1 MNYRDKI
8 QKFSIRKYTVGTF
21 STVIAT
27 LVFLG
32 FNTSQAHAAETN
44 QPASVVKQK
53 QQSNNEQNENRESQA
68 QNSQNSQ
75 NGQSLSATHE
85 NEQPNIS
92 QANLVDQKVAQS
104 STTNDEQPASQNVNT
119 KKDSATAATTQP
131 DKEESKHKQ
140 NESQSANKNGNDS
153 RAAHVENHEANV
165 VTASDSSD
173 NGNVQHDRNELQ
185 AFFDANYHDYRF
197 IDRENADSG
206 TFNYVKGIFDKIN
219 TLLGSNDPINNKDLQ
234 LAYKELEQ
242 AVALIRTMPQ
252 RQQTSRRSNRI
263 QTRSVESRA
272 AEPRSVSSYQNADS
286 SYYVENANDGS
297 GYPVGTYI
305 NASNKG
311 APYYLPTA
319 PWNTLKAS
327 AAKEIV
333 LMTAKQT
340 GDGYQ
345 WVIKFNKGHA
355 PHENMIFWFALPSD
369 QVPVG
374 RTDFVTVNAD
384 GTNVQWSNGAGQGA
398 NKPLPQMWP
407 YGVNDSRSRDFKV
420 RSRSGQV
427 IYDWSNVHVN
437 TLRDL
442 ARAGDYFSEAGAP
455 AATKAIGEQTFKYIN
470 GERPTESP
478 GASTVYTFIGAGDA
492 SYTISFKTQGP
503 TTNKLYYAA
512 GGRALEYNQLFM
524 YSQLYVESTQDHQQR
539 LDGLRQTVNRTYRIG
554 TTKNVEVGQNNY
566 KMKKVLEST
575 NLNIDD
581 FIDDPLSYV
590 RTPSNK
596 VLGFYPT
603 NANTNAF
610 RPGGAQQLNEYQL
623 SQLFTDQKL
632 QEAART
638 RNPIRLMIGFD
649 YPDGHGN
656 AETLVPVNLTVLPE
670 IQHNI
675 KFFKNDDTQNIA
687 EKPFSK
693 QAGHPVFYVYAG
705 NQGNASVNL
714 GGSVTSIQPLRI
726 NLTSN
731 ENFTDKDWQITGIPR
746 TLHIENSTNRT
757 NNARER
763 NIELVGNLL
772 PGDYFGTI
780 RFGRKEQLFEIRVKP
795 HTPTITTTAEQ
806 LRGTALQ
813 KVPVNISGIPLDPS
827 ALVYLVAPTNQT
839 TNGGSEADQIPSGY
853 TILAT
858 GTPDGVHNTIT
869 IRPQDYVVFI
879 PPVGKQIRAVVYY
892 NKVVASNMSNAVTI
906 LPDDI
911 PPTINNPVGINA
923 KYYRG
928 DEVNFTMGVSDRHT
942 GIKNTTITTLPNGW
956 TSNLTK
962 ADKNNGSLSITG
974 RVSMNQTFNSDITFK
989 VSATDNANN
998 TTNDSQ
1004 SKHVSIHVGKISEDA
1019 HPIVLGNTEKVVVV
1033 NPTAVSND
1041 EKQSI
1046 ITAFMNKNQN
1056 IRGYLASTNPVTV
1069 DNNGNVTLHYR
1080 DGSSTTLDATN
1091 VMTYEPI
1098 VKPEYQTTNAPKTAT
1113 VTIAKGQSF
1122 NIGDIKQ
1129 YFTLSNGQ
1137 GIPSGTFTNITS
1149 DRTIPTAQE
1158 VSQMNAGT
1166 QLYHIV
1172 ASNAYHKDTEDFY
1185 ISLKIVDVK
1194 QPEGD
1199 QRVYRT
1205 STYDLTTDEISKV
1218 KQAFINANR
1227 DVITL
1232 AEGDISVTNTPNGAN
1247 VSTITVNINKGRL
1260 TKSFA
1265 SNLANMNFLR
1275 WVNFPQDYT
1284 VTWTNAKIANRPTD
1298 GGLSWSDDHKSLI
1311 YRYDATLGTQITTN
1325 DILTMLKATTTVPG
1339 LRNNIT
1345 GNEKAQAEAGGRP
1358 NYRTTGYS
1366 QANASSDGQRQYT
1379 LNGQVIQIL
1388 DIINPSNGYGGQPV
1402 TNSNTR
1408 ANHSNATVVNVNE
1421 PAANGAGAF
1430 TIDHVVKS
1438 NSTHNAS
1445 DAVYKAQLY
1454 LTPYG
1459 PKQYVEHLNQNTGN
1473 TTDAINIYFVPS
1485 DLVNPTISVG
1495 NYTNHQVFSGETF
1508 TNTITAND
1516 NFGVQSVT
1524 VPTTSQITGTVDNNH
1539 QHVSATAPNV
1549 TSATTKTINLL
1560 ATDTSG
1566 NTATTSF
1573 NVTVKPLRDKY
1584 RVGTSSTAANP
1595 VRIANISNNATVS
1608 QADQTA
1614 IINSLTF
1621 TSNAPNRNY
1630 ATASANEITS
1640 KTVSNVSRT
1649 GNNAN
1654 VTVTVTYQDGTTST
1668 VTVPVKHVIPEI
1680 VAHSHYTVQGQDF
1693 PAGNGSSA
1701 SDYFKLSNGS
1711 AIPDAT
1717 ITWVSGQAPNKDN
1730 TRIGQDIN
1738 VTAHILIDG
1747 ETTPITKTATYKV
1760 VSSVPKHVFE
1770 TNRGAVFPGVSDV
1783 YDAKQYVKPV
1793 NDSWTQ
1799 NAQRM
1804 NFQFTNSYGPSKDV
1818 VGISTRD
1825 IRVTYDNHQTQI
1837 IKILAK
1843 VKPDPPRIDG
1853 NSVTYKAG
1861 LTNQQIKINNVL
1873 SSSSIKLFKAD
1884 NTPLTITNTTY
1895 GSGNTAVVTVSDAL
1909 PNGVIKARSSITMNN
1924 VTYTTQDEHGRA
1936 IDVTRNESVDSNDSA
1951 TVTVTPQLQA
1961 TTEGAVFIKG
1971 GDGFDFGHVE
1981 RFIQNPPHGA
1991 TVAWHDNP
1999 DTWKNTVGNTHKTAV
2014 VTLPSGQ
2021 GTRNVEVPVKVY
2033 PVANAKAPSRDVKG
2047 QNLTNGTDAMNYITF
2062 DPNTNTNGI
2071 TAAWANRQ
2079 QPNNQQAGVQHL
2091 NVDVTYPGIS
2101 AAKRVPVTVN
2111 VYQFEFP
2118 QTTYTT
2124 TVGGTLASGTQASG
2138 YAHMQNAN
2146 GLPTD
2151 GFTYKWNNAATGT
2164 NDANWAA
2171 MNKPNAAKVVNAKY
2185 DVIYNGRTFATSLPA
2200 KFVVKD
2206 VQPAKPTVTETA
2218 AGAITIA
2225 PGANQTVNTHAGNV
2239 TTYADKLVIKRNGNV
2254 VTTFT
2259 RHNNTS
2265 PWVKE
2270 ASAATVAGI
2279 AGTNNGITVAAGT
2292 FNPADTIQVVATQG
2306 SGETVSDEQRS
2317 DDFTV
2322 VAPQPNQATTK
2333 IWQNGHI
2340 DITPNNPSGH
2350 LINPT
2355 QAMDIAY
2362 TEKVGNGAEHS
2373 KTINVVRGQNNQW
2386 TIANKPDYVTL
2397 DAQTGKVTFNANT
2410 IKPNSA
2416 ITITPKAGT
2425 GHSAS
2430 SNPSTLTA
2438 PATHTVNTTEIVK
2451 DYGSN
2456 VTAAEIN
2463 NAVQVANKRTATI
2476 KNGTAM
2482 PTNLAGGSTTTI
2494 PVTVTYN
2501 DGSTEEVQ
2509 ESIFTKA
2516 DKRELITAKNHL
2528 DDPVST
2534 DGKKPGTITQYNN
2547 AIHNAQQQINTA
2559 KTEAQQVI
2567 NNERATPQQV
2577 SDALTKVRAA
2587 QTKIDQAKALLQNKE
2602 DNSQLVTSKNNLQS
2616 SVNQVPSTAGM
2627 TQQSIDNYNAKK
2639 REAES
2644 EITAAQRVID
2654 NGDATAQQIS
2664 DEKHRVDNA
2673 LTALNQAKQNLTA
2686 DTHALE
2692 QAVQQLNRTGT
2703 TTGKKPA
2710 SITAYNNSI
2719 RALQSDLTSAKNSAN
2734 AIIQKPIRTVQEVQ
2748 SALTNVNRVNERL
2761 TQAINQLVPLADN
2774 SALRTAK
2781 TKLDEEINKSVTT
2794 DGMTQSSIQAYENA
2808 KRAGQTESTNAQ
2820 NVINNGD
2827 ATDQQIA
2834 AEKAKVEEKYN
2845 SLKQAIAGL
2854 TPDLAPLQA
2863 AKTQLQNDIDQ
2874 PTSTTGMTSA
2884 SVATFN
2890 EKLSA
2895 ARTKIQ
2901 EIDRVLA
2908 SHPDVATIRQNV
2920 TAANAAKSALDQA
2933 RNGLTVDKAPLENAK
2948 NQLQHSIDTQTSTT
2962 GMTQDSVNAY
2972 NAKLTAARNKIQ
2984 KINQV
2989 LAGSPTVDQINT
3001 NTSAANQAKSDL
3013 DHARQAL
3020 TPDKAPLQT
3029 AKTQLEQSINQPTD
3043 TTGMT
3048 IASLNAYNQKLQAA
3062 RQKLTEIN
3070 QVLNGNPT
3078 VQNIND
3084 KVAEANQAK
3093 DQLNTARQGLT
3104 LDRQPALTTLHGA
3117 SNLNQ
3122 AQQNNFTQQIN
3133 AAQNHAA
3140 LETIKS
3146 NITALNN
3153 AMTKLKESVADNN
3166 TIKSGQNYTD
3176 ATPANKQAYD
3186 NAVNAAKGVIGETN
3200 NPTMDV
3206 NTVNQKAASVKS
3218 TKDAL
3223 DGQQNLQRAKTE
3235 ATNAITH
3242 ASDLNQAQ
3250 KNALTQQVN
3259 SAQNVQAVNDIKQTT
3274 QSLNTAM
3281 TGLKRGVANHNQVVQ
3296 SDNYVNADTNKKN
3309 DYNNAY
3315 NHANDII
3322 NGNAQHPVITP
3333 SDVNNA
3339 LSNVTSK
3346 EHALNGEAKLNTAK
3360 QEANTALGQLNNLN
3374 NAQRQNLQS
3383 QINGAHQIETV
3394 NTIKQNATNLN
3405 SAMGNLRQV
3414 VADKDQVK
3422 RTEDYADADTAKQ
3435 NAYNSAVS
3443 SAETIINQSTNPTMS
3458 VNDVNSATS
3467 AVTTNKNALNGDEK
3481 LAQSKTDAVRA
3492 IDALPHLN
3500 NAQKAD
3506 VKSKINAASNIAGV
3520 NTVKQQGTDLNTAM
3534 GNLQGAINDEQTTL
3548 NSQNYQDATPS
3559 KKTAYTNAVQAA
3571 KDILNKSNGQNK
3583 TKDQVAEAMNQ
3594 VNSAKNNLDGTR
3606 LLDQAKQTAKQ
3617 QLNNMTHLTTAQKTN
3632 LTNQINSGT
3641 TVAGVHTV
3649 QSNANTLDQAMNTL
3663 RQSIANKDATKASED
3678 YVDANNDKQTAYN
3691 NAVAAAETIINANS
3705 NPEMNPSTITQ
3716 KADQVNSSKTALNGD
3731 ENLAAAKQN
3740 AKTYLNTLTSIT
3752 DAQKNNLI
3760 SQITSATRVSGV
3772 DTVKQNAQHLDQAMA
3787 SLQSGINNESQVKSS
3802 EKYRDADTNKQQE
3815 YDNAITAAKA
3825 ILNKQH
3831 GPNTAQNAVEA
3842 ALQRVNTA
3850 KDALNGDAKLI
3861 AAQNAAKQHLG
3872 TLTHITTAQRN
3883 DLTNQISQATN
3894 LAGVES
3900 VKQSANSLDGAM
3912 GNLQTAINDK
3922 SGTLASQNFLD
3933 ADEQKRNAYNQAVS
3947 AAETIL
3953 NKQTGPN
3960 TAKTAVEQ
3968 ALNNVNNAKHALNG
3982 TQNLNNAKQAAITA
3996 INGASDLN
4004 QHQKDALKAQANGAQ
4019 RVSNAQD
4026 VQRNATELN
4035 TAMGTLK
4042 HAIADKTNTL
4052 ASSKYVNADSTK
4064 QNAYTTKVTNAEH
4077 IISGTPTVVTTPSE
4091 VTAAANQV
4099 NSAKQELN
4107 GDERLRVAKQNAN
4120 TAIDALTQ
4128 LNTPQKAKLKEQVG
4142 QANRLEDVQTVQT
4155 NGQSLNNAMKGLR
4168 DSIANETTVKASQN
4182 YTDASPNNQSTYNS
4196 AVSNAKGIINQTNNP
4211 TMDTS
4216 AITQA
4221 TTQVNNA
4228 KTALNGDA
4236 RLNEAKNTAKQQLAT
4251 MSHLTDTQKANL
4263 TSQIES
4269 GTTVAGVQGIQA
4281 NAGTLDQAMNQ
4292 LRQSIASKD
4301 ATKASEDYQDAN
4313 ADLQNAYNR
4322 AVSDAEGII
4331 SATNNPEMNPDTI
4344 NQKASQV
4351 NSAKSALNGDEKLA
4365 TAKQSAKS
4373 DIGRLSD
4380 LNNAQRTAAN
4390 AEVDH
4395 APNLAAV
4402 TAAKNKATSLNTAM
4416 GNLKHA
4422 LAEKDNTKRS
4432 VNYTDADQ
4440 PKQQAYD
4447 TAVTQAEG
4455 ITNANGSNA
4464 NETQVQAALNQ
4475 LNQAKNDLN
4484 GDNKVAQAKEAAKRA
4499 LASYNNLNNAQSTA
4513 AISQIDNAT
4522 TVAGVTAAQNT
4533 ANELN
4538 TAMGQLQNG
4547 INDQNT
4553 VKQQVNFTDADQG
4566 KKDAYTNAVTNAQG
4580 ILDKAHGQNMTKAQV
4595 EAALNQVT
4603 TAKNALNGDA
4613 NVRQAKSDA
4622 KANLGTLTHL
4632 NNAQKQDLTSQ
4643 IEGATTVNGVN
4654 GVKTKAQDLD
4664 GAMQRLESAI
4674 ANKDQTKASENY
4686 IDADPTKKT
4695 AFDNAI
4701 TQAESYLNKDH
4712 GANKDKQAVEQA
4724 IQSVTTAKNALNG
4737 DANLQRA
4744 KTEATQAIDNLTH
4757 LNTAQKTALKQQV
4770 NAAQR
4775 VSGVT
4780 DLKNSATSL
4789 NNAMD
4794 QLKQAIADH
4803 DTIVAGGNYTNA
4815 SPDKQGAY
4823 TDAYN
4828 AAKNIVNGSPNVITN
4843 AADVTAATQRV
4854 NNAETGLNGDTN
4866 LATAK
4871 QQAKEALRQMT
4882 HLSDAQKQSIT
4893 GQIDNATLVTG
4904 VQSVKDNATNLDN
4917 AMNQLRNSIANKDEV
4932 KASQPYVDADTDK
4945 QNAYNTAVTSAENI
4959 INATSQ
4965 PTLDPSA
4972 VTQAANQVNTNK
4984 TALNGA
4990 QNLANK
4996 KQETTANINQLSH
5009 LNNAQK
5015 QDLNTQV
5022 TNAPNISTV
5031 NQVKT
5036 KAEQLDQAMERLI
5049 NGIQDKDQVKQSV
5062 NFTDADPEK
5071 QTAYNNAVTAAENI
5085 INQANGT
5092 NANQSQVEAALS
5104 TVTTT
5109 KQALN
5114 GDRKVTD
5121 AKNNANQTLSTLD
5134 NLNNV
5139 QKGAVTG
5146 NINQAHTVAE
5156 VTQAIQTAQELNT
5169 AMGNLKNSLN
5179 DKDTTLGS
5187 QNFADADPEKKNAYN
5202 EAVRNAENILNKS
5215 TGTNVPKDQVEA
5227 AMNQVNTTK
5236 AALNGT
5242 QNLEKAKQ
5250 HANTVIDGL
5259 SHLTN
5264 AQKDALKQLVQQ
5276 STTVAEA
5283 QGNEQKANNVDA
5295 AMDKL
5300 RQSIADN
5307 ATTKQNQNYTD
5318 ASPNKKDAYNNAVTT
5333 AQGII
5338 DQTTS
5343 PTLDPTVI
5351 NQAAGQV
5358 STTKNALNGNENLE
5372 AAKQQAT
5379 QSLGSLDNLNNA
5391 QKQAVTNQINGAHTV
5406 DEANQIKQ
5414 NAQNLNTAMGNLKQ
5428 AIADKD
5434 ATKATVNF
5442 TDADQAKQQAYNTAV
5457 TNAENIISK
5466 ANGGNATQSEVEQAI
5481 QQVNATKQALNGNAN
5496 VQHAKDEATALINS
5510 SNDLNQAQ
5518 KDALKQQVQN
5528 ATTVAG
5534 VNNVKQTAQ
5543 ELNNAMTQLKQGIAD
5558 KEQTK
5563 ADGNFVN
5570 ADPDKQNAYNQA
5582 VAKAEALI
5590 SGTPDVVVTP
5600 SEITAALNKVTQAKN
5615 DLNGN
5620 TNLATAKQNV
5630 QHAIDQLPNLNQAQR
5645 DEYSKQ
5651 ITQATL
5657 VPNVNAIEQ
5666 AATTLNDAMTQLK
5679 QGIANK
5685 AQIKGSENYHD
5696 ADTDKQ
5702 TAYDNAVTKA
5712 EELLKQT
5719 TNPTMDPNTIQQA
5732 LTKVN
5737 DTNQALNGNQK
5748 LADAK
5753 QAAKTNLG
5761 TLDHLNDAQKQ
5772 ALTTQVEQAPDIATV
5787 NNVKQNAQN
5796 LNNAMTNLN
5805 NALHDKTETLNSI
5818 NFTDADQAKKDAY
5831 TNAVAHAEGI
5841 LSKAN
5846 GSNASQT
5853 EVEQAMQ
5860 RVNEAKQAL
5869 NGNDNVQRA
5878 KDAAKQVITNENDL
5892 NQAQKDALKQQVDA
5906 AQTVANVNTIKQTAQ
5921 DLNQAMTQLKQGIAD
5936 KDQTKANGNFVN
5948 ADTDKQN
5955 AYNNAV
5961 AHAEQIISGT
5971 PNANVDPQQVA
5982 QALQQVTQA
5991 KGDLNGNHNLQVAKD
6006 NANTAIDQLPNLN
6019 QPQKTAL
6026 KDQVSH
6032 AELVTGVNAI
6042 KQNADALNNAMGT
6055 LKQQIQA
6062 NSQVPQSVDF
6072 TQADQ
6077 DKQQAYNNAANQAQ
6091 QIANGTPTPVLT
6103 PDTVTQAVTTMNQ
6116 AKDALNGDEKLAQ
6129 AKQDAIANLDTL
6141 RDLNQPQRDALR
6153 NQINQAQA
6161 LATVEQTK
6169 QNAQNVNTAMSNLK
6183 QGIANKDTVKASE
6196 NYHDAD
6202 ADKQTAYTNA
6212 VSQAEGIINQMQNPT
6227 LNPDE
6232 ITRALT
6238 QVTDAKNSLNG
6249 EAKLA
6254 TEKQNAKDAVNAMT
6268 HLNDAQKQALKG
6280 QIDQSP
6286 EIATVTQVKQTAT
6299 SLDQAMNQLSQAI
6312 NDKTQTLT
6320 DGNYL
6325 NADPDKQN
6333 AYKQAVAKAEALLN
6347 KQSGTNEVQAQVES
6361 ITNEVNA
6368 AKQALNGNDNLANA
6382 KQQAKQQLANL
6393 THLNDAQKQS
6403 FESQITQAPL
6413 VTDVTT
6419 INQKAQALDYAME
6432 LLRNSIADNQATL
6445 ASEDYHDATA
6455 QRQND
6460 YNQAVTAAKNIINQ
6474 TTSPTMNPDEVNRA
6488 TTQVNNTKVA
6498 LDGDE
6503 NLAATKQQANNR
6515 LNQLDH
6521 LNNAQKQQLQS
6532 QITQS
6537 SDIATVNGHKQT
6549 AESLN
6554 TAMGNLINAIADHQA
6569 VEQRGNFINADTD
6582 KQTAHTT
6589 AVNEAEAMINKQTG
6603 QNANQTEVEQAI
6615 TKVQTTLQALNGD
6628 HNLQV
6633 AKTNATQA
6641 IDALPN
6647 LNQPQKT
6654 ALKDQVTAATL
6665 VTAVHQIEQTAN
6677 TLNQAMHGL
6686 RESIQD
6692 NAATKANSKYIN
6704 EDQPEQQ
6711 NYDQAVQ
6718 AANNI
6723 INEQTA
6729 TLDNNAINQA
6739 ATTVNTTKAALHG
6752 DVKLQNDKDHAK
6764 QTVSQLAHLN
6774 NAQKHMED
6782 TLIDSE
6788 TTRTAVKQDLTEAQ
6802 ALDQLMNTLQQ
6813 SIADKDATRASSAY
6827 VNAEPN
6833 KKQAYDEAVQNAE
6846 SIIAGLNNPTINKGN
6861 VSSATQAVTSS
6872 KNALD
6877 GVERLAQDK
6886 QTAGNSLNHL
6896 DQLTPAQQQALEN
6909 QINNA
6914 TTRDKVAEIIAQA
6927 QALNEAMKA
6936 LKESIKDQPQ
6946 TEASSKFI
6954 NEDQAQKDA
6963 YTQAVQHAKDL
6974 INKTTDPTLVKSVID
6989 QATQAVNDAKNN
7001 LHGDQKLAQDKQRA
7015 TETLNNLSNLN
7026 TPQRQ
7031 ALENQINNAAT
7042 RGEVAQKLT
7051 EAQALNQAMEA
7062 LRNSIQDQQQTE
7074 AGSKFINEDKP
7085 QKDAYQAAVQHAKDL
7100 INQTSNP
7107 TLDKAQVEQLTQGVN
7122 QAKDNLH
7129 GDQKLADDKQHAV
7142 TDLNQLNS
7150 LNNPQRQALESQINN
7165 AATRDEVAQKLAE
7178 AQALDQAMQ
7187 ALRNSI
7193 QDQQQT
7199 ESGSKFINEDKPQK
7213 DAYQAAVQ
7221 HAKDLINQ
7229 TGNPTLD
7236 KSQVEQL
7243 TQAVTTAKDN
7253 LHGDQKL
7260 ARDQQQAVTTVN
7272 ALPNLNHAQQQAL
7285 TDAINAAPTRTEV
7298 AQHVQT
7304 ATELDHAM
7312 ETLKNKVDQVNTDK
7326 AQPNYTEASTDKKE
7340 AVDQALQAA
7349 ESITDPTNGSNANKD
7364 AVEQALTKLQE
7375 KVNELNGNERVA
7387 EAKAQAK
7394 QTIDQLAHLNAD
7406 QIATAKQNID
7416 QATKLQPI
7424 AELVDQATQLNQ
7436 SMDQLQQ
7443 AVNEHANVEQTVD
7456 YTQADS
7462 DKQNAYKQAIAEA
7475 ENVLKQNSNKQ
7486 QVDQAL
7492 QNILNAKQALNGDER
7507 VALAKTNGKHD
7518 IDQLNALNN
7527 AQQDGFKG
7535 RIDQSHDL
7543 NQIQQIVD
7551 EAKALNRAMDQLSQ
7565 EITGNEGRTK
7575 GSTNYVNA
7583 DTQVKQVYDEAVD
7596 KAKQAL
7602 DKSTGQNLTAEQ
7614 VIKLNDAVTAA
7625 KKALNGEERLN
7636 NRKSEA
7642 LQRLD
7647 QLTHLNNAQ
7656 RQLAIQQI
7664 NNAETLNKASRAIN
7678 RATKLDNAMGAVQQ
7692 YIDEQ
7697 HLGVISSTN
7706 YINADNNLK
7715 ANYDNAIANAAH
7727 ELDKVQGNAIA
7738 KAEAEQLKQNII
7750 DAQNA
7755 LNGDQNLANTKDK
7768 ANAFVNSLNG
7778 LNLQQQDLA
7787 HKAIN
7792 NADTVSDVTDI
7803 VNNQIDLN
7811 DAMETLKHLVDN
7823 EIPNAEQTVNYQ
7835 NADDNAKTNFDDA
7848 KRLANTLLNSDN
7860 TNVNDINGAIQAVN
7874 DAIQNLNGDQRLQD
7888 AKDKAIQSIN
7898 QALTNKLKEI
7908 EASNATEQDKL
7919 IAKNKAEEL
7928 ANSIINNINK
7938 ATSNQDVSQVQTAG
7952 KQAIE
7957 QVHANEIPKAKI
7969 DANKDADKQVQAL
7982 IDEID

>member
-53 QQSNNEQNENRESQA
+53 QQSNNEQTENRESQV

-75 NGQSLSATHE
+75 NSQSLSATHE
-85 NEQPNIS
+85 NEQPNNS
-92 QANLVDQKVAQS
+92 QANLVNQKVAQS

-140 NESQSANKNGNDS
+140 NESQSANKNGNDN

-272 AEPRSVSSYQNADS
+272 AEPRSVSDYQNANS

-305 NASNKG
+305 NASSKG
-311 APYYLPTA
+311 APYNLPTT

-327 AAKEIV
+327 DSKEIA

-355 PHENMIFWFALPSD
+355 PHQNMIFWFALPAD

-374 RTDFVTVNAD
+374 RTDFVTVNSD
-384 GTNVQWSNGAGQGA
+384 GTNVQWSHGAGAGA
-398 NKPLPQMWP
+398 NKPLQQMWE
-407 YGVNDSRSRDFKV
+407 YGVNDPDRSHDFKI
-420 RSRSGQV
+420 RNRSGQV
-427 IYDWSNVHVN
+427 IYSWPTVHVYS
-437 TLRDL
+437 LEDL
-442 ARAGDYFSEAGAP
+442 SRASDYFSEAGATP
-455 AATKAIGEQTFKYIN
+455 ATKAFGRQNFEYIN
-470 GERPTESP
+470 GQKPAESP
-478 GASTVYTFIGAGDA
+478 GVPKVYTFIGQGDA

-503 TTNKLYYAA
+503 TVNKLYYAA

-539 LDGLRQTVNRTYRIG
+539 LNGLRQVVNRTYRIG
-554 TTKNVEVGQNNY
+554 TTKRVEVSQGNVQT
-566 KMKKVLEST
+566 KKVLEST

-581 FIDDPLSYV
+581 FVDDPLSYV
-590 RTPSNK
+590 KTPSNK

-610 RPGGAQQLNEYQL
+610 RPGGVQELNEYQL

-649 YPDGHGN
+649 YPDGYGN
-656 AETLVPVNLTVLPE
+656 SETLVPVNLTVLPE

-928 DEVNFTMGVSDRHT
+928 DEVNFTMGVSDRHS
-942 GIKNTTITTLPNGW
+942 GIKNTTITTLPSGW

-962 ADKNNGSLSITG
+962 SDNKNGSLAITG
-974 RVSMNQTFNSDITFK
+974 RVSMNQAFNSDITFK
-989 VSATDNANN
+989 VSATDNVNN

-1056 IRGYLASTNPVTV
+1056 IRGYLASTDPVTV

-1091 VMTYEPI
+1091 VMTYEPV
-1098 VKPEYQTTNAPKTAT
+1098 VKSEYQTANAAKTAT

-1137 GIPSGTFTNITS
+1137 AIPNGTFTNITS

-1366 QANASSDGQRQYT
+1366 QSNATTDGQRQFT

-1408 ANHSNATVVNVNE
+1408 ANHSNSTVVNVNE

-1524 VPTTSQITGTVDNNH
+1524 VPNTSQITGTVDNNH

-1549 TSATTKTINLL
+1549 TSATSKTINLL

-1608 QADQTA
+1608 QADQTT

-1654 VTVTVTYQDGTTST
+1654 VTVTVTHQDGTTST

-1701 SDYFKLSNGS
+1701 ADYFKLSNGS

-1730 TRIGQDIN
+1730 TRIGEDIT

-1760 VSSVPKHVFE
+1760 VRTVPKHVFE
-1770 TNRGAVFPGVSDV
+1770 TARGVLYPGVSDM

-1793 NDSWTQ
+1793 NNSWST
-1799 NAQRM
+1799 NAQHM
-1804 NFQFTNSYGPSKDV
+1804 NFQFVGTYGPNKDV
-1818 VGISTRD
+1818 VGISTRL
-1825 IRVTYDNHQTQI
+1825 IRVTYDNRQTEDLT
-1837 IKILAK
+1837 ILSK
-1843 VKPDPPRIDG
+1843 VKPDPPRIDA

-1861 LTNQQIKINNVL
+1861 LTNQEIKVNNVL
-1873 SSSSIKLFKAD
+1873 NNSSVKLFKAD
-1884 NTPLTITNTTY
+1884 NTPLNVTNITH
-1895 GSGNTAVVTVSDAL
+1895 GSGFSSVVTVSDAL
-1909 PNGVIKARSSITMNN
+1909 PNGGIKAKSSISMNN
-1924 VTYTTQDEHGRA
+1924 VTYTTQDEHGQVVT
-1936 IDVTRNESVDSNDSA
+1936 VTRNESVDSNDSA
-1951 TVTVTPQLQA
+1951 SVTVTPQLQA

-1991 TVAWHDNP
+1991 TVAWHDSP

-2047 QNLTNGTDAMNYITF
+2047 QNLTHGTNAIDYITF

-2138 YAHMQNAN
+2138 YAHMQNAS

-2151 GFTYKWNNAATGT
+2151 GFTYKWNRDTTGT

-2171 MNKPNAAKVVNAKY
+2171 MNKPNTAQVVNAKY
-2185 DVIYNGRTFATSLPA
+2185 DVIYNGHTFATSLPA

-2259 RHNNTS
+2259 RRNNTS

-2270 ASAATVAGI
+2270 ASADNVTGI
-2279 AGTNNGITVAAGT
+2279 VGTNNGITVAAGT

-2306 SGETVSDEQRS
+2306 SGETISDEQRS

-2410 IKPNSA
+2410 IKPNSS

-2425 GHSAS
+2425 GHSVS

-2438 PATHTVNTTEIVK
+2438 PAAHTVNTTEIVK

-2534 DGKKPGTITQYNN
+2534 EGKKPGTITQYNN
-2547 AIHNAQQQINTA
+2547 AMHNAQQQINTA

-2639 REAES
+2639 REAET

-2673 LTALNQAKQNLTA
+2673 LTALNQAKHDLTA

-2808 KRAGQTESTNAQ
+2808 KRAGQTETTNAQ

-2834 AEKAKVEEKYN
+2834 AEKTKVEEKYN

-2854 TPDLAPLQA
+2854 TPDLAPLQT

-2884 SVATFN
+2884 SVAAFN
-2890 EKLSA
+2890 DKLSA

-2920 TAANAAKSALDQA
+2920 TAANAAKTALDQA

-2962 GMTQDSVNAY
+2962 GMTQDSINAY
-2972 NAKLTAARNKIQ
+2972 NAKLTAARNKVQ
-2984 KINQV
+2984 QINQV

-3020 TPDKAPLQT
+3020 TPDKAPLQN

-3048 IASLNAYNQKLQAA
+3048 TASLNAYNQKLQAA

-3146 NITALNN
+3146 NITALNT
-3153 AMTKLKESVADNN
+3153 AMTKLKDSVADNN

-3186 NAVNAAKGVIGETN
+3186 NAVNAAKGVIGETT

-3250 KNALTQQVN
+3250 KDKLKQQVQQ
-3259 SAQNVQAVNDIKQTT
+3259 AQNVAGVDTVKSSANTLNGAMGTLRNSIQD
-3274 QSLNTAM
+3274 NTA
-3281 TGLKRGVANHNQVVQ
+3281 TKNGQ
-3296 SDNYVNADTNKKN
+3296 NYLDATERNKTN
-3309 DYNNAY
+3309 YNNAVDS
-3315 NHANDII
+3315 ANGVI
-3322 NGNAQHPVITP
+3322 NATSNPNMDANAINQIATQVT
-3333 SDVNNA
+3333 STKNA
-3339 LSNVTSK
+3339 LDGTHNLTQ
-3346 EHALNGEAKLNTAK
+3346 AK
-3360 QEANTALGQLNNLN
+3360 QTAT
-3374 NAQRQNLQS
+3374 NA
-3383 QINGAHQIETV
+3383 IDG
-3394 NTIKQNATNLN
+3394 ATNLN
-3405 SAMGNLRQV
+3405 KAQKDALKAQV
-3414 VADKDQVK
+3414 
-3422 RTEDYADADTAKQ
+3422 
-3435 NAYNSAVS
+3435 
-3443 SAETIINQSTNPTMS
+3443 
-3458 VNDVNSATS
+3458 TS
-3467 AVTTNKNALNGDEK
+3467 AQRVANVT
-3481 LAQSKTDAVRA
+3481 S
-3492 IDALPHLN
+3492 I
-3500 NAQKAD
+3500 
-3506 VKSKINAASNIAGV
+3506 
-3520 NTVKQQGTDLNTAM
+3520 QQTANELNTAM
-3534 GNLQGAINDEQTTL
+3534 GQLQHGIDDENATKQT
-3548 NSQNYQDATPS
+3548 QKYRDAEQS
-3559 KKTAYTNAVQAA
+3559 KKTAY
-3571 KDILNKSNGQNK
+3571 
-3583 TKDQVAEAMNQ
+3583 
-3594 VNSAKNNLDGTR
+3594 
-3606 LLDQAKQTAKQ
+3606 DQA
-3617 QLNNMTHLTTAQKTN
+3617 
-3632 LTNQINSGT
+3632 
-3641 TVAGVHTV
+3641 VA
-3649 QSNANTLDQAMNTL
+3649 
-3663 RQSIANKDATKASED
+3663 
-3678 YVDANNDKQTAYN
+3678 
-3691 NAVAAAETIINANS
+3691 
-3705 NPEMNPSTITQ
+3705 
-3716 KADQVNSSKTALNGD
+3716 
-3731 ENLAAAKQN
+3731 
-3740 AKTYLNTLTSIT
+3740 
-3752 DAQKNNLI
+3752 
-3760 SQITSATRVSGV
+3760 
-3772 DTVKQNAQHLDQAMA
+3772 
-3787 SLQSGINNESQVKSS
+3787 
-3802 EKYRDADTNKQQE
+3802 
-3815 YDNAITAAKA
+3815 AAKA
-3825 ILNKQH
+3825 ILNKQT
-3831 GPNTAQNAVEA
+3831 GSNSDKAAVDR
-3842 ALQRVNTA
+3842 ALQQVTST
-3850 KDALNGDAKLI
+3850 KDALNGDAKLAEAKAAARQNLGTLNHITNAQRTALEGQINQATTVDGVNTVKTNANTLDGAMNSLQGAINDKDATLRNQNYLDADESKRNAYTQAVTAAEGILNKQTGGNTSKADVDNALNAVTRAKAALNGAENLRNAKTSATNTINGLPNLTQLQKDNLKHQVEQAQNVVGVNGVKDKGNTLNTAMGALRTSIQNDNTTKTSQNYLDASDSNKNNYNTAVNNANGVINATYNPNMDANAINDMANQVNTTKAALNGAQNLAQAKTNATNTINNAQDLNQKQKDALKTQVNNAQRVSDANNVQHTATELNGAMTALKAAI
-3861 AAQNAAKQHLG
+3861 ADKERTKASGNYVNADQEKRQAYDSKVTNAENIINGTPNATLTVNDVNSAASQVNAAKTALNGDNNLRVAKEHANNTIDGLAQLNNVQKAKLKEQVQSATTLDGVQTVKNSSQTLNTAMKGLRDSIANEATIKAGQNYTDASPNNRNEYDSAVTAAKAIINQTSNPTMEPNTITQATSQVTTKEHALNGAQNLAQAKTTAKNNLNNLTSINNAQKDALTRNIDGATTVAGVNQETAKATELNNAMHSLQNGINDETQTKQTQKYLDAEPSKKSAYDQAVNAAKAILTKASGQNVDKAAVEQALQNVNSTKTALNGDAKLNEAKAAAKQTLG
-3872 TLTHITTAQRN
+3872 TLTHINNAQRN
-3883 DLTNQISQATN
+3883 ALDNEITQATN
-3894 LAGVES
+3894 VEGVNT
-3900 VKQSANSLDGAM
+3900 VKAKAQQLDGAM
-3912 GNLQTAINDK
+3912 GQLETSIRDKDTTLQ
-3922 SGTLASQNFLD
+3922 SQNYQD
-3933 ADEQKRNAYNQAVS
+3933 ADDAKRTAYSQAVN
-3947 AAETIL
+3947 AAATIL
-3953 NKQTGPN
+3953 NKTAGGN
-3960 TAKTAVEQ
+3960 TPKADVERAMQAVTQ
-3968 ALNNVNNAKHALNG
+3968 ANTALNG
-3982 TQNLNNAKQAAITA
+3982 IQNLERAKQAANTA
-3996 INGASDLN
+3996 ITNASDLN
-4004 QHQKDALKAQANGAQ
+4004 TKQKEALKAQVTSAGRVSAANG
-4019 RVSNAQD
+4019 VEHT
-4026 VQRNATELN
+4026 ATELN
-4035 TAMGTLK
+4035 TAMTALK
-4042 HAIADKTNTL
+4042 RAIADKADTK
-4052 ASSKYVNADSTK
+4052 ASGNYVNADANK
-4064 QNAYTTKVTNAEH
+4064 RQAYDEKVTAAEH
-4077 IISGTPTVVTTPSE
+4077 IVSGTPTPTLTPSD
-4091 VTAAANQV
+4091 VTNAATQV
-4099 NSAKQELN
+4099 TNAKTQLN
-4107 GDERLRVAKQNAN
+4107 GNHNLEVAKQNAN
-4120 TAIDALTQ
+4120 TAIDGLTS
-4128 LNTPQKAKLKEQVG
+4128 LNGPQKAKLKEQVG
-4142 QANRLEDVQTVQT
+4142 QATTLPNVQTVRDNAQT
-4155 NGQSLNNAMKGLR
+4155 LNTAMKGLR
-4168 DSIANETTVKASQN
+4168 DSIANEATIKAGQN
-4182 YTDASPNNQSTYNS
+4182 YTDASQNKQNDYNN
-4196 AVSNAKGIINQTNNP
+4196 AVTAAKAIIGQTTSPSMIAQEINQAKDQVTAKQQALNGQENLRTAQTNAKQHLNGLSDLTNAQKDAAKRQIEGATHVNEV
-4211 TMDTS
+4211 
-4216 AITQA
+4216 TQA
-4221 TTQVNNA
+4221 QNNADALNTAMTNLKNGIQDQNTIKQGVNFTDADEAKRNAYTNAVTQAEQILNKAQGPNTAKDGVETALQNVQRAKNELNGNQNVANAKTTAKNALNNLTSINNAQKAALKSQIEGATTVAGVNQVSTMASELNTAMSNLQRGINDEAATKAAQKYTEADRDKQTAYNDAVTAAKTLLDKTAGSNDNKVAVEQALQRVNTA

-4251 MSHLTDTQKANL
+4251 MSHLTNAQKANL
-4263 TSQIES
+4263 TEQIER

-4281 NAGTLDQAMNQ
+4281 NAGTLNQAMNQ

-4301 ATKASEDYQDAN
+4301 ATKSSEDYQDAN
-4313 ADLQNAYNR
+4313 ADLQNAYND
-4322 AVSDAEGII
+4322 AVTNAEGII

-4365 TAKQSAKS
+4365 AAKQTAKS
-4373 DIGRLSD
+4373 DIGRLTD

-4390 AEVDH
+4390 AEVDQ

-4447 TAVTQAEG
+4447 TAVTQAEA

-4484 GDNKVAQAKEAAKRA
+4484 GDNKVAQAKETAKRA
-4499 LASYNNLNNAQSTA
+4499 LASYSNLNNAQSTA
-4513 AISQIDNAT
+4513 ATSQIDNAT
-4522 TVAGVTAAQNT
+4522 TVADVTAAQNT

-4580 ILDKAHGQNMTKAQV
+4580 ILDKANGQNMTKAQV

-4654 GVKTKAQDLD
+4654 SVKTKAQDLD

-4712 GANKDKQAVEQA
+4712 GTNKDKQAVEQA
-4724 IQSVTTAKNALNG
+4724 IQSVTSTENALNG
-4737 DANLQRA
+4737 DANLQCA
-4744 KTEATQAIDNLTH
+4744 KTEATQAIDNLTQ
-4757 LNTAQKTALKQQV
+4757 LNTPQKTALKQQV

-4794 QLKQAIADH
+4794 QLKQAIGDH

-4854 NNAETGLNGDTN
+4854 NNAETSLNGDTN

-4871 QQAKEALRQMT
+4871 QQAKDALRQMT

-4893 GQIDNATLVTG
+4893 GQIDSATQVTG

-4996 KQETTANINQLSH
+4996 KQETTANINRLSH

-5134 NLNNV
+5134 NLNNA

-5250 HANTVIDGL
+5250 HANTAIDGL

-5264 AQKDALKQLVQQ
+5264 AQKEALKQLVQQ

-5338 DQTTS
+5338 DQTTNPS
-5343 PTLDPTVI
+5343 LDPTVI

-5358 STTKNALNGNENLE
+5358 STSKNALNGNENLE

-5466 ANGGNATQSEVEQAI
+5466 ANGGNATQTEVEQAI
-5481 QQVNATKQALNGNAN
+5481 QQVNAAKQALNGNAN
-5496 VQHAKDEATALINS
+5496 VQHAKDEATALINN

-5570 ADPDKQNAYNQA
+5570 ADSDKQNAYNQA

-5657 VPNVNAIEQ
+5657 VPNVNAIQQ

-5753 QAAKTNLG
+5753 QDAKTTLG

-5805 NALHDKTETLNSI
+5805 NALQDKTETLNSI
-5818 NFTDADQAKKDAY
+5818 NFTDADQAKKDDY
-5831 TNAVAHAEGI
+5831 TNAVSHAEGI

-5878 KDAAKQVITNENDL
+5878 KDAAKQVITNANDL

-5982 QALQQVTQA
+5982 QALQQVNQA

-6091 QIANGTPTPVLT
+6091 QIANGTPTPVLA
-6103 PDTVTQAVTTMNQ
+6103 PDTVTKAVTTMNQ

-6129 AKQDAIANLDTL
+6129 AKQDALANLDTL

-6169 QNAQNVNTAMSNLK
+6169 QNAQNVNTAMGNLK

-6202 ADKQTAYTNA
+6202 VDKQTAYTNA
-6212 VSQAEGIINQMQNPT
+6212 VSQAEGIINQTTNPT
-6227 LNPDE
+6227 LNPDD

-6254 TEKQNAKDAVNAMT
+6254 TEKQNAKDAVSGMT

-6286 EIATVTQVKQTAT
+6286 EIATVNQVKQTAT
-6299 SLDQAMNQLSQAI
+6299 SLDQAMDQLSQAI
-6312 NDKTQTLT
+6312 NDKDQILA

-6419 INQKAQALDYAME
+6419 INQKAQTLDHAME
-6432 LLRNSIADNQATL
+6432 LLRNSVADNQTTL

-6460 YNQAVTAAKNIINQ
+6460 YNKAVTAANNIINQ
-6474 TTSPTMNPDEVNRA
+6474 TTSPTMNPDDVNGA

-6503 NLAATKQQANNR
+6503 NLAAAKQQANNR
-6515 LNQLDH
+6515 LDQLDH

-6537 SDIATVNGHKQT
+6537 SDIAAVNGHKQT

-6582 KQTAHTT
+6582 KQTAYNT
-6589 AVNEAEAMINKQTG
+6589 AVNEAAAMINKQTG

-6641 IDALPN
+6641 IDALTS
-6647 LNQPQKT
+6647 LNDPQKT

-6665 VTAVHQIEQTAN
+6665 VTAVHQIEQNAN

-6686 RESIQD
+6686 RQSIQD

-6729 TLDNNAINQA
+6729 TLDNNAINQVA
-6739 ATTVNTTKAALHG
+6739 ATVNTTKAALHG

-6788 TTRTAVKQDLTEAQ
+6788 TTRTAVKQDLTEVQ
-6802 ALDQLMNTLQQ
+6802 ALDQLMDALQQ

-6861 VSSATQAVTSS
+6861 VSSATQAVISS

-6974 INKTTDPTLVKSVID
+6974 INKTTDPTLAKSIID
-6989 QATQAVNDAKNN
+6989 QATQAVTDAKNN

-7074 AGSKFINEDKP
+7074 
-7085 QKDAYQAAVQHAKDL
+7085 
-7100 INQTSNP
+7100 
-7107 TLDKAQVEQLTQGVN
+7107 
-7122 QAKDNLH
+7122 
-7129 GDQKLADDKQHAV
+7129 
-7142 TDLNQLNS
+7142 
-7150 LNNPQRQALESQINN
+7150 
-7165 AATRDEVAQKLAE
+7165 
-7178 AQALDQAMQ
+7178 
-7187 ALRNSI
+7187 
-7193 QDQQQT
+7193 
-7199 ESGSKFINEDKPQK
+7199 SGSKF
-7213 DAYQAAVQ
+7213 
-7221 HAKDLINQ
+7221 
-7229 TGNPTLD
+7229 
-7236 KSQVEQL
+7236 
-7243 TQAVTTAKDN
+7243 
-7253 LHGDQKL
+7253 
-7260 ARDQQQAVTTVN
+7260 
-7272 ALPNLNHAQQQAL
+7272 
-7285 TDAINAAPTRTEV
+7285 
-7298 AQHVQT
+7298 
-7304 ATELDHAM
+7304 
-7312 ETLKNKVDQVNTDK
+7312 
-7326 AQPNYTEASTDKKE
+7326 
-7340 AVDQALQAA
+7340 
-7349 ESITDPTNGSNANKD
+7349 
-7364 AVEQALTKLQE
+7364 
-7375 KVNELNGNERVA
+7375 
-7387 EAKAQAK
+7387 
-7394 QTIDQLAHLNAD
+7394 
-7406 QIATAKQNID
+7406 
-7416 QATKLQPI
+7416 
-7424 AELVDQATQLNQ
+7424 
-7436 SMDQLQQ
+7436 
-7443 AVNEHANVEQTVD
+7443 
-7456 YTQADS
+7456 
-7462 DKQNAYKQAIAEA
+7462 
-7475 ENVLKQNSNKQ
+7475 
-7486 QVDQAL
+7486 
-7492 QNILNAKQALNGDER
+7492 
-7507 VALAKTNGKHD
+7507 
-7518 IDQLNALNN
+7518 
-7527 AQQDGFKG
+7527 
-7535 RIDQSHDL
+7535 
-7543 NQIQQIVD
+7543 
-7551 EAKALNRAMDQLSQ
+7551 
-7565 EITGNEGRTK
+7565 
-7575 GSTNYVNA
+7575 
-7583 DTQVKQVYDEAVD
+7583 
-7596 KAKQAL
+7596 
-7602 DKSTGQNLTAEQ
+7602 
-7614 VIKLNDAVTAA
+7614 
-7625 KKALNGEERLN
+7625 
-7636 NRKSEA
+7636 
-7642 LQRLD
+7642 
-7647 QLTHLNNAQ
+7647 
-7656 RQLAIQQI
+7656 
-7664 NNAETLNKASRAIN
+7664 
-7678 RATKLDNAMGAVQQ
+7678 
-7692 YIDEQ
+7692 
-7697 HLGVISSTN
+7697 
-7706 YINADNNLK
+7706 
-7715 ANYDNAIANAAH
+7715 
-7727 ELDKVQGNAIA
+7727 
-7738 KAEAEQLKQNII
+7738 
-7750 DAQNA
+7750 
-7755 LNGDQNLANTKDK
+7755 
-7768 ANAFVNSLNG
+7768 
-7778 LNLQQQDLA
+7778 
-7787 HKAIN
+7787 
-7792 NADTVSDVTDI
+7792 
-7803 VNNQIDLN
+7803 
-7811 DAMETLKHLVDN
+7811 
-7823 EIPNAEQTVNYQ
+7823 
-7835 NADDNAKTNFDDA
+7835 
-7848 KRLANTLLNSDN
+7848 
-7860 TNVNDINGAIQAVN
+7860 
-7874 DAIQNLNGDQRLQD
+7874 
-7888 AKDKAIQSIN
+7888 
-7898 QALTNKLKEI
+7898 
-7908 EASNATEQDKL
+7908 
-7919 IAKNKAEEL
+7919 
-7928 ANSIINNINK
+7928 
-7938 ATSNQDVSQVQTAG
+7938 
-7952 KQAIE
+7952 
-7957 QVHANEIPKAKI
+7957 
-7969 DANKDADKQVQAL
+7969 
-7982 IDEID
+7982 

>member
-53 QQSNNEQNENRESQA
+53 QQSNNEQTENRESQV

-131 DKEESKHKQ
+131 DKEQSKHKQ
-140 NESQSANKNGNDS
+140 NESQSANKNGNDN

-272 AEPRSVSSYQNADS
+272 AEPRSVSDYQNANS

-305 NASNKG
+305 NASSKG
-311 APYYLPTA
+311 APYNLPTT

-327 AAKEIV
+327 DSKEIA

-355 PHENMIFWFALPSD
+355 PHQNMIFWFALPAD

-374 RTDFVTVNAD
+374 RTDFVTVNSD
-384 GTNVQWSNGAGQGA
+384 GTNVQWSHGAGAGA
-398 NKPLPQMWP
+398 NKPLQQMWE
-407 YGVNDSRSRDFKV
+407 YGVNDPHRSHDFKI
-420 RSRSGQV
+420 RNRSGQV
-427 IYDWSNVHVN
+427 IYDWPTVHIYS
-437 TLRDL
+437 LEDL
-442 ARAGDYFSEAGAP
+442 SRASDYFSEAGATP
-455 AATKAIGEQTFKYIN
+455 ATKAFGRQNFEYIN
-470 GERPTESP
+470 GQKPAESP
-478 GASTVYTFIGAGDA
+478 GVPKVYTFIGQGDA

-503 TTNKLYYAA
+503 TVNKLYYAA

-539 LDGLRQTVNRTYRIG
+539 LNGLRQVVNRTYRIG
-554 TTKNVEVGQNNY
+554 TTKRVEVSQGNVQT
-566 KMKKVLEST
+566 KKVLEST

-581 FIDDPLSYV
+581 FVDDPLSYV
-590 RTPSNK
+590 KTPSNK
-596 VLGFYPT
+596 VLGFYSN

-649 YPDGHGN
+649 YPDAYGN
-656 AETLVPVNLTVLPE
+656 SETLVPVNLTVLPE

-746 TLHIENSTNRT
+746 TLHIENSTNRP

-923 KYYRG
+923 KYYQG
-928 DEVNFTMGVSDRHT
+928 DEVNFTMGVSDRHS

-974 RVSMNQTFNSDITFK
+974 RVSMNQAFNSDITFK
-989 VSATDNANN
+989 VSATDNVNN

-1056 IRGYLASTNPVTV
+1056 IRGYLASTDPVTV

-1091 VMTYEPI
+1091 VMTYEPV
-1098 VKPEYQTTNAPKTAT
+1098 VKPEYQTVNAAKTAT

-1122 NIGDIKQ
+1122 SIGDIKQ

-1137 GIPSGTFTNITS
+1137 PIPSGTFTNITS

-1166 QLYHIV
+1166 QLYHIT
-1172 ASNAYHKDTEDFY
+1172 ATNAYHKDSEDFY
-1185 ISLKIVDVK
+1185 ISLKIIDVK

-1345 GNEKAQAEAGGRP
+1345 GNEKSQAEAGGRP
-1358 NYRTTGYS
+1358 NFRTTGYS
-1366 QANASSDGQRQYT
+1366 QSNATTDGQRQFT
-1379 LNGQVIQIL
+1379 LNGQVIQVL

-1408 ANHSNATVVNVNE
+1408 ANHSNSTVVNVNE

-1524 VPTTSQITGTVDNNH
+1524 VPNTSQITGTVDNNH

-1549 TSATTKTINLL
+1549 TSATNKTINLL

-1608 QADQTA
+1608 QADQTT

-1621 TSNAPNRNY
+1621 TETVPNRSY
-1630 ATASANEITS
+1630 ARASANEITS

-1711 AIPDAT
+1711 DIADAT

-1730 TRIGQDIN
+1730 TRIGEDIT

-1760 VSSVPKHVFE
+1760 VRTVPKHVFE
-1770 TNRGAVFPGVSDV
+1770 TARGVLYPGVSDM

-1793 NDSWTQ
+1793 NNSWST
-1799 NAQRM
+1799 NAQHM
-1804 NFQFTNSYGPSKDV
+1804 NFQFVGTYGPNKDV
-1818 VGISTRD
+1818 VGISTRL
-1825 IRVTYDNHQTQI
+1825 IRVTYDNRQTEDLT
-1837 IKILAK
+1837 ILSK
-1843 VKPDPPRIDG
+1843 VKPDPPRIDA

-1861 LTNQQIKINNVL
+1861 LTNQEIKVNNVL
-1873 SSSSIKLFKAD
+1873 NNSSVKLFKAD
-1884 NTPLTITNTTY
+1884 NTPLNVTNITH
-1895 GSGNTAVVTVSDAL
+1895 GSGFSSVVTVSDAL
-1909 PNGVIKARSSITMNN
+1909 PNGGIKAKSSISMNN
-1924 VTYTTQDEHGRA
+1924 VTYTTQDEHGQVVT
-1936 IDVTRNESVDSNDSA
+1936 VTRNESVDSNDSA

-1991 TVAWHDNP
+1991 TVAWHDSP

-2014 VTLPSGQ
+2014 VTLPNGQ

-2138 YAHMQNAN
+2138 YAHMQNAT

-2151 GFTYKWNNAATGT
+2151 GFTYKWNRDTTGT
-2164 NDANWAA
+2164 NDANWSA
-2171 MNKPNAAKVVNAKY
+2171 MNKPNVAKVVNAKY
-2185 DVIYNGRTFATSLPA
+2185 DVIYNGHTFATSLPA

-2259 RHNNTS
+2259 RRNNTS

-2410 IKPNSA
+2410 IKPNSS

-2425 GHSAS
+2425 GHSVS

-2438 PATHTVNTTEIVK
+2438 PAAHTVNTTEIVK

-2534 DGKKPGTITQYNN
+2534 EGKKPGTITQYNN
-2547 AIHNAQQQINTA
+2547 AMHNAQQQINTA

-2639 REAES
+2639 REAET

-2673 LTALNQAKQNLTA
+2673 LTALNQAKHDLTA

-2774 SALRTAK
+2774 SALKTAK

-2834 AEKAKVEEKYN
+2834 AEKTKVEEKYN

-2854 TPDLAPLQA
+2854 TPDLAPLQT

-2884 SVATFN
+2884 SIAAFN

-2962 GMTQDSVNAY
+2962 GMTQDSINAY

-2984 KINQV
+2984 QINQV
-2989 LAGSPTVDQINT
+2989 LAGSPTVEQINT
-3001 NTSAANQAKSDL
+3001 NTSTANQAKSDL

-3048 IASLNAYNQKLQAA
+3048 TASLNAYNQKLQAA

-3084 KVAEANQAK
+3084 KVTEANQAK

-3146 NITALNN
+3146 NITALNT
-3153 AMTKLKESVADNN
+3153 AMTKLKDSVADNN
-3166 TIKSGQNYTD
+3166 TIKSDQNYTD

-3186 NAVNAAKGVIGETN
+3186 NAVNAAKGVIGETT

-3346 EHALNGEAKLNTAK
+3346 EHALNGEAKLNAAK
-3360 QEANTALGQLNNLN
+3360 QEANTALGHLNNLN

-3383 QINGAHQIETV
+3383 QINGAHQIDAV

-3405 SAMGNLRQV
+3405 SAMGNLRQA

-3443 SAETIINQSTNPTMS
+3443 SAETIINQTTNPTMS
-3458 VNDVNSATS
+3458 VDDVNRATS
-3467 AVTTNKNALNGDEK
+3467 AVTSNKNALNGYEK
-3481 LAQSKTDAVRA
+3481 LAQSKTDAARA

-3583 TKDQVAEAMNQ
+3583 TKDQVTEAMNQ

-3641 TVAGVHTV
+3641 TVAGVQTV

-3716 KADQVNSSKTALNGD
+3716 KAEQVNSSKTALNGD

-3787 SLQSGINNESQVKSS
+3787 SLQNGINNESQVKSS

-3825 ILNKQH
+3825 ILNKST

-3842 ALQRVNTA
+3842 ALQRVNNA

-3900 VKQSANSLDGAM
+3900 VKQNANSLDGAM

-4004 QHQKDALKAQANGAQ
+4004 QKQKDALKAQANGAQ

-4026 VQRNATELN
+4026 VQHNATELN

-4107 GDERLRVAKQNAN
+4107 GDERLREAKQNAN

-4155 NGQSLNNAMKGLR
+4155 NGQALNNAMKGLR
-4168 DSIANETTVKASQN
+4168 DSIANETTVKTSQN

-4228 KTALNGDA
+4228 KNGLNGAENLRNAQNTAKQNLNTLSHLTNNQKSAISSQIDRAGHVSEVTATKNAATELNTQMGNLEQAIHDQNTVKQSVKFTDADKAKRDAYTNAVSRAEAILNKTQGANTSKQDVEAAIQNVSSAKNALNGDQ
-4236 RLNEAKNTAKQQLAT
+4236 NVTNAKNAAKNALN
-4251 MSHLTDTQKANL
+4251 NL
-4263 TSQIES
+4263 TSI
-4269 GTTVAGVQGIQA
+4269 
-4281 NAGTLDQAMNQ
+4281 
-4292 LRQSIASKD
+4292 
-4301 ATKASEDYQDAN
+4301 
-4313 ADLQNAYNR
+4313 
-4322 AVSDAEGII
+4322 
-4331 SATNNPEMNPDTI
+4331 
-4344 NQKASQV
+4344 
-4351 NSAKSALNGDEKLA
+4351 
-4365 TAKQSAKS
+4365 
-4373 DIGRLSD
+4373 
-4380 LNNAQRTAAN
+4380 NNAQKRDLT
-4390 AEVDH
+4390 
-4395 APNLAAV
+4395 
-4402 TAAKNKATSLNTAM
+4402 
-4416 GNLKHA
+4416 
-4422 LAEKDNTKRS
+4422 TKI
-4432 VNYTDADQ
+4432 DQ
-4440 PKQQAYD
+4440 
-4447 TAVTQAEG
+4447 
-4455 ITNANGSNA
+4455 
-4464 NETQVQAALNQ
+4464 
-4475 LNQAKNDLN
+4475 
-4484 GDNKVAQAKEAAKRA
+4484 
-4499 LASYNNLNNAQSTA
+4499 
-4513 AISQIDNAT
+4513 AT
-4522 TVAGVTAAQNT
+4522 TVAGVEAVSNTSTQLNTAMANLQNGINDKTNTLASENYHDADSDKKTAYTQAVTNAENILNKNSGSNLDKTAVENALSQVANAKGALNGNHNLEQAKSNANTTINGLQHLTTAQKDKLKQQVQQAQNVAGVDTVKSSANTLNGAMGTLRNSIQDNTATKNGQNYLDATERNKTNYNNAVDSANGVINATSNPNMDANAINQIATQVTSTKNALDGTHNLTQAKQTATNAIDGATNLNKVQKDALKAQVTSAQRVANVTSIQQT

-4538 TAMGQLQNG
+4538 TAMGQLQHG
-4547 INDQNT
+4547 IDDENATKQTQKYRDAEQSKKTAYDQAVAAAKAILNKQT
-4553 VKQQVNFTDADQG
+4553 GSNSDKAAVDRALQQVTST
-4566 KKDAYTNAVTNAQG
+4566 KD
-4580 ILDKAHGQNMTKAQV
+4580 
-4595 EAALNQVT
+4595 
-4603 TAKNALNGDA
+4603 ALNGDA
-4613 NVRQAKSDA
+4613 KLAEA
-4622 KANLGTLTHL
+4622 KAAAKQNLGTLNHIT
-4632 NNAQKQDLTSQ
+4632 NAQRTDLEGQ
-4643 IEGATTVNGVN
+4643 INQATTVDGVNTVKTNANTLDGAMNSLQGSINDKDATLRNQNYLDADESKRNAYTQAVTAAEGILNKQTGGNTSKADVDNALNAVTRAKAALNGADNLRNAKTSATNTIDGLPNLTQLQKDNLKHQVEQAQNVAGVN
-4654 GVKTKAQDLD
+4654 GVK
-4664 GAMQRLESAI
+4664 
-4674 ANKDQTKASENY
+4674 
-4686 IDADPTKKT
+4686 
-4695 AFDNAI
+4695 
-4701 TQAESYLNKDH
+4701 
-4712 GANKDKQAVEQA
+4712 DK
-4724 IQSVTTAKNALNG
+4724 G
-4737 DANLQRA
+4737 
-4744 KTEATQAIDNLTH
+4744 
-4757 LNTAQKTALKQQV
+4757 NT
-4770 NAAQR
+4770 
-4775 VSGVT
+4775 
-4780 DLKNSATSL
+4780 
-4789 NNAMD
+4789 
-4794 QLKQAIADH
+4794 
-4803 DTIVAGGNYTNA
+4803 
-4815 SPDKQGAY
+4815 
-4823 TDAYN
+4823 
-4828 AAKNIVNGSPNVITN
+4828 
-4843 AADVTAATQRV
+4843 
-4854 NNAETGLNGDTN
+4854 
-4866 LATAK
+4866 
-4871 QQAKEALRQMT
+4871 
-4882 HLSDAQKQSIT
+4882 
-4893 GQIDNATLVTG
+4893 
-4904 VQSVKDNATNLDN
+4904 
-4917 AMNQLRNSIANKDEV
+4917 
-4932 KASQPYVDADTDK
+4932 
-4945 QNAYNTAVTSAENI
+4945 
-4959 INATSQ
+4959 
-4965 PTLDPSA
+4965 
-4972 VTQAANQVNTNK
+4972 
-4984 TALNGA
+4984 
-4990 QNLANK
+4990 
-4996 KQETTANINQLSH
+4996 
-5009 LNNAQK
+5009 
-5015 QDLNTQV
+5015 
-5022 TNAPNISTV
+5022 
-5031 NQVKT
+5031 
-5036 KAEQLDQAMERLI
+5036 
-5049 NGIQDKDQVKQSV
+5049 
-5062 NFTDADPEK
+5062 
-5071 QTAYNNAVTAAENI
+5071 
-5085 INQANGT
+5085 
-5092 NANQSQVEAALS
+5092 
-5104 TVTTT
+5104 
-5109 KQALN
+5109 
-5114 GDRKVTD
+5114 
-5121 AKNNANQTLSTLD
+5121 
-5134 NLNNV
+5134 
-5139 QKGAVTG
+5139 
-5146 NINQAHTVAE
+5146 
-5156 VTQAIQTAQELNT
+5156 LNT
-5169 AMGNLKNSLN
+5169 AMGALRTSIQN
-5179 DKDTTLGS
+5179 DNTTKTS
-5187 QNFADADPEKKNAYN
+5187 QNYLDASDSNKNNYN
-5202 EAVRNAENILNKS
+5202 TAVNNANGVINA
-5215 TGTNVPKDQVEA
+5215 TNNPNMDA
-5227 AMNQVNTTK
+5227 NAINGMANQVNTTK

-5250 HANTVIDGL
+5250 HANTAIDGL

-5264 AQKDALKQLVQQ
+5264 AQKEALKQLVQQ

-5318 ASPNKKDAYNNAVTT
+5318 ASQNKKDAYNNAVTT

-5372 AAKQQAT
+5372 AAKQQAS

-5391 QKQAVTNQINGAHTV
+5391 QKQTVTDQINGAHTV

-5466 ANGGNATQSEVEQAI
+5466 ANGGNATQAEVEQAI
-5481 QQVNATKQALNGNAN
+5481 KQVNAAKQALNGNAN
-5496 VQHAKDEATALINS
+5496 VQHEKDEATALINS

-5590 SGTPDVVVTP
+5590 SATPDVVVTP

-5657 VPNVNAIEQ
+5657 VPNVNAIQQ

-5753 QAAKTNLG
+5753 QDAKTTLG

-5805 NALHDKTETLNSI
+5805 NALQDKTETLNSI

-5831 TNAVAHAEGI
+5831 TNAVSHAEGI

-5878 KDAAKQVITNENDL
+5878 KDAAKQVITNANDL

-5982 QALQQVTQA
+5982 QALQQVNQA

-6091 QIANGTPTPVLT
+6091 QIANGIPTPVLT

-6129 AKQDAIANLDTL
+6129 AKQEALANLDTL

-6212 VSQAEGIINQMQNPT
+6212 VSQAEGIINQTTNPT

-6238 QVTDAKNSLNG
+6238 QVTDAKNGLNG

-6254 TEKQNAKDAVNAMT
+6254 TEKQNAKDAVSGMT

-6286 EIATVTQVKQTAT
+6286 EIATVNQVKQTAT
-6299 SLDQAMNQLSQAI
+6299 SLDQAMDQLSQAI
-6312 NDKTQTLT
+6312 NDKAQTLA

-6382 KQQAKQQLANL
+6382 KQQAK
-6393 THLNDAQKQS
+6393 
-6403 FESQITQAPL
+6403 
-6413 VTDVTT
+6413 
-6419 INQKAQALDYAME
+6419 
-6432 LLRNSIADNQATL
+6432 
-6445 ASEDYHDATA
+6445 
-6455 QRQND
+6455 
-6460 YNQAVTAAKNIINQ
+6460 
-6474 TTSPTMNPDEVNRA
+6474 
-6488 TTQVNNTKVA
+6488 
-6498 LDGDE
+6498 
-6503 NLAATKQQANNR
+6503 
-6515 LNQLDH
+6515 
-6521 LNNAQKQQLQS
+6521 
-6532 QITQS
+6532 
-6537 SDIATVNGHKQT
+6537 
-6549 AESLN
+6549 
-6554 TAMGNLINAIADHQA
+6554 
-6569 VEQRGNFINADTD
+6569 
-6582 KQTAHTT
+6582 
-6589 AVNEAEAMINKQTG
+6589 
-6603 QNANQTEVEQAI
+6603 
-6615 TKVQTTLQALNGD
+6615 
-6628 HNLQV
+6628 
-6633 AKTNATQA
+6633 
-6641 IDALPN
+6641 
-6647 LNQPQKT
+6647 
-6654 ALKDQVTAATL
+6654 
-6665 VTAVHQIEQTAN
+6665 
-6677 TLNQAMHGL
+6677 
-6686 RESIQD
+6686 
-6692 NAATKANSKYIN
+6692 
-6704 EDQPEQQ
+6704 
-6711 NYDQAVQ
+6711 
-6718 AANNI
+6718 
-6723 INEQTA
+6723 
-6729 TLDNNAINQA
+6729 
-6739 ATTVNTTKAALHG
+6739 
-6752 DVKLQNDKDHAK
+6752 
-6764 QTVSQLAHLN
+6764 
-6774 NAQKHMED
+6774 
-6782 TLIDSE
+6782 
-6788 TTRTAVKQDLTEAQ
+6788 
-6802 ALDQLMNTLQQ
+6802 
-6813 SIADKDATRASSAY
+6813 
-6827 VNAEPN
+6827 
-6833 KKQAYDEAVQNAE
+6833 
-6846 SIIAGLNNPTINKGN
+6846 
-6861 VSSATQAVTSS
+6861 
-6872 KNALD
+6872 
-6877 GVERLAQDK
+6877 
-6886 QTAGNSLNHL
+6886 
-6896 DQLTPAQQQALEN
+6896 
-6909 QINNA
+6909 
-6914 TTRDKVAEIIAQA
+6914 
-6927 QALNEAMKA
+6927 
-6936 LKESIKDQPQ
+6936 
-6946 TEASSKFI
+6946 
-6954 NEDQAQKDA
+6954 
-6963 YTQAVQHAKDL
+6963 
-6974 INKTTDPTLVKSVID
+6974 
-6989 QATQAVNDAKNN
+6989 
-7001 LHGDQKLAQDKQRA
+7001 
-7015 TETLNNLSNLN
+7015 
-7026 TPQRQ
+7026 
-7031 ALENQINNAAT
+7031 
-7042 RGEVAQKLT
+7042 
-7051 EAQALNQAMEA
+7051 
-7062 LRNSIQDQQQTE
+7062 
-7074 AGSKFINEDKP
+7074 
-7085 QKDAYQAAVQHAKDL
+7085 
-7100 INQTSNP
+7100 
-7107 TLDKAQVEQLTQGVN
+7107 
-7122 QAKDNLH
+7122 
-7129 GDQKLADDKQHAV
+7129 
-7142 TDLNQLNS
+7142 
-7150 LNNPQRQALESQINN
+7150 
-7165 AATRDEVAQKLAE
+7165 
-7178 AQALDQAMQ
+7178 
-7187 ALRNSI
+7187 
-7193 QDQQQT
+7193 
-7199 ESGSKFINEDKPQK
+7199 
-7213 DAYQAAVQ
+7213 
-7221 HAKDLINQ
+7221 
-7229 TGNPTLD
+7229 
-7236 KSQVEQL
+7236 
-7243 TQAVTTAKDN
+7243 
-7253 LHGDQKL
+7253 
-7260 ARDQQQAVTTVN
+7260 
-7272 ALPNLNHAQQQAL
+7272 
-7285 TDAINAAPTRTEV
+7285 
-7298 AQHVQT
+7298 
-7304 ATELDHAM
+7304 
-7312 ETLKNKVDQVNTDK
+7312 
-7326 AQPNYTEASTDKKE
+7326 
-7340 AVDQALQAA
+7340 
-7349 ESITDPTNGSNANKD
+7349 
-7364 AVEQALTKLQE
+7364 
-7375 KVNELNGNERVA
+7375 
-7387 EAKAQAK
+7387 
-7394 QTIDQLAHLNAD
+7394 
-7406 QIATAKQNID
+7406 
-7416 QATKLQPI
+7416 
-7424 AELVDQATQLNQ
+7424 
-7436 SMDQLQQ
+7436 
-7443 AVNEHANVEQTVD
+7443 
-7456 YTQADS
+7456 
-7462 DKQNAYKQAIAEA
+7462 
-7475 ENVLKQNSNKQ
+7475 
-7486 QVDQAL
+7486 
-7492 QNILNAKQALNGDER
+7492 
-7507 VALAKTNGKHD
+7507 
-7518 IDQLNALNN
+7518 
-7527 AQQDGFKG
+7527 
-7535 RIDQSHDL
+7535 
-7543 NQIQQIVD
+7543 
-7551 EAKALNRAMDQLSQ
+7551 
-7565 EITGNEGRTK
+7565 
-7575 GSTNYVNA
+7575 
-7583 DTQVKQVYDEAVD
+7583 
-7596 KAKQAL
+7596 
-7602 DKSTGQNLTAEQ
+7602 
-7614 VIKLNDAVTAA
+7614 
-7625 KKALNGEERLN
+7625 
-7636 NRKSEA
+7636 
-7642 LQRLD
+7642 
-7647 QLTHLNNAQ
+7647 
-7656 RQLAIQQI
+7656 
-7664 NNAETLNKASRAIN
+7664 
-7678 RATKLDNAMGAVQQ
+7678 
-7692 YIDEQ
+7692 
-7697 HLGVISSTN
+7697 
-7706 YINADNNLK
+7706 
-7715 ANYDNAIANAAH
+7715 
-7727 ELDKVQGNAIA
+7727 
-7738 KAEAEQLKQNII
+7738 
-7750 DAQNA
+7750 
-7755 LNGDQNLANTKDK
+7755 
-7768 ANAFVNSLNG
+7768 
-7778 LNLQQQDLA
+7778 
-7787 HKAIN
+7787 
-7792 NADTVSDVTDI
+7792 
-7803 VNNQIDLN
+7803 
-7811 DAMETLKHLVDN
+7811 
-7823 EIPNAEQTVNYQ
+7823 
-7835 NADDNAKTNFDDA
+7835 
-7848 KRLANTLLNSDN
+7848 
-7860 TNVNDINGAIQAVN
+7860 
-7874 DAIQNLNGDQRLQD
+7874 
-7888 AKDKAIQSIN
+7888 
-7898 QALTNKLKEI
+7898 
-7908 EASNATEQDKL
+7908 
-7919 IAKNKAEEL
+7919 
-7928 ANSIINNINK
+7928 
-7938 ATSNQDVSQVQTAG
+7938 
-7952 KQAIE
+7952 
-7957 QVHANEIPKAKI
+7957 
-7969 DANKDADKQVQAL
+7969 
-7982 IDEID
+7982 

>member
-1 MNYRDKI
+1 M
-8 QKFSIRKYTVGTF
+8 
-21 STVIAT
+21 
-27 LVFLG
+27 
-32 FNTSQAHAAETN
+32 
-44 QPASVVKQK
+44 
-53 QQSNNEQNENRESQA
+53 
-68 QNSQNSQ
+68 
-75 NGQSLSATHE
+75 
-85 NEQPNIS
+85 
-92 QANLVDQKVAQS
+92 
-104 STTNDEQPASQNVNT
+104 
-119 KKDSATAATTQP
+119 
-131 DKEESKHKQ
+131 
-140 NESQSANKNGNDS
+140 
-153 RAAHVENHEANV
+153 
-165 VTASDSSD
+165 
-173 NGNVQHDRNELQ
+173 
-185 AFFDANYHDYRF
+185 
-197 IDRENADSG
+197 
-206 TFNYVKGIFDKIN
+206 
-219 TLLGSNDPINNKDLQ
+219 
-234 LAYKELEQ
+234 
-242 AVALIRTMPQ
+242 
-252 RQQTSRRSNRI
+252 
-263 QTRSVESRA
+263 
-272 AEPRSVSSYQNADS
+272 
-286 SYYVENANDGS
+286 
-297 GYPVGTYI
+297 
-305 NASNKG
+305 
-311 APYYLPTA
+311 
-319 PWNTLKAS
+319 
-327 AAKEIV
+327 
-333 LMTAKQT
+333 
-340 GDGYQ
+340 
-345 WVIKFNKGHA
+345 
-355 PHENMIFWFALPSD
+355 
-369 QVPVG
+369 
-374 RTDFVTVNAD
+374 
-384 GTNVQWSNGAGQGA
+384 
-398 NKPLPQMWP
+398 
-407 YGVNDSRSRDFKV
+407 
-420 RSRSGQV
+420 
-427 IYDWSNVHVN
+427 
-437 TLRDL
+437 
-442 ARAGDYFSEAGAP
+442 
-455 AATKAIGEQTFKYIN
+455 
-470 GERPTESP
+470 
-478 GASTVYTFIGAGDA
+478 
-492 SYTISFKTQGP
+492 
-503 TTNKLYYAA
+503 
-512 GGRALEYNQLFM
+512 
-524 YSQLYVESTQDHQQR
+524 
-539 LDGLRQTVNRTYRIG
+539 
-554 TTKNVEVGQNNY
+554 
-566 KMKKVLEST
+566 
-575 NLNIDD
+575 
-581 FIDDPLSYV
+581 
-590 RTPSNK
+590 
-596 VLGFYPT
+596 
-603 NANTNAF
+603 
-610 RPGGAQQLNEYQL
+610 
-623 SQLFTDQKL
+623 
-632 QEAART
+632 
-638 RNPIRLMIGFD
+638 
-649 YPDGHGN
+649 
-656 AETLVPVNLTVLPE
+656 
-670 IQHNI
+670 
-675 KFFKNDDTQNIA
+675 
-687 EKPFSK
+687 
-693 QAGHPVFYVYAG
+693 
-705 NQGNASVNL
+705 
-714 GGSVTSIQPLRI
+714 
-726 NLTSN
+726 
-731 ENFTDKDWQITGIPR
+731 
-746 TLHIENSTNRT
+746 
-757 NNARER
+757 
-763 NIELVGNLL
+763 
-772 PGDYFGTI
+772 
-780 RFGRKEQLFEIRVKP
+780 
-795 HTPTITTTAEQ
+795 
-806 LRGTALQ
+806 
-813 KVPVNISGIPLDPS
+813 
-827 ALVYLVAPTNQT
+827 
-839 TNGGSEADQIPSGY
+839 
-853 TILAT
+853 
-858 GTPDGVHNTIT
+858 
-869 IRPQDYVVFI
+869 
-879 PPVGKQIRAVVYY
+879 
-892 NKVVASNMSNAVTI
+892 
-906 LPDDI
+906 
-911 PPTINNPVGINA
+911 
-923 KYYRG
+923 
-928 DEVNFTMGVSDRHT
+928 
-942 GIKNTTITTLPNGW
+942 
-956 TSNLTK
+956 
-962 ADKNNGSLSITG
+962 
-974 RVSMNQTFNSDITFK
+974 
-989 VSATDNANN
+989 
-998 TTNDSQ
+998 
-1004 SKHVSIHVGKISEDA
+1004 
-1019 HPIVLGNTEKVVVV
+1019 
-1033 NPTAVSND
+1033 
-1041 EKQSI
+1041 
-1046 ITAFMNKNQN
+1046 
-1056 IRGYLASTNPVTV
+1056 
-1069 DNNGNVTLHYR
+1069 
-1080 DGSSTTLDATN
+1080 
-1091 VMTYEPI
+1091 
-1098 VKPEYQTTNAPKTAT
+1098 
-1113 VTIAKGQSF
+1113 
-1122 NIGDIKQ
+1122 
-1129 YFTLSNGQ
+1129 
-1137 GIPSGTFTNITS
+1137 
-1149 DRTIPTAQE
+1149 
-1158 VSQMNAGT
+1158 
-1166 QLYHIV
+1166 
-1172 ASNAYHKDTEDFY
+1172 
-1185 ISLKIVDVK
+1185 
-1194 QPEGD
+1194 
-1199 QRVYRT
+1199 
-1205 STYDLTTDEISKV
+1205 
-1218 KQAFINANR
+1218 
-1227 DVITL
+1227 
-1232 AEGDISVTNTPNGAN
+1232 
-1247 VSTITVNINKGRL
+1247 
-1260 TKSFA
+1260 
-1265 SNLANMNFLR
+1265 
-1275 WVNFPQDYT
+1275 
-1284 VTWTNAKIANRPTD
+1284 
-1298 GGLSWSDDHKSLI
+1298 
-1311 YRYDATLGTQITTN
+1311 
-1325 DILTMLKATTTVPG
+1325 
-1339 LRNNIT
+1339 
-1345 GNEKAQAEAGGRP
+1345 
-1358 NYRTTGYS
+1358 
-1366 QANASSDGQRQYT
+1366 
-1379 LNGQVIQIL
+1379 
-1388 DIINPSNGYGGQPV
+1388 
-1402 TNSNTR
+1402 
-1408 ANHSNATVVNVNE
+1408 
-1421 PAANGAGAF
+1421 
-1430 TIDHVVKS
+1430 
-1438 NSTHNAS
+1438 
-1445 DAVYKAQLY
+1445 
-1454 LTPYG
+1454 
-1459 PKQYVEHLNQNTGN
+1459 
-1473 TTDAINIYFVPS
+1473 
-1485 DLVNPTISVG
+1485 
-1495 NYTNHQVFSGETF
+1495 
-1508 TNTITAND
+1508 
-1516 NFGVQSVT
+1516 
-1524 VPTTSQITGTVDNNH
+1524 
-1539 QHVSATAPNV
+1539 
-1549 TSATTKTINLL
+1549 
-1560 ATDTSG
+1560 
-1566 NTATTSF
+1566 
-1573 NVTVKPLRDKY
+1573 
-1584 RVGTSSTAANP
+1584 
-1595 VRIANISNNATVS
+1595 
-1608 QADQTA
+1608 
-1614 IINSLTF
+1614 
-1621 TSNAPNRNY
+1621 
-1630 ATASANEITS
+1630 
-1640 KTVSNVSRT
+1640 
-1649 GNNAN
+1649 
-1654 VTVTVTYQDGTTST
+1654 
-1668 VTVPVKHVIPEI
+1668 
-1680 VAHSHYTVQGQDF
+1680 
-1693 PAGNGSSA
+1693 
-1701 SDYFKLSNGS
+1701 
-1711 AIPDAT
+1711 
-1717 ITWVSGQAPNKDN
+1717 
-1730 TRIGQDIN
+1730 
-1738 VTAHILIDG
+1738 
-1747 ETTPITKTATYKV
+1747 
-1760 VSSVPKHVFE
+1760 
-1770 TNRGAVFPGVSDV
+1770 
-1783 YDAKQYVKPV
+1783 
-1793 NDSWTQ
+1793 
-1799 NAQRM
+1799 
-1804 NFQFTNSYGPSKDV
+1804 
-1818 VGISTRD
+1818 
-1825 IRVTYDNHQTQI
+1825 
-1837 IKILAK
+1837 
-1843 VKPDPPRIDG
+1843 
-1853 NSVTYKAG
+1853 
-1861 LTNQQIKINNVL
+1861 
-1873 SSSSIKLFKAD
+1873 
-1884 NTPLTITNTTY
+1884 
-1895 GSGNTAVVTVSDAL
+1895 
-1909 PNGVIKARSSITMNN
+1909 
-1924 VTYTTQDEHGRA
+1924 
-1936 IDVTRNESVDSNDSA
+1936 
-1951 TVTVTPQLQA
+1951 
-1961 TTEGAVFIKG
+1961 
-1971 GDGFDFGHVE
+1971 
-1981 RFIQNPPHGA
+1981 
-1991 TVAWHDNP
+1991 
-1999 DTWKNTVGNTHKTAV
+1999 
-2014 VTLPSGQ
+2014 
-2021 GTRNVEVPVKVY
+2021 
-2033 PVANAKAPSRDVKG
+2033 
-2047 QNLTNGTDAMNYITF
+2047 
-2062 DPNTNTNGI
+2062 
-2071 TAAWANRQ
+2071 
-2079 QPNNQQAGVQHL
+2079 
-2091 NVDVTYPGIS
+2091 
-2101 AAKRVPVTVN
+2101 
-2111 VYQFEFP
+2111 
-2118 QTTYTT
+2118 
-2124 TVGGTLASGTQASG
+2124 
-2138 YAHMQNAN
+2138 
-2146 GLPTD
+2146 
-2151 GFTYKWNNAATGT
+2151 
-2164 NDANWAA
+2164 
-2171 MNKPNAAKVVNAKY
+2171 
-2185 DVIYNGRTFATSLPA
+2185 
-2200 KFVVKD
+2200 
-2206 VQPAKPTVTETA
+2206 
-2218 AGAITIA
+2218 
-2225 PGANQTVNTHAGNV
+2225 
-2239 TTYADKLVIKRNGNV
+2239 
-2254 VTTFT
+2254 
-2259 RHNNTS
+2259 
-2265 PWVKE
+2265 
-2270 ASAATVAGI
+2270 
-2279 AGTNNGITVAAGT
+2279 
-2292 FNPADTIQVVATQG
+2292 
-2306 SGETVSDEQRS
+2306 
-2317 DDFTV
+2317 
-2322 VAPQPNQATTK
+2322 
-2333 IWQNGHI
+2333 
-2340 DITPNNPSGH
+2340 
-2350 LINPT
+2350 
-2355 QAMDIAY
+2355 
-2362 TEKVGNGAEHS
+2362 
-2373 KTINVVRGQNNQW
+2373 
-2386 TIANKPDYVTL
+2386 
-2397 DAQTGKVTFNANT
+2397 
-2410 IKPNSA
+2410 
-2416 ITITPKAGT
+2416 
-2425 GHSAS
+2425 
-2430 SNPSTLTA
+2430 
-2438 PATHTVNTTEIVK
+2438 
-2451 DYGSN
+2451 
-2456 VTAAEIN
+2456 
-2463 NAVQVANKRTATI
+2463 
-2476 KNGTAM
+2476 
-2482 PTNLAGGSTTTI
+2482 
-2494 PVTVTYN
+2494 
-2501 DGSTEEVQ
+2501 
-2509 ESIFTKA
+2509 
-2516 DKRELITAKNHL
+2516 
-2528 DDPVST
+2528 
-2534 DGKKPGTITQYNN
+2534 
-2547 AIHNAQQQINTA
+2547 
-2559 KTEAQQVI
+2559 
-2567 NNERATPQQV
+2567 
-2577 SDALTKVRAA
+2577 
-2587 QTKIDQAKALLQNKE
+2587 
-2602 DNSQLVTSKNNLQS
+2602 
-2616 SVNQVPSTAGM
+2616 
-2627 TQQSIDNYNAKK
+2627 
-2639 REAES
+2639 
-2644 EITAAQRVID
+2644 
-2654 NGDATAQQIS
+2654 
-2664 DEKHRVDNA
+2664 
-2673 LTALNQAKQNLTA
+2673 
-2686 DTHALE
+2686 
-2692 QAVQQLNRTGT
+2692 
-2703 TTGKKPA
+2703 
-2710 SITAYNNSI
+2710 
-2719 RALQSDLTSAKNSAN
+2719 
-2734 AIIQKPIRTVQEVQ
+2734 
-2748 SALTNVNRVNERL
+2748 
-2761 TQAINQLVPLADN
+2761 
-2774 SALRTAK
+2774 
-2781 TKLDEEINKSVTT
+2781 
-2794 DGMTQSSIQAYENA
+2794 
-2808 KRAGQTESTNAQ
+2808 
-2820 NVINNGD
+2820 
-2827 ATDQQIA
+2827 
-2834 AEKAKVEEKYN
+2834 
-2845 SLKQAIAGL
+2845 
-2854 TPDLAPLQA
+2854 
-2863 AKTQLQNDIDQ
+2863 
-2874 PTSTTGMTSA
+2874 
-2884 SVATFN
+2884 
-2890 EKLSA
+2890 
-2895 ARTKIQ
+2895 
-2901 EIDRVLA
+2901 
-2908 SHPDVATIRQNV
+2908 
-2920 TAANAAKSALDQA
+2920 
-2933 RNGLTVDKAPLENAK
+2933 
-2948 NQLQHSIDTQTSTT
+2948 
-2962 GMTQDSVNAY
+2962 
-2972 NAKLTAARNKIQ
+2972 
-2984 KINQV
+2984 
-2989 LAGSPTVDQINT
+2989 
-3001 NTSAANQAKSDL
+3001 
-3013 DHARQAL
+3013 
-3020 TPDKAPLQT
+3020 
-3029 AKTQLEQSINQPTD
+3029 
-3043 TTGMT
+3043 
-3048 IASLNAYNQKLQAA
+3048 
-3062 RQKLTEIN
+3062 
-3070 QVLNGNPT
+3070 
-3078 VQNIND
+3078 
-3084 KVAEANQAK
+3084 
-3093 DQLNTARQGLT
+3093 
-3104 LDRQPALTTLHGA
+3104 
-3117 SNLNQ
+3117 
-3122 AQQNNFTQQIN
+3122 
-3133 AAQNHAA
+3133 
-3140 LETIKS
+3140 
-3146 NITALNN
+3146 
-3153 AMTKLKESVADNN
+3153 
-3166 TIKSGQNYTD
+3166 
-3176 ATPANKQAYD
+3176 
-3186 NAVNAAKGVIGETN
+3186 
-3200 NPTMDV
+3200 
-3206 NTVNQKAASVKS
+3206 
-3218 TKDAL
+3218 
-3223 DGQQNLQRAKTE
+3223 
-3235 ATNAITH
+3235 
-3242 ASDLNQAQ
+3242 
-3250 KNALTQQVN
+3250 
-3259 SAQNVQAVNDIKQTT
+3259 
-3274 QSLNTAM
+3274 
-3281 TGLKRGVANHNQVVQ
+3281 
-3296 SDNYVNADTNKKN
+3296 
-3309 DYNNAY
+3309 
-3315 NHANDII
+3315 
-3322 NGNAQHPVITP
+3322 
-3333 SDVNNA
+3333 
-3339 LSNVTSK
+3339 
-3346 EHALNGEAKLNTAK
+3346 
-3360 QEANTALGQLNNLN
+3360 
-3374 NAQRQNLQS
+3374 
-3383 QINGAHQIETV
+3383 
-3394 NTIKQNATNLN
+3394 
-3405 SAMGNLRQV
+3405 
-3414 VADKDQVK
+3414 
-3422 RTEDYADADTAKQ
+3422 
-3435 NAYNSAVS
+3435 
-3443 SAETIINQSTNPTMS
+3443 
-3458 VNDVNSATS
+3458 
-3467 AVTTNKNALNGDEK
+3467 
-3481 LAQSKTDAVRA
+3481 
-3492 IDALPHLN
+3492 
-3500 NAQKAD
+3500 
-3506 VKSKINAASNIAGV
+3506 
-3520 NTVKQQGTDLNTAM
+3520 
-3534 GNLQGAINDEQTTL
+3534 
-3548 NSQNYQDATPS
+3548 
-3559 KKTAYTNAVQAA
+3559 
-3571 KDILNKSNGQNK
+3571 
-3583 TKDQVAEAMNQ
+3583 
-3594 VNSAKNNLDGTR
+3594 
-3606 LLDQAKQTAKQ
+3606 
-3617 QLNNMTHLTTAQKTN
+3617 
-3632 LTNQINSGT
+3632 
-3641 TVAGVHTV
+3641 
-3649 QSNANTLDQAMNTL
+3649 
-3663 RQSIANKDATKASED
+3663 
-3678 YVDANNDKQTAYN
+3678 
-3691 NAVAAAETIINANS
+3691 
-3705 NPEMNPSTITQ
+3705 
-3716 KADQVNSSKTALNGD
+3716 
-3731 ENLAAAKQN
+3731 
-3740 AKTYLNTLTSIT
+3740 
-3752 DAQKNNLI
+3752 
-3760 SQITSATRVSGV
+3760 
-3772 DTVKQNAQHLDQAMA
+3772 
-3787 SLQSGINNESQVKSS
+3787 
-3802 EKYRDADTNKQQE
+3802 
-3815 YDNAITAAKA
+3815 
-3825 ILNKQH
+3825 
-3831 GPNTAQNAVEA
+3831 
-3842 ALQRVNTA
+3842 
-3850 KDALNGDAKLI
+3850 
-3861 AAQNAAKQHLG
+3861 
-3872 TLTHITTAQRN
+3872 
-3883 DLTNQISQATN
+3883 
-3894 LAGVES
+3894 
-3900 VKQSANSLDGAM
+3900 
-3912 GNLQTAINDK
+3912 
-3922 SGTLASQNFLD
+3922 
-3933 ADEQKRNAYNQAVS
+3933 
-3947 AAETIL
+3947 
-3953 NKQTGPN
+3953 
-3960 TAKTAVEQ
+3960 
-3968 ALNNVNNAKHALNG
+3968 
-3982 TQNLNNAKQAAITA
+3982 
-3996 INGASDLN
+3996 
-4004 QHQKDALKAQANGAQ
+4004 
-4019 RVSNAQD
+4019 
-4026 VQRNATELN
+4026 
-4035 TAMGTLK
+4035 
-4042 HAIADKTNTL
+4042 
-4052 ASSKYVNADSTK
+4052 
-4064 QNAYTTKVTNAEH
+4064 
-4077 IISGTPTVVTTPSE
+4077 
-4091 VTAAANQV
+4091 
-4099 NSAKQELN
+4099 
-4107 GDERLRVAKQNAN
+4107 
-4120 TAIDALTQ
+4120 
-4128 LNTPQKAKLKEQVG
+4128 G

-4155 NGQSLNNAMKGLR
+4155 NGQALNNAMKGLR
-4168 DSIANETTVKASQN
+4168 DSIANETTVKTSQN

-4228 KTALNGDA
+4228 KNGLNGAENLRNAQNTAKQNLNTLSHLTNNQKSAISSQIDRAGHVSEVTATKNAATELNTQMGNLEQAIHDQNTVKQSVKFTDADKAKRDAYTNAVSRAEAILNKTQGANTSKQDVEAAIQNVSSAKNALNGDQNVTNAKNAAKNALNNLTSINNAQKRDLTTKIDQATTVAGVEAVSNTSTQLNTAMANLQNGINDKTNTLASENYHDADSDKKPAYTQAVTNAENILNKNSGSNLDKTAVENALSQVANAKGALNGNHNLEQAKSNANTTINGLQHLTTAQKDKLKQQVQQAQNVAGVDTVKSSANTLNGAMGTLRNSIQDNTATKNGQNYLDATERNKTNYNNAVDSANGVINATSNPNMDANAINQIATQVTSTKNALDGTHNLTQAKQTATNAIDGATNLNKAQKDALKAQVTSAQRVANVTSIQQTANELNTAMGQLQHGIDDENATKQTQKYRDAEQSKKTAYDQAVAAAKAILNKQTGSNSDKAAVDRALQQVTSTKDALNGDAKLAEAKAAAKQNLGTLNHITNAQRTDLEGQINQATTVDGVNTVKTNANTLDGAMNSLQGSINDKDATLRNQNYLDADESKRNAYTQAVTAAEGILNKQTGGNTSKADVDNALNAVTRAKAVLNGADNLRNAKTSATNTIDGLPNLTKLQKDNLKHQVEQAQNVAGVNGVKDKGNTLNTAMGALRTSIQNDNTTKTSQNYLDASDSNKNNYNTAVNNANGVINATNNPNMDANAINGMANQVNTTKAALNGAQNLAQAKTNATNTINNAHDLNQKQKDALKTQVNNAQRVSDANNVQHTATELNSAMTALKAAIADKERTKASGNYVNADQEKRQAYDSKVTNAENIISGTPNATLTVNDVNSAASQVNAAKTALNGDNNLRVAKEHANNTIDGLAQLNNAQKAKLKEQVQSATTLDGVQTVKNSSQTLNTAMKGLRDSIANEATIKAGQNYTDASPNNRNEYDSAVTAAKAIINQTSNPTMEPNTITQVTSQVTTKEQALNGARNLAQAKTTAKNNLNNLTSINNAQKDALTRSIDGATTVAGVNQETAKATELNNAMHSLQNGINDETQTKQTQKYLDAEPSKKSAYDQAVNAAKAILTKASGQNVDKAAVEQALQNVNSTKTALNGDA
-4236 RLNEAKNTAKQQLAT
+4236 KLNEAKAAAKQTLGTLTHINNAQRTALDNEITQATNVEGVNTVKAKAQQLDGAMGQLEPSIRDKDTTLQSQNYQDADDAKRTAYSQAVNAAATILNKTAGGNTPKADVERAMQAVTQANTALNGIQNLDRAKQAANTAITNASDLNTKQKEALKAQVTSAGRVSAANGVEHTATELNTAMTALKRAIADKAETKASGNYVNADANKRQAYDEKVTAAENIVSGTPTPTLTPADVTNAATQVTNAKTQLNGNHNLEVAKQNANTAIDGLTSLNGPQKAKLKEQVGQATTLPNVQTVRDNAQTLNTAMKGLRDSIANEATIKAGQNYTDASQNKQTDYNSAVTAAKAIIGQTTSPSMNAQEINQAKDQVTAKQQALNGQENLRTAQTNAKQHLNGLSDLTDAQKDAVKRQIEGATHVNEVTQAQNNADALNTAMTNLKNGIQDQNTIKQGVNFTDADEAKRNAYTNAVTQAEQILNKAQGPNTSKDGVETALENVQRAKNELNGNQNVANAKTTAKNALNNLTSINNAQKEALKSQIEGATTVAGVNQVSTTASELNTAMSNLQNGINDEAATKAAQKYTDADREKQTAYNDAVTAAKTLLDKTAGSNDNKAAVEQALQRVNTAKTALNGDERLNEAKNTAKQQVAT
-4251 MSHLTDTQKANL
+4251 MSHLTDAQKANL

-4301 ATKASEDYQDAN
+4301 ATKSSEDYQDAN
-4313 ADLQNAYNR
+4313 ADLQNAYND
-4322 AVSDAEGII
+4322 AVTNAEGII

-4365 TAKQSAKS
+4365 AAKQTAKS
-4373 DIGRLSD
+4373 DIGRLTD

-4390 AEVDH
+4390 AEVDQ

-4447 TAVTQAEG
+4447 TAVTQAEA

-4484 GDNKVAQAKEAAKRA
+4484 GDNKVAQAKESAKRA
-4499 LASYNNLNNAQSTA
+4499 LASYSNLNNAQSTA
-4513 AISQIDNAT
+4513 ATSQIDNAT

-4664 GAMQRLESAI
+4664 GAMQRLQSAI

-4724 IQSVTTAKNALNG
+4724 IQSVTSTENALNG

-4744 KTEATQAIDNLTH
+4744 KTEAIQAIDNLTH
-4757 LNTAQKTALKQQV
+4757 LNTPQKTALKQQV

-4803 DTIVAGGNYTNA
+4803 DTIVASGNYTNA

-4871 QQAKEALRQMT
+4871 QQAKDALRQMT

-4893 GQIDNATLVTG
+4893 GQIDSATQVTG

-4917 AMNQLRNSIANKDEV
+4917 AMNQLRNSIANKDDV
-4932 KASQPYVDADTDK
+4932 KASQPYVDADRDK
-4945 QNAYNTAVTSAENI
+4945 QNAYNTAVTNAENI

-4972 VTQAANQVNTNK
+4972 VTQAANQVSTNK

-5085 INQANGT
+5085 FNQANGT

-5134 NLNNV
+5134 NLNNA

-5202 EAVRNAENILNKS
+5202 EAVHNAENILNKS

-5227 AMNQVNTTK
+5227 AMNQVNATK

-5250 HANTVIDGL
+5250 HANTAIDGL

-5264 AQKDALKQLVQQ
+5264 AQKEALKQLVQQ

-5318 ASPNKKDAYNNAVTT
+5318 ASQNKKDAYNNAVTT

-5372 AAKQQAT
+5372 AAKQQAS

-5391 QKQAVTNQINGAHTV
+5391 QKQTVTDQINGAHTV

-5466 ANGGNATQSEVEQAI
+5466 ANGGNATQAEVEQAI
-5481 QQVNATKQALNGNAN
+5481 KQVNAAKQALNGNAN

-5590 SGTPDVVVTP
+5590 SATPDVVVTP

-5657 VPNVNAIEQ
+5657 VPNVNAIQQ

-5753 QAAKTNLG
+5753 QDAKTTLG

-5805 NALHDKTETLNSI
+5805 NALQDKTETLNSI

-5831 TNAVAHAEGI
+5831 TNAVSHAEGI

-5878 KDAAKQVITNENDL
+5878 KDAAKQVITNANDL

-5982 QALQQVTQA
+5982 QALQQVNQA

-6091 QIANGTPTPVLT
+6091 QIANGIPTPVLT

-6129 AKQDAIANLDTL
+6129 AKQEALANLDTL

-6212 VSQAEGIINQMQNPT
+6212 VSQAEGIINQTTNPT

-6238 QVTDAKNSLNG
+6238 QVTDAKNGLNG

-6254 TEKQNAKDAVNAMT
+6254 TEKQNAKDAVSGMT

-6286 EIATVTQVKQTAT
+6286 EIATVNQVKQTAT
-6299 SLDQAMNQLSQAI
+6299 SLDQAMDQLSQAI
-6312 NDKTQTLT
+6312 NDKAQTLA

-6419 INQKAQALDYAME
+6419 INQKAQTLDHAME
-6432 LLRNSIADNQATL
+6432 LLRNSVADNQTTL

-6460 YNQAVTAAKNIINQ
+6460 YNQAVTAANNIINQ
-6474 TTSPTMNPDEVNRA
+6474 TTSPTMNPDDVNGA

-6503 NLAATKQQANNR
+6503 NLAAAKQQANNR
-6515 LNQLDH
+6515 LDQLDH

-6537 SDIATVNGHKQT
+6537 SDIAAVNGHKQT

-6582 KQTAHTT
+6582 KQTAYNT
-6589 AVNEAEAMINKQTG
+6589 AVNEAAAMINKQTG

-6641 IDALPN
+6641 IDALTS
-6647 LNQPQKT
+6647 LNDPQKT

-6665 VTAVHQIEQTAN
+6665 VTAVHQIEQNAN

-6686 RESIQD
+6686 RQSIQD

-6802 ALDQLMNTLQQ
+6802 ALDQLMDALQQ

-6833 KKQAYDEAVQNAE
+6833 KKQSYDEAVQNAE

-6861 VSSATQAVTSS
+6861 VSSATQAVISS

-6914 TTRDKVAEIIAQA
+6914 T
-6927 QALNEAMKA
+6927 
-6936 LKESIKDQPQ
+6936 
-6946 TEASSKFI
+6946 
-6954 NEDQAQKDA
+6954 
-6963 YTQAVQHAKDL
+6963 
-6974 INKTTDPTLVKSVID
+6974 
-6989 QATQAVNDAKNN
+6989 
-7001 LHGDQKLAQDKQRA
+7001 
-7015 TETLNNLSNLN
+7015 
-7026 TPQRQ
+7026 
-7031 ALENQINNAAT
+7031 T

-7085 QKDAYQAAVQHAKDL
+7085 QKDAYQAAVQNAKDL
-7100 INQTSNP
+7100 INQTNNP
-7107 TLDKAQVEQLTQGVN
+7107 TLDKAQVEQLTQAVN

-7142 TDLNQLNS
+7142 TDLNQLNG

-7165 AATRDEVAQKLAE
+7165 AATRGEVAQKLAE
-7178 AQALDQAMQ
+7178 AKALDQAMQ

-7221 HAKDLINQ
+7221 NAKDLINQ

-7364 AVEQALTKLQE
+7364 AVDQVLTKLQE
-7375 KVNELNGNERVA
+7375 KENELNGNERVA
-7387 EAKAQAK
+7387 EAKTQAK
-7394 QTIDQLAHLNAD
+7394 QTIDQLTHLNAD

-7462 DKQNAYKQAIAEA
+7462 DKQNAYKQAIADA
-7475 ENVLKQNSNKQ
+7475 ENVLKQNANKQ

-7535 RIDQSHDL
+7535 RIDQSNDL

-7565 EITGNEGRTK
+7565 EITDNEGRTK

-7583 DTQVKQVYDEAVD
+7583 DTQVKQVYDETVD

-7602 DKSTGQNLTAEQ
+7602 DKSTGQNLTAKQ

-7636 NRKSEA
+7636 NRKAEA

-7706 YINADNNLK
+7706 YINADDNLK

-7755 LNGDQNLANTKDK
+7755 LNGDQNLANAKDK

-7778 LNLQQQDLA
+7778 LNQQQQDLA

-7874 DAIQNLNGDQRLQD
+7874 DAIHNLNGDQRLQD

-7898 QALTNKLKEI
+7898 QALANKLKEI
-7908 EASNATEQDKL
+7908 EASNATDQDKL

-7938 ATSNQDVSQVQTAG
+7938 ATSNQAVSQVQTAG
-7952 KQAIE
+7952 NHAIE

-7969 DANKDADKQVQAL
+7969 DANKDVDKQVQAL
-7982 IDEID
+7982 IDEIDRNPNLTDKEKQALKDRINQILQQGHNGINNAMTKEEIEQAKAQLAQALQDIKDLVKAKEDAKQDVDKQVQALIDEIDQNPNLTDKEKQALKDRINQILQQGHNDINNALTKEEIEQAKAQLAQALQDIKDLVKAKEDAKNAIKALANAKRDQINSNPDLTPEQKAKALKEIDEAEKRALQNVENAQTIDQLNRGLNLGLDDIRNTHVWEVDEQPAVNEIFEATPEQILVNGELIVHRDDIITEQDILAHINLIDQLSAEVIDTPSTATISDSLTAKVEVTLLDGSKVIVNVPVKVVEKELSVVKQQAIESIENAAQQKINEINNSVTLTLEQKEAAIAEVNKLKQQAIDHVNNAPDVHSVEEIQQQEQAHIEQFNPEQFTIEQAKSNAIKSIEDAIQHMIDEIKARTDLTDKEKQEAIAKLNQLKEQAIQAIQRAQSIDEISEQLEQFKAQMKAANPTAKELAKRKQEAISRIKDFSNEKINSIRNSEIGTADEKQAAMNQINEIVLETIRDINNAHTLQQVEAALNNGIARISAVQIVTSDRAKQSSSTGNESNSHLTIGYGTANHPFNSSTIGHKKKLDEDDDIDPLHMRHFSNNFGNVIKNAIGVVGISGLLASFWFFIAKRRRKEDEEEELEIRDNNKDSIKETLDDTKHLPLLFAKRRRKEDEEDVTVEEKDSLNNGESLDKVKHTPFFLPKRRRKEDEEDVEVTNENTDEKVLKDNEHSPLLFAKRRKDKEEDVETTTSIESKDEDVPLLLAKKKNQKDNQSKDKKSASKNTSKKVAAKKKKKKAKKNKK

>member
-32 FNTSQAHAAETN
+32 LNTSQAQAAETN
-44 QPASVVKQK
+44 QPASALKQK
-53 QQSNNEQNENRESQA
+53 QQNGDTQTENREVEV
-68 QNSQNSQ
+68 QNSQ
-75 NGQSLSATHE
+75 NGQSLSAPIE
-85 NEQPNIS
+85 NEQPNNN
-92 QANLVDQKVAQS
+92 QTNHVDASAVQS
-104 STTNDEQPASQNVNT
+104 STTEHDQPVSQNEQA
-119 KKDSATAATTQP
+119 KKDTAAATPTQSA
-131 DKEESKHKQ
+131 KAASKH
-140 NESQSANKNGNDS
+140 EQSES
-153 RAAHVENHEANV
+153 RAANKKENDNKATHVESHEANV

-173 NGNVQHDRNELQ
+173 SGNVQHDRNELQ

-252 RQQTSRRSNRI
+252 RQQTSRRSSRI
-263 QTRSVESRA
+263 QTRSIESRA
-272 AEPRSVSSYQNADS
+272 AEPRSVSDYQNANS

-305 NASNKG
+305 NASSKG
-311 APYYLPTA
+311 APYNLPTT

-327 AAKEIV
+327 DAKEIA
-333 LMTAKQT
+333 LITAKQT

-355 PHENMIFWFALPSD
+355 PHENMIYWFALPAG
-369 QVPVG
+369 QTPVG
-374 RTDFVTVNAD
+374 RTEFVTVNAD
-384 GTNVQWSNGAGQGA
+384 GTNVQWSNGAGAGA
-398 NKPLPQMWP
+398 NKPLPEMWP
-407 YGVNDSRSRDFKV
+407 YGVNDSRSWDYKIRN
-420 RSRSGQV
+420 RSGQV
-427 IYDWSNVHVN
+427 IYDWPTVHIN
-437 TLRDL
+437 SLKDL
-442 ARAGDYFSEAGAP
+442 ARASDYFSEAGATP
-455 AATKAIGEQTFKYIN
+455 ATKAFGRQTFEYIN

-478 GASTVYTFIGAGDA
+478 GVPKVYTFIGKGDA

-503 TTNKLYYAA
+503 TIDKLYYAA

-524 YSQLYVESTQDHQQR
+524 YSQLYVESTQDYQQR
-539 LDGLRQTVNRTYRIG
+539 LNGLRQVVNRTYRIG
-554 TTKNVEVGQNNY
+554 TTKRVEVSQGNVQT
-566 KMKKVLEST
+566 KKVLEST

-581 FIDDPLSYV
+581 FMDDPLSYV
-590 RTPSNK
+590 KTPSNK

-603 NANTNAF
+603 SANTNAF
-610 RPGGAQQLNEYQL
+610 RPGGVNPLNEYQL
-623 SQLFTDQKL
+623 SQLFTDDKL
-632 QEAART
+632 QQAART
-638 RNPIRLMIGFD
+638 GSPIRLMIGFD
-649 YPDGHGN
+649 YPDAFGN
-656 AETLVPVNLTVLPE
+656 GETLVPVNLTVLPE

-675 KFFKNDDTQNIA
+675 KFFKNDDGQNIA
-687 EKPFSK
+687 DKPASK

-795 HTPTITTTAEQ
+795 HTPRITTTAEE

-813 KVPVNISGIPLDPS
+813 KVPVTVTDIPLDPS
-827 ALVYLVAPTNQT
+827 ALVYLVIPTSQT
-839 TNGGSEADQIPSGY
+839 RDGGSEADQIPSGY
-853 TILAT
+853 TKIAT
-858 GTPDGVHNTIT
+858 GTPDGVHSTIT
-869 IRPQDYVVFI
+869 IRPEDYVVFI
-879 PPVGKQIRAVVYY
+879 PPVGNQIRALIFY
-892 NKVVASNMSNAVTI
+892 NNVVASNMSNAVTI

-911 PPTINNPVGINA
+911 PPTINNPVGLNA

-928 DEVNFTMGVSDRHT
+928 DEVSFTMGVSDRHS
-942 GIKNTTITTLPNGW
+942 GLKSTTITTLPSGW

-962 ADKNNGSLSITG
+962 SDKKNGSLAISG
-974 RVSMNQTFNSDITFK
+974 RVSMNQAYNSDITFK
-989 VSATDNANN
+989 VSATDNVNN

-1004 SKHVSIHVGKISEDA
+1004 SKHVTVHVGKISDDA
-1019 HPIVLGNTEKVVVV
+1019 HPIVLGNSEKVVVV
-1033 NPTAVSND
+1033 NPTALTGD
-1041 EKQSI
+1041 EKQRI
-1046 ITAFMNKNQN
+1046 TTAFMNKNQN
-1056 IRGYLASTNPVTV
+1056 IRGYLASSNPVTV
-1069 DNNGNVTLHYR
+1069 DNHGNVTLQYR

-1091 VMTYEPI
+1091 VMTYEPV
-1098 VKPEYQTTNAPKTAT
+1098 VKPEYQTANAAKTAT

-1137 GIPSGTFTNITS
+1137 AIPSSSFTNITS

-1172 ASNAYHKDTEDFY
+1172 ATNAYHKDTEDFY
-1185 ISLKIVDVK
+1185 ITLKIIDVK

-1199 QRVYRT
+1199 QRVYRM
-1205 STYDLTTDEISKV
+1205 STYDITTDEISKV

-1227 DVITL
+1227 DAISF
-1232 AEGDISVTNTPNGAN
+1232 AEGDISVTNTPNGSN

-1260 TKSFA
+1260 TKSFT
-1265 SNLANMNFLR
+1265 SNLNNMNFLR

-1325 DILTMLKATTTVPG
+1325 DILTLLKATTTVPG
-1339 LRNNIT
+1339 LRNNIA

-1358 NYRTTGYS
+1358 NYKTTGYS
-1366 QANASSDGQRQYT
+1366 QSNPTSDGQRQFT
-1379 LNGQVIQIL
+1379 LNGQVIQIM
-1388 DIINPSNGYGGQPV
+1388 DIINPSNGFGGQPV
-1402 TNSNTR
+1402 TNSNVR
-1408 ANHSNATVVNVNE
+1408 ANHSNSTVVSVNE
-1421 PAANGAGAF
+1421 SAANGAGAF
-1430 TIDHVVKS
+1430 TIDHVVKN
-1438 NSTHNAS
+1438 NSTHNAA

-1454 LTPYG
+1454 LSPYG
-1459 PKQYVEHLNQNTGN
+1459 PKQYVEHLNQNTDN
-1473 TTDAINIYFVPS
+1473 TNEAINIYFVPS

-1524 VPTTSQITGTVDNNH
+1524 VPTTSQLTGTVDNNH

-1549 TSATTKTINLL
+1549 TSTTNKTINLV

-1573 NVTVKPLRDKY
+1573 NVTIKPLRDKY

-1649 GNNAN
+1649 GNNAQ

-1693 PAGNGSSA
+1693 PTGNGASA

-1717 ITWVSGQAPNKDN
+1717 ITWVSGQAPNKNN
-1730 TRIGQDIN
+1730 TTIGQDIN

-1760 VSSVPKHVFE
+1760 VRTVPKQVFE
-1770 TNRGAVFPGVSDV
+1770 TARGVLYPGVSDM

-1793 NDSWTQ
+1793 NNSWST
-1799 NAQRM
+1799 NAQHM

-1837 IKILAK
+1837 IKILSK

-1909 PNGVIKARSSITMNN
+1909 PNGEIKARSSISMNN

-1951 TVTVTPQLQA
+1951 SVHVTPQLQA

-2014 VTLPSGQ
+2014 VTLPNGQ

-2047 QNLTNGTDAMNYITF
+2047 QNLTNGTDAINYITF

-2118 QTTYTT
+2118 QTSYTT

-2138 YAHMQNAN
+2138 YAHIQNAT

-2171 MNKPNAAKVVNAKY
+2171 MNKPNTAQVINAKY
-2185 DVIYNGRTFATSLPA
+2185 DVIYNGHTFATSLPA

-2218 AGAITIA
+2218 AGVITIV

-2270 ASAATVAGI
+2270 ASAANVAGI

-2292 FNPADTIQVVATQG
+2292 FNPADTIQAVATQG
-2306 SGETVSDEQRS
+2306 SGETISDEQRS

-2333 IWQNGHI
+2333 IWQNGHV

-2373 KTINVVRGQNNQW
+2373 KTLNAVRGQNNQW

-2397 DAQTGKVTFNANT
+2397 DAHTGKVTFNANT

-2438 PATHTVNTTEIVK
+2438 PAAHTVNTNEIVK

-2501 DGSTEEVQ
+2501 DSSTEEVQ

-2567 NNERATPQQV
+2567 NDERATPQQV
-2577 SDALTKVRAA
+2577 NAALSKVQAA
-2587 QTKIDQAKALLQNKE
+2587 QTKINEAKALLQNKE

-2616 SVNQVPSTAGM
+2616 SVNQVPSTTGM

-2686 DTHALE
+2686 DTHELE
-2692 QAVQQLNRTGT
+2692 QAVHQLNRTGT

-2734 AIIQKPIRTVQEVQ
+2734 AIIQKPIRSVQEVQ
-2748 SALTNVNRVNERL
+2748 TALTNVNRVNDRL
-2761 TQAINQLVPLADN
+2761 TLAINQLVPLADN

-2834 AEKAKVEEKYN
+2834 AEKTKVEEKYN
-2845 SLKQAIAGL
+2845 GLKQAIAGL

-2884 SVATFN
+2884 SVAAFN
-2890 EKLSA
+2890 DKLSA

-2920 TAANAAKSALDQA
+2920 TAANATKTALDQA

-2948 NQLQHSIDTQTSTT
+2948 NQLQQSIDTQTSTT
-2962 GMTQDSVNAY
+2962 GMTQDSINAY

-2984 KINQV
+2984 QINQV

-3048 IASLNAYNQKLQAA
+3048 TASLNAYNQKLQAA

-3104 LDRQPALTTLHGA
+3104 LDRQPAFTTLHGA

-3133 AAQNHAA
+3133 AAPNHAA

-3153 AMTKLKESVADNN
+3153 AMTKLKDSVADNN
-3166 TIKSGQNYTD
+3166 SIKSGQNYTD
-3176 ATPANKQAYD
+3176 ATTANKQAYD
-3186 NAVNAAKGVIGETN
+3186 NAVNAAKGVIGETT

-3206 NTVNQKAASVKS
+3206 NTVNQKAETVKS
-3218 TKDAL
+3218 TKGAL

-3242 ASDLNQAQ
+3242 ASDLNQTQ

-3259 SAQNVQAVNDIKQTT
+3259 NAQNVQAVNDIKQTT

-3346 EHALNGEAKLNTAK
+3346 EQALNGEAKLNAAK

-3405 SAMGNLRQV
+3405 SAMGNLRQA
-3414 VADKDQVK
+3414 VADKEQVK

-3443 SAETIINQSTNPTMS
+3443 SAETIINQTTNPTMS

-3481 LAQSKTDAVRA
+3481 LAQSKTDAASA

-3583 TKDQVAEAMNQ
+3583 TKDQVTEAMNQ

-3617 QLNNMTHLTTAQKTN
+3617 QLNNMTHLTTAQKTH

-3641 TVAGVHTV
+3641 TVAGVHTA

-3716 KADQVNSSKTALNGD
+3716 KAEQVNSSKTALNGD
-3731 ENLAAAKQN
+3731 ENLATAKLN

-3760 SQITSATRVSGV
+3760 SQISSATRVSSV

-3787 SLQSGINNESQVKSS
+3787 SLQNGINNESQVKSS

-3842 ALQRVNTA
+3842 ALQRVKTA
-3850 KDALNGDAKLI
+3850 KNALNGDAKLI

-3947 AAETIL
+3947 NAETIL

-3968 ALNNVNNAKHALNG
+3968 ALNNVNSAKHALNG

-4035 TAMGTLK
+4035 TAMGQLQ
-4042 HAIADKTNTL
+4042 HAIADKTTTL
-4052 ASSKYVNADSTK
+4052 ASSKFVNADSTK
-4064 QNAYTTKVTNAEH
+4064 QNVYTTKVTNAEH

-4142 QANRLEDVQTVQT
+4142 QANRLEDVQSVQT

-4211 TMDTS
+4211 TMDAS

-4228 KTALNGDA
+4228 KNGLNGA
-4236 RLNEAKNTAKQQLAT
+4236 ENLRNAQNTAKQNLNT
-4251 MSHLTDTQKANL
+4251 LSHLTNNQKSAIS
-4263 TSQIES
+4263 SQIDR
-4269 GTTVAGVQGIQA
+4269 AGHV
-4281 NAGTLDQAMNQ
+4281 
-4292 LRQSIASKD
+4292 
-4301 ATKASEDYQDAN
+4301 SE
-4313 ADLQNAYNR
+4313 
-4322 AVSDAEGII
+4322 
-4331 SATNNPEMNPDTI
+4331 
-4344 NQKASQV
+4344 
-4351 NSAKSALNGDEKLA
+4351 
-4365 TAKQSAKS
+4365 
-4373 DIGRLSD
+4373 
-4380 LNNAQRTAAN
+4380 
-4390 AEVDH
+4390 
-4395 APNLAAV
+4395 V
-4402 TAAKNKATSLNTAM
+4402 TAAKNAATELNTQM
-4416 GNLKHA
+4416 GNL
-4422 LAEKDNTKRS
+4422 E
-4432 VNYTDADQ
+4432 
-4440 PKQQAYD
+4440 QA
-4447 TAVTQAEG
+4447 
-4455 ITNANGSNA
+4455 IH
-4464 NETQVQAALNQ
+4464 
-4475 LNQAKNDLN
+4475 
-4484 GDNKVAQAKEAAKRA
+4484 
-4499 LASYNNLNNAQSTA
+4499 
-4513 AISQIDNAT
+4513 
-4522 TVAGVTAAQNT
+4522 
-4533 ANELN
+4533 
-4538 TAMGQLQNG
+4538 
-4547 INDQNT
+4547 DQNT
-4553 VKQQVNFTDADQG
+4553 VKQG
-4566 KKDAYTNAVTNAQG
+4566 
-4580 ILDKAHGQNMTKAQV
+4580 
-4595 EAALNQVT
+4595 
-4603 TAKNALNGDA
+4603 
-4613 NVRQAKSDA
+4613 
-4622 KANLGTLTHL
+4622 
-4632 NNAQKQDLTSQ
+4632 
-4643 IEGATTVNGVN
+4643 
-4654 GVKTKAQDLD
+4654 
-4664 GAMQRLESAI
+4664 
-4674 ANKDQTKASENY
+4674 
-4686 IDADPTKKT
+4686 
-4695 AFDNAI
+4695 
-4701 TQAESYLNKDH
+4701 
-4712 GANKDKQAVEQA
+4712 
-4724 IQSVTTAKNALNG
+4724 
-4737 DANLQRA
+4737 
-4744 KTEATQAIDNLTH
+4744 
-4757 LNTAQKTALKQQV
+4757 
-4770 NAAQR
+4770 
-4775 VSGVT
+4775 
-4780 DLKNSATSL
+4780 
-4789 NNAMD
+4789 
-4794 QLKQAIADH
+4794 
-4803 DTIVAGGNYTNA
+4803 
-4815 SPDKQGAY
+4815 
-4823 TDAYN
+4823 
-4828 AAKNIVNGSPNVITN
+4828 
-4843 AADVTAATQRV
+4843 
-4854 NNAETGLNGDTN
+4854 
-4866 LATAK
+4866 
-4871 QQAKEALRQMT
+4871 
-4882 HLSDAQKQSIT
+4882 
-4893 GQIDNATLVTG
+4893 
-4904 VQSVKDNATNLDN
+4904 
-4917 AMNQLRNSIANKDEV
+4917 
-4932 KASQPYVDADTDK
+4932 
-4945 QNAYNTAVTSAENI
+4945 
-4959 INATSQ
+4959 
-4965 PTLDPSA
+4965 
-4972 VTQAANQVNTNK
+4972 
-4984 TALNGA
+4984 
-4990 QNLANK
+4990 
-4996 KQETTANINQLSH
+4996 
-5009 LNNAQK
+5009 
-5015 QDLNTQV
+5015 
-5022 TNAPNISTV
+5022 
-5031 NQVKT
+5031 
-5036 KAEQLDQAMERLI
+5036 
-5049 NGIQDKDQVKQSV
+5049 
-5062 NFTDADPEK
+5062 
-5071 QTAYNNAVTAAENI
+5071 
-5085 INQANGT
+5085 
-5092 NANQSQVEAALS
+5092 
-5104 TVTTT
+5104 
-5109 KQALN
+5109 
-5114 GDRKVTD
+5114 
-5121 AKNNANQTLSTLD
+5121 
-5134 NLNNV
+5134 
-5139 QKGAVTG
+5139 
-5146 NINQAHTVAE
+5146 
-5156 VTQAIQTAQELNT
+5156 
-5169 AMGNLKNSLN
+5169 
-5179 DKDTTLGS
+5179 
-5187 QNFADADPEKKNAYN
+5187 
-5202 EAVRNAENILNKS
+5202 
-5215 TGTNVPKDQVEA
+5215 
-5227 AMNQVNTTK
+5227 
-5236 AALNGT
+5236 
-5242 QNLEKAKQ
+5242 
-5250 HANTVIDGL
+5250 
-5259 SHLTN
+5259 
-5264 AQKDALKQLVQQ
+5264 
-5276 STTVAEA
+5276 
-5283 QGNEQKANNVDA
+5283 
-5295 AMDKL
+5295 
-5300 RQSIADN
+5300 
-5307 ATTKQNQNYTD
+5307 
-5318 ASPNKKDAYNNAVTT
+5318 
-5333 AQGII
+5333 
-5338 DQTTS
+5338 
-5343 PTLDPTVI
+5343 
-5351 NQAAGQV
+5351 
-5358 STTKNALNGNENLE
+5358 
-5372 AAKQQAT
+5372 
-5379 QSLGSLDNLNNA
+5379 
-5391 QKQAVTNQINGAHTV
+5391 
-5406 DEANQIKQ
+5406 
-5414 NAQNLNTAMGNLKQ
+5414 
-5428 AIADKD
+5428 
-5434 ATKATVNF
+5434 VNF

-5466 ANGGNATQSEVEQAI
+5466 ANGGNATQTEVEQAI
-5481 QQVNATKQALNGNAN
+5481 QQVNAAKQALNGNAN

-5570 ADPDKQNAYNQA
+5570 ADPDKQNAYKQA

-5620 TNLATAKQNV
+5620 TNLATTKQNV

-5657 VPNVNAIEQ
+5657 VPNVNAIQQ

-5796 LNNAMTNLN
+5796 LNNAMTNLS
-5805 NALHDKTETLNSI
+5805 NALQDKTETLNSI

-5878 KDAAKQVITNENDL
+5878 KDAAKQVITNANDL

-6019 QPQKTAL
+6019 QTQKTAL

-6103 PDTVTQAVTTMNQ
+6103 PDAVTQAVTTMNQ

-6212 VSQAEGIINQMQNPT
+6212 VSQAEGIINQTTNPM
-6227 LNPDE
+6227 LNPDD

-6238 QVTDAKNSLNG
+6238 QVTDAKNGLNG

-6286 EIATVTQVKQTAT
+6286 EIAIVNQVKQTAT
-6299 SLDQAMNQLSQAI
+6299 SLDHAMDQLSQAI
-6312 NDKTQTLT
+6312 NDKAQTLA

-6419 INQKAQALDYAME
+6419 INQKAQALDHAME
-6432 LLRNSIADNQATL
+6432 LLRNSVADNQATL

-6460 YNQAVTAAKNIINQ
+6460 YNQAVTATNNIINQ

-6503 NLAATKQQANNR
+6503 NLVAAKQQANNR
-6515 LNQLDH
+6515 LDQLDH

-6537 SDIATVNGHKQT
+6537 SDIAAVNGHKQT

-6554 TAMGNLINAIADHQA
+6554 TAMGNLINAIADHQT
-6569 VEQRGNFINADTD
+6569 VEQLGNFVNADTD
-6582 KQTAHTT
+6582 KQTAYTT

-6633 AKTNATQA
+6633 AKANATQA
-6641 IDALPN
+6641 IDALTS
-6647 LNQPQKT
+6647 LNDPQKT

-6665 VTAVHQIEQTAN
+6665 VTAVHQIEQNAN

-6704 EDQPEQQ
+6704 EDQSEQQ

-6764 QTVSQLAHLN
+6764 QTVSQLTHLN

-6788 TTRTAVKQDLTEAQ
+6788 TTRTAVNHDLTEAQ
-6802 ALDQLMNTLQQ
+6802 ALDQLMDALQQ

-6833 KKQAYDEAVQNAE
+6833 KKQSYDEAVQNAE

-6861 VSSATQAVTSS
+6861 VTSATQAVTSS

-6974 INKTTDPTLVKSVID
+6974 INKTTDPTLAKSIID
-6989 QATQAVNDAKNN
+6989 QATQAVTDAKNN
-7001 LHGDQKLAQDKQRA
+7001 LHGDQKLDQDKQRA

-7051 EAQALNQAMEA
+7051 EAEALNQAMEA

-7085 QKDAYQAAVQHAKDL
+7085 QKDAYQAAVQNAKDL
-7100 INQTSNP
+7100 INQTNNP
-7107 TLDKAQVEQLTQGVN
+7107 TLDKAQVEQLTQAVN

-7142 TDLNQLNS
+7142 TDLNQLNG

-7178 AQALDQAMQ
+7178 AKALDQAMQ

-7221 HAKDLINQ
+7221 NAKDLINQ

-7364 AVEQALTKLQE
+7364 AVDQALTKLQE

-7387 EAKAQAK
+7387 EAKTQAK
-7394 QTIDQLAHLNAD
+7394 QTIDQLTHLNAD

-7456 YTQADS
+7456 YTQADL
-7462 DKQNAYKQAIAEA
+7462 DKQNAYKQAIADA
-7475 ENVLKQNSNKQ
+7475 ENVLKQNANKQ

-7518 IDQLNALNN
+7518 IEQLNALNN

-7535 RIDQSHDL
+7535 RIDQSNDL

-7551 EAKALNRAMDQLSQ
+7551 EAKALNRVMDQLSQ

-7625 KKALNGEERLN
+7625 KKALNGEEKLN

-7706 YINADNNLK
+7706 YINADDNLK

-7755 LNGDQNLANTKDK
+7755 LNGDQNLANAKDK

-7778 LNLQQQDLA
+7778 LNQQQQHLA
-7787 HKAIN
+7787 HNAIN

-7835 NADDNAKTNFDDA
+7835 NAEDNAKTNFDDA

-7860 TNVNDINGAIQAVN
+7860 TNVNDINGAIQTVN

-7898 QALTNKLKEI
+7898 QALANKLKEI
-7908 EASNATEQDKL
+7908 EASNATDQDKL

-7952 KQAIE
+7952 NHAIE

-7969 DANKDADKQVQAL
+7969 DANKDVDKQVQAL
-7982 IDEID
+7982 IDEIDRNPILTDKEKQALKDRINQILQQGHNDINNAMTKEEIEQAKAQLGQALQDIKDLVKAKESAKQDIDKQVQALIDEIDRNPNLTDKEKQALKDRINQILQQGHNGINNAMTKEEIEQAKAQLGQALQDIKDLVKAKESAKQDIDKQVQALIDEIDRNPNLTDKEKQALKDRINQILQQGHNGINNAMTKEEIEHAKAQLAQALQDIKDLVKAKEDAKNAIKALANAKRDQINSNPDLTLEQKAKALKEIDEAEKRALENIENAQTKDQLNQGLNLGLDDIRNTHVWEVDAQPAVNEIFDATPEQILVNGELIVHRDDIITEQDILAHINLIDQLTAEIIDTPSTATISDSLTAKVEVTLLDGSKVIVNVPVKVVEKELTVVKQQAIESIENAAQQKINEINNHATLTPEQKEAAIAEVNKLKQQAIEQINNAADVHTVEEVQHQEQAHIEQFNPDQFTIDQAKSNAIKSISDAIQHMIDEINASKDLTDKEKQEAISKLNQLKDQSIQAIQRAQSIDEIAQQLEQFKAQLKAANPFAKELENRKKAAISKIKDISTDKIDRIRNSTIGTAEERQAAMNRINEIVLETIKDINNAQTPQQVEAALNNGIARILAVQIVTSDHSKPSSNSDGQSNSHLHVGYGTVNHPFNSSPIGHKKKLDQDDEIDPLHMRHFGDRIGNVIKNALGVVGISGLLASFWFFIAKRRRKEDEEEELEIRDNSKDKKKGSIEGTKHLPLLFAKRRRKEDEEDAIVEEKDSLNNDESLDKVKHTPFFLPKRRRKEDEEDVEVTNENTDEKVLQDNEHSPVLIAKRLKDKDGNVETTTSIESKDEDVPLLLAKKKNQKDNQSKGKKSASKKPSKKVAAKKKKKKSKKNKK

>member
-53 QQSNNEQNENRESQA
+53 QQSNNEQTENRESQV

-131 DKEESKHKQ
+131 DKEQSKHKQ
-140 NESQSANKNGNDS
+140 NESQSANKNGNDN

-272 AEPRSVSSYQNADS
+272 AEPRSVSDYQNANS

-305 NASNKG
+305 NASSKG
-311 APYYLPTA
+311 APYNLPTT

-327 AAKEIV
+327 DSKEIA

-355 PHENMIFWFALPSD
+355 PHQNMIFWFALPAD

-374 RTDFVTVNAD
+374 RTDFVTVNSD
-384 GTNVQWSNGAGQGA
+384 GTNVQWSHGAGAGA
-398 NKPLPQMWP
+398 NKPLQQMWE
-407 YGVNDSRSRDFKV
+407 YGVNDPHRSHDFKI
-420 RSRSGQV
+420 RNRSGQV
-427 IYDWSNVHVN
+427 IYDWPTVHIYS
-437 TLRDL
+437 LEDL
-442 ARAGDYFSEAGAP
+442 SRASDYFSEAGATP
-455 AATKAIGEQTFKYIN
+455 ATKAFGRQNFEYIN
-470 GERPTESP
+470 GQKPAESP
-478 GASTVYTFIGAGDA
+478 GVPKVYTFIGQGDA

-503 TTNKLYYAA
+503 TVNKLYYAA

-539 LDGLRQTVNRTYRIG
+539 LNGLRQVVNRTYRIG
-554 TTKNVEVGQNNY
+554 TTKRVEVSQGNVQT
-566 KMKKVLEST
+566 KKVLEST

-581 FIDDPLSYV
+581 FVDDPLSYV
-590 RTPSNK
+590 KTPSNK
-596 VLGFYPT
+596 VLGFYSN

-649 YPDGHGN
+649 YPDAYGN
-656 AETLVPVNLTVLPE
+656 SETLVPVNLTVLPE

-746 TLHIENSTNRT
+746 TLHIENSTNRP

-928 DEVNFTMGVSDRHT
+928 DEVNFTMGVSDRHS

-974 RVSMNQTFNSDITFK
+974 RVSMNQAFNSDITFK
-989 VSATDNANN
+989 VSATDNVNN

-1056 IRGYLASTNPVTV
+1056 IRGYLASTDPVTV

-1091 VMTYEPI
+1091 VMTYEPV
-1098 VKPEYQTTNAPKTAT
+1098 VKPEYQTVNAAKTAT

-1122 NIGDIKQ
+1122 SIGDIKQ

-1137 GIPSGTFTNITS
+1137 PIPSGTFTNITS

-1166 QLYHIV
+1166 QLYHIT
-1172 ASNAYHKDTEDFY
+1172 ATNAYHKDSEDFY
-1185 ISLKIVDVK
+1185 ISLKIIDVK

-1345 GNEKAQAEAGGRP
+1345 GNEKSQAEAGGRP
-1358 NYRTTGYS
+1358 NFRTTGYS
-1366 QANASSDGQRQYT
+1366 QSNATTDGQRQFT
-1379 LNGQVIQIL
+1379 LNGQVIQVL

-1408 ANHSNATVVNVNE
+1408 ANHSNSTVVNVNE

-1524 VPTTSQITGTVDNNH
+1524 VPNTSQITGTVDNNH

-1549 TSATTKTINLL
+1549 TSATNKTINLL

-1608 QADQTA
+1608 QADQTT

-1621 TSNAPNRNY
+1621 TETVPNRSY
-1630 ATASANEITS
+1630 ARASANEITS

-1711 AIPDAT
+1711 DIADAT

-1730 TRIGQDIN
+1730 TRIGEDIT

-1760 VSSVPKHVFE
+1760 VRTVPKHVFE
-1770 TNRGAVFPGVSDV
+1770 TARGVLYPGVSDM

-1793 NDSWTQ
+1793 NNSWST
-1799 NAQRM
+1799 NAQHM
-1804 NFQFTNSYGPSKDV
+1804 NFQFVGTYGPNKDV
-1818 VGISTRD
+1818 VGISTRL
-1825 IRVTYDNHQTQI
+1825 IRVTYDNRQTEDLT
-1837 IKILAK
+1837 ILSK
-1843 VKPDPPRIDG
+1843 VKPDPPRIDA

-1861 LTNQQIKINNVL
+1861 LTNQEIKVNNVL
-1873 SSSSIKLFKAD
+1873 NNSSVKLFKAD
-1884 NTPLTITNTTY
+1884 NTPLNVTNITH
-1895 GSGNTAVVTVSDAL
+1895 GSGFSSVVTVSDAL
-1909 PNGVIKARSSITMNN
+1909 PNGGIKAKSSISMNN
-1924 VTYTTQDEHGRA
+1924 VTYTTQDEHGQVVT
-1936 IDVTRNESVDSNDSA
+1936 VTRNESVDSNDSA

-1991 TVAWHDNP
+1991 TVAWHDSP

-2014 VTLPSGQ
+2014 VTLPNGQ

-2138 YAHMQNAN
+2138 YAHMQNAT

-2151 GFTYKWNNAATGT
+2151 GFTYKWNRDTTGT
-2164 NDANWAA
+2164 NDANWSA
-2171 MNKPNAAKVVNAKY
+2171 MNKPNVAKVVNAKY
-2185 DVIYNGRTFATSLPA
+2185 DVIYNGHTFATSLPA

-2259 RHNNTS
+2259 RRNNTS

-2410 IKPNSA
+2410 IKPNSS

-2425 GHSAS
+2425 GHSVS

-2438 PATHTVNTTEIVK
+2438 PAAHTVNTTEIVK

-2534 DGKKPGTITQYNN
+2534 EGKKPGTITQYNN
-2547 AIHNAQQQINTA
+2547 AMHNAQQQINTA

-2639 REAES
+2639 REAET

-2673 LTALNQAKQNLTA
+2673 LTALNQAKHDLTA

-2774 SALRTAK
+2774 SALKTAK

-2834 AEKAKVEEKYN
+2834 AEKTKVEEKYN

-2854 TPDLAPLQA
+2854 TPDLAPLQT

-2884 SVATFN
+2884 SIAAFN

-2962 GMTQDSVNAY
+2962 GMTQDSINAY

-2984 KINQV
+2984 QINQV
-2989 LAGSPTVDQINT
+2989 LAGSPTVEQINT
-3001 NTSAANQAKSDL
+3001 NTSTANQAKSDL

-3048 IASLNAYNQKLQAA
+3048 TASLNAYNQKLQAA

-3084 KVAEANQAK
+3084 KVTEANQAK

-3146 NITALNN
+3146 NITALNT
-3153 AMTKLKESVADNN
+3153 AMTKLKDSVADNN
-3166 TIKSGQNYTD
+3166 TIKSDQNYTD

-3186 NAVNAAKGVIGETN
+3186 NAVNAAKGVIGETT

-3346 EHALNGEAKLNTAK
+3346 EHALNGEAKLNAAK
-3360 QEANTALGQLNNLN
+3360 QEANTALGHLNNLN

-3383 QINGAHQIETV
+3383 QINGAHQIDAV

-3405 SAMGNLRQV
+3405 SAMGNLRQA

-3443 SAETIINQSTNPTMS
+3443 SAETIINQTTNPTMS
-3458 VNDVNSATS
+3458 VDDVNRATS
-3467 AVTTNKNALNGDEK
+3467 AVTSNKNALNGYEK
-3481 LAQSKTDAVRA
+3481 LAQSKTDAARA

-3534 GNLQGAINDEQTTL
+3534 GNLQG
-3548 NSQNYQDATPS
+3548 
-3559 KKTAYTNAVQAA
+3559 
-3571 KDILNKSNGQNK
+3571 
-3583 TKDQVAEAMNQ
+3583 
-3594 VNSAKNNLDGTR
+3594 
-3606 LLDQAKQTAKQ
+3606 
-3617 QLNNMTHLTTAQKTN
+3617 
-3632 LTNQINSGT
+3632 
-3641 TVAGVHTV
+3641 
-3649 QSNANTLDQAMNTL
+3649 
-3663 RQSIANKDATKASED
+3663 
-3678 YVDANNDKQTAYN
+3678 
-3691 NAVAAAETIINANS
+3691 
-3705 NPEMNPSTITQ
+3705 
-3716 KADQVNSSKTALNGD
+3716 
-3731 ENLAAAKQN
+3731 
-3740 AKTYLNTLTSIT
+3740 
-3752 DAQKNNLI
+3752 
-3760 SQITSATRVSGV
+3760 
-3772 DTVKQNAQHLDQAMA
+3772 
-3787 SLQSGINNESQVKSS
+3787 
-3802 EKYRDADTNKQQE
+3802 
-3815 YDNAITAAKA
+3815 
-3825 ILNKQH
+3825 
-3831 GPNTAQNAVEA
+3831 
-3842 ALQRVNTA
+3842 
-3850 KDALNGDAKLI
+3850 
-3861 AAQNAAKQHLG
+3861 
-3872 TLTHITTAQRN
+3872 
-3883 DLTNQISQATN
+3883 
-3894 LAGVES
+3894 
-3900 VKQSANSLDGAM
+3900 
-3912 GNLQTAINDK
+3912 AINDK

-4004 QHQKDALKAQANGAQ
+4004 QKQKDALKAQANGAQ

-4026 VQRNATELN
+4026 VQHNATELN

-4107 GDERLRVAKQNAN
+4107 GDERLREAKQNAN

-4155 NGQSLNNAMKGLR
+4155 NGQALNNAMKGLR
-4168 DSIANETTVKASQN
+4168 DSIANETTVKTSQN

-4228 KTALNGDA
+4228 KNGLNGAENLRNAQNTAKQNLNTLSHLTNNQKSAIPSQIDRAGHVSEVTATKNAATELNTQMGNLEQAIHDQNTVKQSVKFTDADKAKRDAYTNAVSRAEAILNKTQGANTSKQDVEAAIQNVSSAKNALNGDQ
-4236 RLNEAKNTAKQQLAT
+4236 NVTNAKNAAKNALN
-4251 MSHLTDTQKANL
+4251 NL
-4263 TSQIES
+4263 TSI
-4269 GTTVAGVQGIQA
+4269 
-4281 NAGTLDQAMNQ
+4281 
-4292 LRQSIASKD
+4292 
-4301 ATKASEDYQDAN
+4301 
-4313 ADLQNAYNR
+4313 
-4322 AVSDAEGII
+4322 
-4331 SATNNPEMNPDTI
+4331 
-4344 NQKASQV
+4344 
-4351 NSAKSALNGDEKLA
+4351 
-4365 TAKQSAKS
+4365 
-4373 DIGRLSD
+4373 
-4380 LNNAQRTAAN
+4380 NNAQKRDLT
-4390 AEVDH
+4390 
-4395 APNLAAV
+4395 
-4402 TAAKNKATSLNTAM
+4402 
-4416 GNLKHA
+4416 
-4422 LAEKDNTKRS
+4422 TKI
-4432 VNYTDADQ
+4432 DQ
-4440 PKQQAYD
+4440 
-4447 TAVTQAEG
+4447 
-4455 ITNANGSNA
+4455 
-4464 NETQVQAALNQ
+4464 
-4475 LNQAKNDLN
+4475 
-4484 GDNKVAQAKEAAKRA
+4484 
-4499 LASYNNLNNAQSTA
+4499 
-4513 AISQIDNAT
+4513 AT
-4522 TVAGVTAAQNT
+4522 TVAGVEAVSNTSTQLNTAMANLQNGINDKTNTLASENYHDADSDKKTAYTQAVTNAENILNKNSGSNLDKTAVENALSQVANAKGALNGNHNLEQAKSNANTTINGLQHLTTAQKDKLKQQVQQAQNVAGVDTVKSSANTLNGAMGTLRNSIQDNTATKNGQNYLDATERNKTNYNNAVDSANGVINATSNPNMDANAINQIATQVTSTKNALDGTHNLTQAKQTATNAIDGATNLNKAQKDALKAQVTSAQRVANVTSIQQT

-4538 TAMGQLQNG
+4538 TAMGQLQHG
-4547 INDQNT
+4547 IDDENATKQTQKYRDAEQSKKTAYDQAVAAAKAILNKQT
-4553 VKQQVNFTDADQG
+4553 GSNSDKAAVDRALQQVTST
-4566 KKDAYTNAVTNAQG
+4566 KD
-4580 ILDKAHGQNMTKAQV
+4580 
-4595 EAALNQVT
+4595 
-4603 TAKNALNGDA
+4603 ALNGDA
-4613 NVRQAKSDA
+4613 KLAEA
-4622 KANLGTLTHL
+4622 KAAAKQNLGTLNHIT
-4632 NNAQKQDLTSQ
+4632 NAQRTDLEGQ
-4643 IEGATTVNGVN
+4643 INQATTVDGVNTVKTNANTLDGAMNSLQGSINDKDATLRNQNYLDADESKRNAYTQAVTAAEGILNKQTGGNTSKADVDNALNAVTRAKAALNGADNLRNAKTSATNTIDGLPNLTQLQKDNLKHQVEQVQNVAGVN
-4654 GVKTKAQDLD
+4654 GVK
-4664 GAMQRLESAI
+4664 
-4674 ANKDQTKASENY
+4674 
-4686 IDADPTKKT
+4686 
-4695 AFDNAI
+4695 
-4701 TQAESYLNKDH
+4701 
-4712 GANKDKQAVEQA
+4712 DK
-4724 IQSVTTAKNALNG
+4724 G
-4737 DANLQRA
+4737 
-4744 KTEATQAIDNLTH
+4744 
-4757 LNTAQKTALKQQV
+4757 NT
-4770 NAAQR
+4770 
-4775 VSGVT
+4775 
-4780 DLKNSATSL
+4780 
-4789 NNAMD
+4789 
-4794 QLKQAIADH
+4794 
-4803 DTIVAGGNYTNA
+4803 
-4815 SPDKQGAY
+4815 
-4823 TDAYN
+4823 
-4828 AAKNIVNGSPNVITN
+4828 
-4843 AADVTAATQRV
+4843 
-4854 NNAETGLNGDTN
+4854 
-4866 LATAK
+4866 
-4871 QQAKEALRQMT
+4871 
-4882 HLSDAQKQSIT
+4882 
-4893 GQIDNATLVTG
+4893 
-4904 VQSVKDNATNLDN
+4904 
-4917 AMNQLRNSIANKDEV
+4917 
-4932 KASQPYVDADTDK
+4932 
-4945 QNAYNTAVTSAENI
+4945 
-4959 INATSQ
+4959 
-4965 PTLDPSA
+4965 
-4972 VTQAANQVNTNK
+4972 
-4984 TALNGA
+4984 
-4990 QNLANK
+4990 
-4996 KQETTANINQLSH
+4996 
-5009 LNNAQK
+5009 
-5015 QDLNTQV
+5015 
-5022 TNAPNISTV
+5022 
-5031 NQVKT
+5031 
-5036 KAEQLDQAMERLI
+5036 
-5049 NGIQDKDQVKQSV
+5049 
-5062 NFTDADPEK
+5062 
-5071 QTAYNNAVTAAENI
+5071 
-5085 INQANGT
+5085 
-5092 NANQSQVEAALS
+5092 
-5104 TVTTT
+5104 
-5109 KQALN
+5109 
-5114 GDRKVTD
+5114 
-5121 AKNNANQTLSTLD
+5121 
-5134 NLNNV
+5134 
-5139 QKGAVTG
+5139 
-5146 NINQAHTVAE
+5146 
-5156 VTQAIQTAQELNT
+5156 LNT
-5169 AMGNLKNSLN
+5169 AMGALRTSIQN
-5179 DKDTTLGS
+5179 DNTTKTS
-5187 QNFADADPEKKNAYN
+5187 QNYLDASDSNKNNYN
-5202 EAVRNAENILNKS
+5202 TAVNNANGVINA
-5215 TGTNVPKDQVEA
+5215 TNNPNMDA
-5227 AMNQVNTTK
+5227 NAINGMANQVNTTK
-5236 AALNGT
+5236 AALNGA
-5242 QNLEKAKQ
+5242 QNLAQAK
-5250 HANTVIDGL
+5250 
-5259 SHLTN
+5259 TN
-5264 AQKDALKQLVQQ
+5264 ATNTINNAHDLNQKQKDALKTQVNN
-5276 STTVAEA
+5276 A
-5283 QGNEQKANNVDA
+5283 QRVSDANNVQHTA
-5295 AMDKL
+5295 TELNSAM
-5300 RQSIADN
+5300 
-5307 ATTKQNQNYTD
+5307 
-5318 ASPNKKDAYNNAVTT
+5318 T
-5333 AQGII
+5333 A
-5338 DQTTS
+5338 
-5343 PTLDPTVI
+5343 
-5351 NQAAGQV
+5351 
-5358 STTKNALNGNENLE
+5358 
-5372 AAKQQAT
+5372 
-5379 QSLGSLDNLNNA
+5379 
-5391 QKQAVTNQINGAHTV
+5391 
-5406 DEANQIKQ
+5406 
-5414 NAQNLNTAMGNLKQ
+5414 LKA
-5428 AIADKD
+5428 AIADKER
-5434 ATKATVNF
+5434 TKA
-5442 TDADQAKQQAYNTAV
+5442 
-5457 TNAENIISK
+5457 
-5466 ANGGNATQSEVEQAI
+5466 
-5481 QQVNATKQALNGNAN
+5481 
-5496 VQHAKDEATALINS
+5496 
-5510 SNDLNQAQ
+5510 
-5518 KDALKQQVQN
+5518 
-5528 ATTVAG
+5528 
-5534 VNNVKQTAQ
+5534 
-5543 ELNNAMTQLKQGIAD
+5543 
-5558 KEQTK
+5558 
-5563 ADGNFVN
+5563 
-5570 ADPDKQNAYNQA
+5570 
-5582 VAKAEALI
+5582 
-5590 SGTPDVVVTP
+5590 SG
-5600 SEITAALNKVTQAKN
+5600 
-5615 DLNGN
+5615 
-5620 TNLATAKQNV
+5620 
-5630 QHAIDQLPNLNQAQR
+5630 
-5645 DEYSKQ
+5645 
-5651 ITQATL
+5651 
-5657 VPNVNAIEQ
+5657 
-5666 AATTLNDAMTQLK
+5666 
-5679 QGIANK
+5679 
-5685 AQIKGSENYHD
+5685 
-5696 ADTDKQ
+5696 
-5702 TAYDNAVTKA
+5702 
-5712 EELLKQT
+5712 
-5719 TNPTMDPNTIQQA
+5719 
-5732 LTKVN
+5732 
-5737 DTNQALNGNQK
+5737 
-5748 LADAK
+5748 
-5753 QAAKTNLG
+5753 
-5761 TLDHLNDAQKQ
+5761 
-5772 ALTTQVEQAPDIATV
+5772 
-5787 NNVKQNAQN
+5787 
-5796 LNNAMTNLN
+5796 
-5805 NALHDKTETLNSI
+5805 
-5818 NFTDADQAKKDAY
+5818 
-5831 TNAVAHAEGI
+5831 
-5841 LSKAN
+5841 
-5846 GSNASQT
+5846 
-5853 EVEQAMQ
+5853 
-5860 RVNEAKQAL
+5860 
-5869 NGNDNVQRA
+5869 
-5878 KDAAKQVITNENDL
+5878 
-5892 NQAQKDALKQQVDA
+5892 
-5906 AQTVANVNTIKQTAQ
+5906 
-5921 DLNQAMTQLKQGIAD
+5921 
-5936 KDQTKANGNFVN
+5936 
-5948 ADTDKQN
+5948 
-5955 AYNNAV
+5955 
-5961 AHAEQIISGT
+5961 
-5971 PNANVDPQQVA
+5971 
-5982 QALQQVTQA
+5982 
-5991 KGDLNGNHNLQVAKD
+5991 
-6006 NANTAIDQLPNLN
+6006 
-6019 QPQKTAL
+6019 
-6026 KDQVSH
+6026 
-6032 AELVTGVNAI
+6032 
-6042 KQNADALNNAMGT
+6042 
-6055 LKQQIQA
+6055 
-6062 NSQVPQSVDF
+6062 
-6072 TQADQ
+6072 
-6077 DKQQAYNNAANQAQ
+6077 
-6091 QIANGTPTPVLT
+6091 
-6103 PDTVTQAVTTMNQ
+6103 
-6116 AKDALNGDEKLAQ
+6116 
-6129 AKQDAIANLDTL
+6129 
-6141 RDLNQPQRDALR
+6141 
-6153 NQINQAQA
+6153 
-6161 LATVEQTK
+6161 
-6169 QNAQNVNTAMSNLK
+6169 
-6183 QGIANKDTVKASE
+6183 
-6196 NYHDAD
+6196 
-6202 ADKQTAYTNA
+6202 
-6212 VSQAEGIINQMQNPT
+6212 
-6227 LNPDE
+6227 
-6232 ITRALT
+6232 
-6238 QVTDAKNSLNG
+6238 
-6249 EAKLA
+6249 
-6254 TEKQNAKDAVNAMT
+6254 
-6268 HLNDAQKQALKG
+6268 
-6280 QIDQSP
+6280 
-6286 EIATVTQVKQTAT
+6286 
-6299 SLDQAMNQLSQAI
+6299 
-6312 NDKTQTLT
+6312 
-6320 DGNYL
+6320 
-6325 NADPDKQN
+6325 
-6333 AYKQAVAKAEALLN
+6333 
-6347 KQSGTNEVQAQVES
+6347 
-6361 ITNEVNA
+6361 
-6368 AKQALNGNDNLANA
+6368 
-6382 KQQAKQQLANL
+6382 
-6393 THLNDAQKQS
+6393 
-6403 FESQITQAPL
+6403 
-6413 VTDVTT
+6413 
-6419 INQKAQALDYAME
+6419 
-6432 LLRNSIADNQATL
+6432 
-6445 ASEDYHDATA
+6445 
-6455 QRQND
+6455 
-6460 YNQAVTAAKNIINQ
+6460 
-6474 TTSPTMNPDEVNRA
+6474 
-6488 TTQVNNTKVA
+6488 
-6498 LDGDE
+6498 
-6503 NLAATKQQANNR
+6503 
-6515 LNQLDH
+6515 
-6521 LNNAQKQQLQS
+6521 
-6532 QITQS
+6532 
-6537 SDIATVNGHKQT
+6537 
-6549 AESLN
+6549 
-6554 TAMGNLINAIADHQA
+6554 
-6569 VEQRGNFINADTD
+6569 
-6582 KQTAHTT
+6582 
-6589 AVNEAEAMINKQTG
+6589 
-6603 QNANQTEVEQAI
+6603 
-6615 TKVQTTLQALNGD
+6615 
-6628 HNLQV
+6628 
-6633 AKTNATQA
+6633 
-6641 IDALPN
+6641 
-6647 LNQPQKT
+6647 
-6654 ALKDQVTAATL
+6654 
-6665 VTAVHQIEQTAN
+6665 
-6677 TLNQAMHGL
+6677 
-6686 RESIQD
+6686 
-6692 NAATKANSKYIN
+6692 
-6704 EDQPEQQ
+6704 
-6711 NYDQAVQ
+6711 
-6718 AANNI
+6718 
-6723 INEQTA
+6723 
-6729 TLDNNAINQA
+6729 
-6739 ATTVNTTKAALHG
+6739 
-6752 DVKLQNDKDHAK
+6752 
-6764 QTVSQLAHLN
+6764 
-6774 NAQKHMED
+6774 
-6782 TLIDSE
+6782 
-6788 TTRTAVKQDLTEAQ
+6788 
-6802 ALDQLMNTLQQ
+6802 
-6813 SIADKDATRASSAY
+6813 
-6827 VNAEPN
+6827 
-6833 KKQAYDEAVQNAE
+6833 
-6846 SIIAGLNNPTINKGN
+6846 
-6861 VSSATQAVTSS
+6861 
-6872 KNALD
+6872 
-6877 GVERLAQDK
+6877 
-6886 QTAGNSLNHL
+6886 
-6896 DQLTPAQQQALEN
+6896 
-6909 QINNA
+6909 
-6914 TTRDKVAEIIAQA
+6914 
-6927 QALNEAMKA
+6927 
-6936 LKESIKDQPQ
+6936 
-6946 TEASSKFI
+6946 
-6954 NEDQAQKDA
+6954 
-6963 YTQAVQHAKDL
+6963 
-6974 INKTTDPTLVKSVID
+6974 
-6989 QATQAVNDAKNN
+6989 
-7001 LHGDQKLAQDKQRA
+7001 
-7015 TETLNNLSNLN
+7015 
-7026 TPQRQ
+7026 
-7031 ALENQINNAAT
+7031 
-7042 RGEVAQKLT
+7042 
-7051 EAQALNQAMEA
+7051 
-7062 LRNSIQDQQQTE
+7062 
-7074 AGSKFINEDKP
+7074 
-7085 QKDAYQAAVQHAKDL
+7085 
-7100 INQTSNP
+7100 
-7107 TLDKAQVEQLTQGVN
+7107 
-7122 QAKDNLH
+7122 
-7129 GDQKLADDKQHAV
+7129 
-7142 TDLNQLNS
+7142 
-7150 LNNPQRQALESQINN
+7150 
-7165 AATRDEVAQKLAE
+7165 
-7178 AQALDQAMQ
+7178 
-7187 ALRNSI
+7187 
-7193 QDQQQT
+7193 
-7199 ESGSKFINEDKPQK
+7199 
-7213 DAYQAAVQ
+7213 
-7221 HAKDLINQ
+7221 
-7229 TGNPTLD
+7229 
-7236 KSQVEQL
+7236 
-7243 TQAVTTAKDN
+7243 
-7253 LHGDQKL
+7253 
-7260 ARDQQQAVTTVN
+7260 
-7272 ALPNLNHAQQQAL
+7272 
-7285 TDAINAAPTRTEV
+7285 
-7298 AQHVQT
+7298 
-7304 ATELDHAM
+7304 
-7312 ETLKNKVDQVNTDK
+7312 
-7326 AQPNYTEASTDKKE
+7326 
-7340 AVDQALQAA
+7340 
-7349 ESITDPTNGSNANKD
+7349 
-7364 AVEQALTKLQE
+7364 
-7375 KVNELNGNERVA
+7375 
-7387 EAKAQAK
+7387 
-7394 QTIDQLAHLNAD
+7394 
-7406 QIATAKQNID
+7406 
-7416 QATKLQPI
+7416 
-7424 AELVDQATQLNQ
+7424 
-7436 SMDQLQQ
+7436 
-7443 AVNEHANVEQTVD
+7443 
-7456 YTQADS
+7456 
-7462 DKQNAYKQAIAEA
+7462 
-7475 ENVLKQNSNKQ
+7475 
-7486 QVDQAL
+7486 
-7492 QNILNAKQALNGDER
+7492 
-7507 VALAKTNGKHD
+7507 
-7518 IDQLNALNN
+7518 
-7527 AQQDGFKG
+7527 
-7535 RIDQSHDL
+7535 
-7543 NQIQQIVD
+7543 
-7551 EAKALNRAMDQLSQ
+7551 
-7565 EITGNEGRTK
+7565 
-7575 GSTNYVNA
+7575 NYVNA
-7583 DTQVKQVYDEAVD
+7583 DQEKRQAYDS
-7596 KAKQAL
+7596 K
-7602 DKSTGQNLTAEQ
+7602 
-7614 VIKLNDAVTAA
+7614 VT
-7625 KKALNGEERLN
+7625 
-7636 NRKSEA
+7636 
-7642 LQRLD
+7642 
-7647 QLTHLNNAQ
+7647 
-7656 RQLAIQQI
+7656 
-7664 NNAETLNKASRAIN
+7664 
-7678 RATKLDNAMGAVQQ
+7678 
-7692 YIDEQ
+7692 
-7697 HLGVISSTN
+7697 
-7706 YINADNNLK
+7706 
-7715 ANYDNAIANAAH
+7715 
-7727 ELDKVQGNAIA
+7727 
-7738 KAEAEQLKQNII
+7738 
-7750 DAQNA
+7750 
-7755 LNGDQNLANTKDK
+7755 
-7768 ANAFVNSLNG
+7768 
-7778 LNLQQQDLA
+7778 
-7787 HKAIN
+7787 
-7792 NADTVSDVTDI
+7792 
-7803 VNNQIDLN
+7803 
-7811 DAMETLKHLVDN
+7811 
-7823 EIPNAEQTVNYQ
+7823 
-7835 NADDNAKTNFDDA
+7835 NAKN
-7848 KRLANTLLNSDN
+7848 
-7860 TNVNDINGAIQAVN
+7860 
-7874 DAIQNLNGDQRLQD
+7874 
-7888 AKDKAIQSIN
+7888 
-7898 QALTNKLKEI
+7898 
-7908 EASNATEQDKL
+7908 
-7919 IAKNKAEEL
+7919 
-7928 ANSIINNINK
+7928 
-7938 ATSNQDVSQVQTAG
+7938 
-7952 KQAIE
+7952 
-7957 QVHANEIPKAKI
+7957 H
-7969 DANKDADKQVQAL
+7969 
-7982 IDEID
+7982 

>member
-1 MNYRDKI
+1 M
-8 QKFSIRKYTVGTF
+8 
-21 STVIAT
+21 
-27 LVFLG
+27 
-32 FNTSQAHAAETN
+32 
-44 QPASVVKQK
+44 
-53 QQSNNEQNENRESQA
+53 
-68 QNSQNSQ
+68 
-75 NGQSLSATHE
+75 
-85 NEQPNIS
+85 
-92 QANLVDQKVAQS
+92 
-104 STTNDEQPASQNVNT
+104 
-119 KKDSATAATTQP
+119 
-131 DKEESKHKQ
+131 
-140 NESQSANKNGNDS
+140 
-153 RAAHVENHEANV
+153 
-165 VTASDSSD
+165 
-173 NGNVQHDRNELQ
+173 
-185 AFFDANYHDYRF
+185 
-197 IDRENADSG
+197 
-206 TFNYVKGIFDKIN
+206 
-219 TLLGSNDPINNKDLQ
+219 
-234 LAYKELEQ
+234 
-242 AVALIRTMPQ
+242 
-252 RQQTSRRSNRI
+252 
-263 QTRSVESRA
+263 
-272 AEPRSVSSYQNADS
+272 
-286 SYYVENANDGS
+286 
-297 GYPVGTYI
+297 
-305 NASNKG
+305 
-311 APYYLPTA
+311 
-319 PWNTLKAS
+319 KAS

-333 LMTAKQT
+333 LITAKQT

-384 GTNVQWSNGAGQGA
+384 GTNVQWSNGAGAGA
-398 NKPLPQMWP
+398 YKPLPQMWP
-407 YGVNDSRSRDFKV
+407 YGVNDSRSRDFKI
-420 RSRSGQV
+420 RNRSGQV
-427 IYDWSNVHVN
+427 IYDWTDVHVN

-455 AATKAIGEQTFKYIN
+455 AATKAIGEQTFRYIN

-478 GASTVYTFIGAGDA
+478 GASKVYTFIGAGDA

-539 LDGLRQTVNRTYRIG
+539 LDGFRQVVNRSYRLG
-554 TTKNVEVGQNNY
+554 TTKRVEVSQGNIQT
-566 KMKKVLEST
+566 KKVLEST

-581 FIDDPLSYV
+581 FMDDPLSYV
-590 RTPSNK
+590 KTPSNK

-603 NANTNAF
+603 NANPNAYRHGGTN
-610 RPGGAQQLNEYQL
+610 PLNEYQL
-623 SQLFTDQKL
+623 SQLFTDDKL
-632 QEAART
+632 QQAART
-638 RNPIRLMIGFD
+638 GNPIRLMIGFD

-675 KFFKNDDTQNIA
+675 KFYKNDDTQNIA
-687 EKPFSK
+687 DKPASR
-693 QAGHPVFYVYAG
+693 QAGHPIFYVYAG

-726 NLTSN
+726 NLTSS
-731 ENFTDKDWQITGIPR
+731 ENFTDRDWQITGIPR
-746 TLHIENSTNRT
+746 TLHIENSTNRP

-813 KVPVNISGIPLDPS
+813 KVPITVTNIPLDPS
-827 ALVYLVAPTNQT
+827 SLVYIVYPTDQT
-839 TNGGSEADQIPSGY
+839 RDGGSEADQMPSNY
-853 TILAT
+853 SILAT

-869 IRPQDYVVFI
+869 IQPKDYTVFI
-879 PPVGKQIRAVVYY
+879 PPVGKQIRALIYY

-911 PPTINNPVGINA
+911 PPTINNPVGLNA

-928 DEVNFTMGVSDRHT
+928 DEVNFTMGVSDRHS

-974 RVSMNQTFNSDITFK
+974 RVSMNQAFNSDITFK
-989 VSATDNANN
+989 VSATDNVNN

-1004 SKHVSIHVGKISEDA
+1004 SKHVTVHVGKISEDA
-1019 HPIVLGNTEKVVVV
+1019 HPIVLANSEKVVVV
-1033 NPTAVSND
+1033 NPTSVSND
-1041 EKQSI
+1041 EKQRI

-1056 IRGYLASTNPVTV
+1056 IRGYLASSNPVTV

-1091 VMTYEPI
+1091 VMTYEPV
-1098 VKPEYQTTNAPKTAT
+1098 VKPEYQTANAPKTAT

-1122 NIGDIKQ
+1122 SIGDIKQ

-1137 GIPSGTFTNITS
+1137 AIPNGTFTNITS

-1172 ASNAYHKDTEDFY
+1172 ASNAYHKDTEDLY
-1185 ISLKIVDVK
+1185 ISLKIIDVK

-1227 DVITL
+1227 DAITF

-1247 VSTITVNINKGRL
+1247 VSTVTVNINKGRL
-1260 TKSFA
+1260 TKSFT

-1284 VTWTNAKIANRPTD
+1284 VSWTNAKIASRPTD

-1311 YRYDATLGTQITTN
+1311 YRYDATLGTPITTN

-1339 LRNNIT
+1339 LRNNIA
-1345 GNEKAQAEAGGRP
+1345 GNEKTQAEAGGRP
-1358 NYRTTGYS
+1358 NYRPTGYS

-1379 LNGQVIQIL
+1379 LNGQVIQVL
-1388 DIINPSNGYGGQPV
+1388 DIINPTNGFGGQTI
-1402 TNSNTR
+1402 TNSNVR
-1408 ANHSNATVVNVNE
+1408 ANHSNSTVVSVNE

-1430 TIDHVVKS
+1430 TIDHVVK
-1438 NSTHNAS
+1438 NNTTHNAA

-1454 LTPYG
+1454 LSPYG

-1495 NYTNHQVFSGETF
+1495 NYANHQVFSGETF

-1524 VPTTSQITGTVDNNH
+1524 VPNTSQITGTVDNNH

-1549 TSATTKTINLL
+1549 TSATNKTINLV

-1566 NTATTSF
+1566 NTATTSY
-1573 NVTVKPLRDKY
+1573 NVTIKPLRDKY

-1595 VRIANISNNATVS
+1595 VRIANISNNAIVS

-1621 TSNAPNRNY
+1621 TETVPNRSY
-1630 ATASANEITS
+1630 ARASANEITS

-1730 TRIGQDIN
+1730 TRIGEDIT

-1760 VSSVPKHVFE
+1760 VRTVPKHVFE
-1770 TNRGAVFPGVSDV
+1770 TDRGVLYPGVSDM

-1793 NDSWTQ
+1793 NNSWST
-1799 NAQRM
+1799 NAQNM
-1804 NFQFTNSYGPSKDV
+1804 NFQFVGTYGPNKDV
-1818 VGISTRD
+1818 VGISTRL
-1825 IRVTYDNHQTQI
+1825 IRITYDNRQTEELT
-1837 IKILAK
+1837 ILSK

-1861 LTNQQIKINNVL
+1861 LTNQEVKVNNVL
-1873 SSSSIKLFKAD
+1873 SNSTVKLFKAD
-1884 NTPLTITNTTY
+1884 NTPLNVTNIIH
-1895 GSGNTAVVTVSDAL
+1895 GSGYSSVVTVSDAL
-1909 PNGVIKARSSITMNN
+1909 PNGGIKAKSSISMNN
-1924 VTYTTQDEHGRA
+1924 VTYTTQDEHGQVVT
-1936 IDVTRNESVDSNDSA
+1936 VTRNESVDSNDSA
-1951 TVTVTPQLQA
+1951 SVTVTPQLQA

-2033 PVANAKAPSRDVKG
+2033 PVANAKALSRDVKG
-2047 QNLTNGTDAMNYITF
+2047 QNLTNGTDAMSYITF

-2138 YAHMQNAN
+2138 YAHMQNAT

-2185 DVIYNGRTFATSLPA
+2185 DVIYNGHTFATSLPA
-2200 KFVVKD
+2200 KFVLKD

-2239 TTYADKLVIKRNGNV
+2239 TTYADKLVIKRNGSV

-2270 ASAATVAGI
+2270 ASATNVTGI
-2279 AGTNNGITVAAGT
+2279 VGTNNGITVAAGT

-2306 SGETVSDEQRS
+2306 SGETISDEQRS

-2438 PATHTVNTTEIVK
+2438 PAAHTVNTTEIVK

-2456 VTAAEIN
+2456 VTASEIN

-2547 AIHNAQQQINTA
+2547 AMHNAQQQINDA

-2577 SDALTKVRAA
+2577 NAALSKVQAA
-2587 QTKIDQAKALLQNKE
+2587 QTKINEAKALLQNKE

-2644 EITAAQRVID
+2644 EITAAQRIID

-2673 LTALNQAKQNLTA
+2673 LTALNQAKHDLTA

-2774 SALRTAK
+2774 STLRTAK

-2854 TPDLAPLQA
+2854 TPDLAPLQT

-2901 EIDRVLA
+2901 EINRVLA

-2962 GMTQDSVNAY
+2962 GMTQDSINAY

-2984 KINQV
+2984 QINQV

-3020 TPDKAPLQT
+3020 TPDKTPLQN

-3048 IASLNAYNQKLQAA
+3048 TASLNAYNQKLQAA

-3122 AQQNNFTQQIN
+3122 AQQDNFTQQIN

-3146 NITALNN
+3146 NITALNT

-3166 TIKSGQNYTD
+3166 SIKSGQNYTD
-3176 ATPANKQAYD
+3176 ATQANKQAYD

-3259 SAQNVQAVNDIKQTT
+3259 SAQNVQAVNNIKQTT

-3322 NGNAQHPVITP
+3322 NGNPQHPVITP

-3405 SAMGNLRQV
+3405 SAMGNLRHA
-3414 VADKDQVK
+3414 VADKEQVK

-3458 VNDVNSATS
+3458 VDDVNRATS
-3467 AVTTNKNALNGDEK
+3467 AVTTNKTALNGDEK
-3481 LAQSKTDAVRA
+3481 LAQSKTDAARA

-3583 TKDQVAEAMNQ
+3583 TKDQVTEAMNQ

-3716 KADQVNSSKTALNGD
+3716 KAEQVNSSKTALNGD
-3731 ENLAAAKQN
+3731 ENLATAKQN

-3760 SQITSATRVSGV
+3760 SQISSATRVSGV

-3787 SLQSGINNESQVKSS
+3787 SLQNGINNESQVKSS

-3825 ILNKQH
+3825 ILNKST

-3947 AAETIL
+3947 NAETIL

-3968 ALNNVNNAKHALNG
+3968 ALNNVNSAKHALNG

-4004 QHQKDALKAQANGAQ
+4004 QKQKDVLKAQANGAQ

-4228 KTALNGDA
+4228 KNGLNGAENLRNAQNTAKQNLNTLSHLTNNQKSAISSQIDRAGHVSEVTAAKNAATELNTQMGNLEQAIHDQNTVKQSVNFTDADKAKRDAYTNAVSRAETILNKTQGANTSKQDVEAAIQSVTSAKNALNGDQNVTNAKNTAKHALNNLTSINNAQKRNLTTKIDQATTVAGVEAVSNTGTQLNTAMANLQNGINDKTNTLASENYHDADSDKKTAYTQAVTNAENILNKNSGSNLDKVAVENALSQVTNAKGALNGNHNLEQAKSNANTTINGLQHLTTAQKDKLKQQVQQAQNVAGVDTVKSSANTLNGAMGTLRNSIQDNTGTKNGQNYLDATESNKTNYNNAVDRANGVINATSNPNMDANAINQIATQVTSTKNALDGTHNLTQAKQTATNAIDGATNLNKAQKDALKAQVTSAQRVANVTSIQQTANELNTAMGQLQHGIDDENATKQTQKYRDAEQNKKTAYDQAVAAAKAILNKQTGSNSDKAAVDHALQQVTSTKDALNGDAKLAEAKAAAKQNLGTLNHITNAQRTALEGQINQATTVDGVNTVKTNANTLDGAMNSLQGSINDKDATLRNQNYLDADESKRNAYTQAVTAAEGILNKQTGGNTSKADVDNALNAVTRAKAALNGADNLRNAKTSATNTINGLPHLTQLQKDNLKHQVEQAQNVAGVNGVKDKGNTLNTAMGALRTSIQNDNTTKTSQNYLDASDSNKNNYNTAVNNANGVINATNNPNMDANAINGMANQVNTTKAALNGAQNLAQAKTNATNTINNAHDLNQKQKDALKTQVNNAQRVSDANNVQRTATELNSAMTALKAAIADKERTKASGNYVNADQEKRQAYDSKVTNAENIISGTPNATLTVNDVNSAASQVNAAKTALNGDNNLRVAKEHANNTIDGLAQLNNAQKAKLKEQVQSATTLDGVQTVKNSSQTLNTAMKGLRDSIANEATIKAGQNYTDASPNNRNEYDSAVTAAKAIINQTSNPTMEPNTITQATSQVTTKEHALNGAQNLAQAKTTAKNNLNNLTSINNAQKDALTRSIDGATTVAGVNQETAKATELNNAMHSLQNGINDETQTKQTQKYLDAEPSKKSAYDQAVNAAKAILTKASGQNVDKAAVEQALQNVNSTKTALNGDAKLNEAKAAAKQTLGTLTHINNAQRTALDNEITQATNVEGVNTVKAKAQQLDGAMGQLETSIRDKDTTLQSQNYQDADDAKRTAYSQAVNAAATILNKTAGGNTPKADVERAMQAVTQANTALNGIQNLERAKQAANTAITNASDLNTKQKEALKAQVTSAGRVSAANGVEHTATELNTAMTALKRAIADKAETKASGNYVNVDANKRQAYDEKVTAAENIVSGTPTPTLTPSDVTNAATQVTNAKTQLNGNHNLEVAKQNANTAIDGLTSLNGPQKAKLKEQVGQATTLPNVQTVRDNAQTLNTAMKGLRESIANEATIKADQNYTDASQSKQTDYNNAVTAAKAIIGQTTSPTMNAQEINQAKDQVTAKQQALNGQENLRTAQTNAKQHLNGLSDLTNAQKEAAKRQIEGATHVNEVTQAQNNADALNTAMTNLKNGIQDQNTIKRGVNFTDADEAKRNAYTNAVTQAEQILNKAQGPNTAKDGVETALQNVQRAKNDLNGNQNVANAKTTAKNALNNLTSINNAQKEALKSQIEGATTVAGVNQVSTTASELNTAMSNLQRGINDEAATKAAQKYTDADREKQTAYNDAVTAAKTLLNKTAGSNDNKAAVEQALQRVNTAKNALNGDA
-4236 RLNEAKNTAKQQLAT
+4236 RLNEAKKTAKQQLAT
-4251 MSHLTDTQKANL
+4251 MSHLTDAQKANL
-4263 TSQIES
+4263 TSQIER

-4281 NAGTLDQAMNQ
+4281 NAGTLNQAMNQ

-4301 ATKASEDYQDAN
+4301 ATKSSEDYQDAN
-4313 ADLQNAYNR
+4313 TDLQNAYNR

-4365 TAKQSAKS
+4365 AAKQTAKT
-4373 DIGRLSD
+4373 DIGRLTD

-4390 AEVDH
+4390 AEVDQ

-4432 VNYTDADQ
+4432 VNYTDADR

-4447 TAVTQAEG
+4447 TAVTQAEA

-4513 AISQIDNAT
+4513 ATSQIDNAT

-4538 TAMGQLQNG
+4538 TAMGQLQNS

-4553 VKQQVNFTDADQG
+4553 VKPQVNFTDADQG

-4613 NVRQAKSDA
+4613 N
-4622 KANLGTLTHL
+4622 
-4632 NNAQKQDLTSQ
+4632 
-4643 IEGATTVNGVN
+4643 
-4654 GVKTKAQDLD
+4654 
-4664 GAMQRLESAI
+4664 
-4674 ANKDQTKASENY
+4674 
-4686 IDADPTKKT
+4686 
-4695 AFDNAI
+4695 
-4701 TQAESYLNKDH
+4701 
-4712 GANKDKQAVEQA
+4712 
-4724 IQSVTTAKNALNG
+4724 
-4737 DANLQRA
+4737 LQRA

-4757 LNTAQKTALKQQV
+4757 LNTPQKTALKQQV

-4828 AAKNIVNGSPNVITN
+4828 AAKNIVNGSPNVVTN

-4854 NNAETGLNGDTN
+4854 NNAETGLNGDSN

-4871 QQAKEALRQMT
+4871 QQAKDALRQMT
-4882 HLSDAQKQSIT
+4882 HLSAAQKQSIT
-4893 GQIDNATLVTG
+4893 GQIDSATQVTG

-4984 TALNGA
+4984 TALNGV

-5114 GDRKVTD
+5114 GNRKVTD

-5134 NLNNV
+5134 NLNNA

-5187 QNFADADPEKKNAYN
+5187 QNFAD
-5202 EAVRNAENILNKS
+5202 
-5215 TGTNVPKDQVEA
+5215 
-5227 AMNQVNTTK
+5227 
-5236 AALNGT
+5236 
-5242 QNLEKAKQ
+5242 
-5250 HANTVIDGL
+5250 
-5259 SHLTN
+5259 
-5264 AQKDALKQLVQQ
+5264 
-5276 STTVAEA
+5276 
-5283 QGNEQKANNVDA
+5283 
-5295 AMDKL
+5295 
-5300 RQSIADN
+5300 
-5307 ATTKQNQNYTD
+5307 
-5318 ASPNKKDAYNNAVTT
+5318 
-5333 AQGII
+5333 
-5338 DQTTS
+5338 
-5343 PTLDPTVI
+5343 
-5351 NQAAGQV
+5351 
-5358 STTKNALNGNENLE
+5358 
-5372 AAKQQAT
+5372 
-5379 QSLGSLDNLNNA
+5379 
-5391 QKQAVTNQINGAHTV
+5391 
-5406 DEANQIKQ
+5406 
-5414 NAQNLNTAMGNLKQ
+5414 
-5428 AIADKD
+5428 
-5434 ATKATVNF
+5434 
-5442 TDADQAKQQAYNTAV
+5442 
-5457 TNAENIISK
+5457 
-5466 ANGGNATQSEVEQAI
+5466 
-5481 QQVNATKQALNGNAN
+5481 
-5496 VQHAKDEATALINS
+5496 
-5510 SNDLNQAQ
+5510 
-5518 KDALKQQVQN
+5518 
-5528 ATTVAG
+5528 
-5534 VNNVKQTAQ
+5534 
-5543 ELNNAMTQLKQGIAD
+5543 
-5558 KEQTK
+5558 
-5563 ADGNFVN
+5563 

-5630 QHAIDQLPNLNQAQR
+5630 QQAIDQLPNLNQAQR
-5645 DEYSKQ
+5645 DEYNKQ

-5657 VPNVNAIEQ
+5657 VPNVNAIQQ

-5805 NALHDKTETLNSI
+5805 NALQDKTETLNSI

-5853 EVEQAMQ
+5853 EVEQAIQ

-5878 KDAAKQVITNENDL
+5878 KDAAKQVITNANDL

-6091 QIANGTPTPVLT
+6091 QIANGTPTPVLS
-6103 PDTVTQAVTTMNQ
+6103 PDTVTQAVTT
-6116 AKDALNGDEKLAQ
+6116 
-6129 AKQDAIANLDTL
+6129 
-6141 RDLNQPQRDALR
+6141 RC
-6153 NQINQAQA
+6153 
-6161 LATVEQTK
+6161 
-6169 QNAQNVNTAMSNLK
+6169 
-6183 QGIANKDTVKASE
+6183 
-6196 NYHDAD
+6196 
-6202 ADKQTAYTNA
+6202 
-6212 VSQAEGIINQMQNPT
+6212 
-6227 LNPDE
+6227 
-6232 ITRALT
+6232 
-6238 QVTDAKNSLNG
+6238 
-6249 EAKLA
+6249 
-6254 TEKQNAKDAVNAMT
+6254 
-6268 HLNDAQKQALKG
+6268 
-6280 QIDQSP
+6280 
-6286 EIATVTQVKQTAT
+6286 
-6299 SLDQAMNQLSQAI
+6299 
-6312 NDKTQTLT
+6312 
-6320 DGNYL
+6320 
-6325 NADPDKQN
+6325 
-6333 AYKQAVAKAEALLN
+6333 
-6347 KQSGTNEVQAQVES
+6347 
-6361 ITNEVNA
+6361 
-6368 AKQALNGNDNLANA
+6368 
-6382 KQQAKQQLANL
+6382 
-6393 THLNDAQKQS
+6393 
-6403 FESQITQAPL
+6403 
-6413 VTDVTT
+6413 
-6419 INQKAQALDYAME
+6419 
-6432 LLRNSIADNQATL
+6432 
-6445 ASEDYHDATA
+6445 
-6455 QRQND
+6455 
-6460 YNQAVTAAKNIINQ
+6460 
-6474 TTSPTMNPDEVNRA
+6474 
-6488 TTQVNNTKVA
+6488 
-6498 LDGDE
+6498 
-6503 NLAATKQQANNR
+6503 
-6515 LNQLDH
+6515 
-6521 LNNAQKQQLQS
+6521 
-6532 QITQS
+6532 
-6537 SDIATVNGHKQT
+6537 
-6549 AESLN
+6549 
-6554 TAMGNLINAIADHQA
+6554 
-6569 VEQRGNFINADTD
+6569 
-6582 KQTAHTT
+6582 
-6589 AVNEAEAMINKQTG
+6589 
-6603 QNANQTEVEQAI
+6603 
-6615 TKVQTTLQALNGD
+6615 
-6628 HNLQV
+6628 
-6633 AKTNATQA
+6633 
-6641 IDALPN
+6641 
-6647 LNQPQKT
+6647 
-6654 ALKDQVTAATL
+6654 
-6665 VTAVHQIEQTAN
+6665 
-6677 TLNQAMHGL
+6677 
-6686 RESIQD
+6686 
-6692 NAATKANSKYIN
+6692 
-6704 EDQPEQQ
+6704 
-6711 NYDQAVQ
+6711 
-6718 AANNI
+6718 
-6723 INEQTA
+6723 
-6729 TLDNNAINQA
+6729 
-6739 ATTVNTTKAALHG
+6739 
-6752 DVKLQNDKDHAK
+6752 
-6764 QTVSQLAHLN
+6764 
-6774 NAQKHMED
+6774 
-6782 TLIDSE
+6782 
-6788 TTRTAVKQDLTEAQ
+6788 
-6802 ALDQLMNTLQQ
+6802 
-6813 SIADKDATRASSAY
+6813 
-6827 VNAEPN
+6827 
-6833 KKQAYDEAVQNAE
+6833 
-6846 SIIAGLNNPTINKGN
+6846 
-6861 VSSATQAVTSS
+6861 
-6872 KNALD
+6872 
-6877 GVERLAQDK
+6877 
-6886 QTAGNSLNHL
+6886 
-6896 DQLTPAQQQALEN
+6896 
-6909 QINNA
+6909 
-6914 TTRDKVAEIIAQA
+6914 
-6927 QALNEAMKA
+6927 
-6936 LKESIKDQPQ
+6936 IK
-6946 TEASSKFI
+6946 
-6954 NEDQAQKDA
+6954 
-6963 YTQAVQHAKDL
+6963 
-6974 INKTTDPTLVKSVID
+6974 
-6989 QATQAVNDAKNN
+6989 
-7001 LHGDQKLAQDKQRA
+7001 R
-7015 TETLNNLSNLN
+7015 
-7026 TPQRQ
+7026 
-7031 ALENQINNAAT
+7031 
-7042 RGEVAQKLT
+7042 
-7051 EAQALNQAMEA
+7051 
-7062 LRNSIQDQQQTE
+7062 
-7074 AGSKFINEDKP
+7074 
-7085 QKDAYQAAVQHAKDL
+7085 
-7100 INQTSNP
+7100 
-7107 TLDKAQVEQLTQGVN
+7107 
-7122 QAKDNLH
+7122 
-7129 GDQKLADDKQHAV
+7129 
-7142 TDLNQLNS
+7142 
-7150 LNNPQRQALESQINN
+7150 
-7165 AATRDEVAQKLAE
+7165 
-7178 AQALDQAMQ
+7178 
-7187 ALRNSI
+7187 
-7193 QDQQQT
+7193 
-7199 ESGSKFINEDKPQK
+7199 
-7213 DAYQAAVQ
+7213 
-7221 HAKDLINQ
+7221 
-7229 TGNPTLD
+7229 
-7236 KSQVEQL
+7236 
-7243 TQAVTTAKDN
+7243 
-7253 LHGDQKL
+7253 
-7260 ARDQQQAVTTVN
+7260 
-7272 ALPNLNHAQQQAL
+7272 
-7285 TDAINAAPTRTEV
+7285 
-7298 AQHVQT
+7298 
-7304 ATELDHAM
+7304 
-7312 ETLKNKVDQVNTDK
+7312 
-7326 AQPNYTEASTDKKE
+7326 
-7340 AVDQALQAA
+7340 
-7349 ESITDPTNGSNANKD
+7349 
-7364 AVEQALTKLQE
+7364 
-7375 KVNELNGNERVA
+7375 
-7387 EAKAQAK
+7387 
-7394 QTIDQLAHLNAD
+7394 
-7406 QIATAKQNID
+7406 
-7416 QATKLQPI
+7416 
-7424 AELVDQATQLNQ
+7424 
-7436 SMDQLQQ
+7436 
-7443 AVNEHANVEQTVD
+7443 
-7456 YTQADS
+7456 
-7462 DKQNAYKQAIAEA
+7462 
-7475 ENVLKQNSNKQ
+7475 
-7486 QVDQAL
+7486 
-7492 QNILNAKQALNGDER
+7492 
-7507 VALAKTNGKHD
+7507 
-7518 IDQLNALNN
+7518 
-7527 AQQDGFKG
+7527 
-7535 RIDQSHDL
+7535 
-7543 NQIQQIVD
+7543 
-7551 EAKALNRAMDQLSQ
+7551 
-7565 EITGNEGRTK
+7565 
-7575 GSTNYVNA
+7575 
-7583 DTQVKQVYDEAVD
+7583 
-7596 KAKQAL
+7596 
-7602 DKSTGQNLTAEQ
+7602 
-7614 VIKLNDAVTAA
+7614 
-7625 KKALNGEERLN
+7625 
-7636 NRKSEA
+7636 
-7642 LQRLD
+7642 
-7647 QLTHLNNAQ
+7647 
-7656 RQLAIQQI
+7656 
-7664 NNAETLNKASRAIN
+7664 
-7678 RATKLDNAMGAVQQ
+7678 
-7692 YIDEQ
+7692 
-7697 HLGVISSTN
+7697 
-7706 YINADNNLK
+7706 
-7715 ANYDNAIANAAH
+7715 
-7727 ELDKVQGNAIA
+7727 
-7738 KAEAEQLKQNII
+7738 
-7750 DAQNA
+7750 
-7755 LNGDQNLANTKDK
+7755 
-7768 ANAFVNSLNG
+7768 
-7778 LNLQQQDLA
+7778 
-7787 HKAIN
+7787 
-7792 NADTVSDVTDI
+7792 
-7803 VNNQIDLN
+7803 
-7811 DAMETLKHLVDN
+7811 
-7823 EIPNAEQTVNYQ
+7823 
-7835 NADDNAKTNFDDA
+7835 
-7848 KRLANTLLNSDN
+7848 
-7860 TNVNDINGAIQAVN
+7860 
-7874 DAIQNLNGDQRLQD
+7874 
-7888 AKDKAIQSIN
+7888 
-7898 QALTNKLKEI
+7898 
-7908 EASNATEQDKL
+7908 
-7919 IAKNKAEEL
+7919 
-7928 ANSIINNINK
+7928 
-7938 ATSNQDVSQVQTAG
+7938 
-7952 KQAIE
+7952 
-7957 QVHANEIPKAKI
+7957 
-7969 DANKDADKQVQAL
+7969 
-7982 IDEID
+7982 

>member
-1 MNYRDKI
+1 MNGDAKLAEAKAAAKQNLGTLNHITNAQRTDLEGQI
-8 QKFSIRKYTVGTF
+8 NQATTVDG
-21 STVIAT
+21 
-27 LVFLG
+27 
-32 FNTSQAHAAETN
+32 
-44 QPASVVKQK
+44 
-53 QQSNNEQNENRESQA
+53 
-68 QNSQNSQ
+68 
-75 NGQSLSATHE
+75 
-85 NEQPNIS
+85 
-92 QANLVDQKVAQS
+92 
-104 STTNDEQPASQNVNT
+104 VNT
-119 KKDSATAATTQP
+119 
-131 DKEESKHKQ
+131 
-140 NESQSANKNGNDS
+140 
-153 RAAHVENHEANV
+153 
-165 VTASDSSD
+165 
-173 NGNVQHDRNELQ
+173 
-185 AFFDANYHDYRF
+185 
-197 IDRENADSG
+197 
-206 TFNYVKGIFDKIN
+206 VK
-219 TLLGSNDPINNKDLQ
+219 
-234 LAYKELEQ
+234 
-242 AVALIRTMPQ
+242 
-252 RQQTSRRSNRI
+252 
-263 QTRSVESRA
+263 
-272 AEPRSVSSYQNADS
+272 
-286 SYYVENANDGS
+286 
-297 GYPVGTYI
+297 
-305 NASNKG
+305 
-311 APYYLPTA
+311 
-319 PWNTLKAS
+319 
-327 AAKEIV
+327 
-333 LMTAKQT
+333 
-340 GDGYQ
+340 
-345 WVIKFNKGHA
+345 
-355 PHENMIFWFALPSD
+355 
-369 QVPVG
+369 
-374 RTDFVTVNAD
+374 
-384 GTNVQWSNGAGQGA
+384 
-398 NKPLPQMWP
+398 
-407 YGVNDSRSRDFKV
+407 
-420 RSRSGQV
+420 
-427 IYDWSNVHVN
+427 
-437 TLRDL
+437 
-442 ARAGDYFSEAGAP
+442 
-455 AATKAIGEQTFKYIN
+455 
-470 GERPTESP
+470 
-478 GASTVYTFIGAGDA
+478 
-492 SYTISFKTQGP
+492 
-503 TTNKLYYAA
+503 
-512 GGRALEYNQLFM
+512 
-524 YSQLYVESTQDHQQR
+524 
-539 LDGLRQTVNRTYRIG
+539 
-554 TTKNVEVGQNNY
+554 
-566 KMKKVLEST
+566 
-575 NLNIDD
+575 
-581 FIDDPLSYV
+581 
-590 RTPSNK
+590 
-596 VLGFYPT
+596 T
-603 NANTNAF
+603 NANTLD
-610 RPGGAQQLNEYQL
+610 GAMN
-623 SQLFTDQKL
+623 SL
-632 QEAART
+632 QGS
-638 RNPIRLMIGFD
+638 I
-649 YPDGHGN
+649 
-656 AETLVPVNLTVLPE
+656 
-670 IQHNI
+670 
-675 KFFKNDDTQNIA
+675 ND
-687 EKPFSK
+687 K
-693 QAGHPVFYVYAG
+693 
-705 NQGNASVNL
+705 
-714 GGSVTSIQPLRI
+714 
-726 NLTSN
+726 
-731 ENFTDKDWQITGIPR
+731 
-746 TLHIENSTNRT
+746 
-757 NNARER
+757 
-763 NIELVGNLL
+763 
-772 PGDYFGTI
+772 
-780 RFGRKEQLFEIRVKP
+780 
-795 HTPTITTTAEQ
+795 
-806 LRGTALQ
+806 
-813 KVPVNISGIPLDPS
+813 
-827 ALVYLVAPTNQT
+827 
-839 TNGGSEADQIPSGY
+839 
-853 TILAT
+853 
-858 GTPDGVHNTIT
+858 
-869 IRPQDYVVFI
+869 
-879 PPVGKQIRAVVYY
+879 
-892 NKVVASNMSNAVTI
+892 
-906 LPDDI
+906 
-911 PPTINNPVGINA
+911 
-923 KYYRG
+923 
-928 DEVNFTMGVSDRHT
+928 
-942 GIKNTTITTLPNGW
+942 
-956 TSNLTK
+956 
-962 ADKNNGSLSITG
+962 
-974 RVSMNQTFNSDITFK
+974 
-989 VSATDNANN
+989 
-998 TTNDSQ
+998 
-1004 SKHVSIHVGKISEDA
+1004 
-1019 HPIVLGNTEKVVVV
+1019 
-1033 NPTAVSND
+1033 
-1041 EKQSI
+1041 
-1046 ITAFMNKNQN
+1046 
-1056 IRGYLASTNPVTV
+1056 
-1069 DNNGNVTLHYR
+1069 
-1080 DGSSTTLDATN
+1080 
-1091 VMTYEPI
+1091 
-1098 VKPEYQTTNAPKTAT
+1098 
-1113 VTIAKGQSF
+1113 
-1122 NIGDIKQ
+1122 
-1129 YFTLSNGQ
+1129 
-1137 GIPSGTFTNITS
+1137 
-1149 DRTIPTAQE
+1149 
-1158 VSQMNAGT
+1158 
-1166 QLYHIV
+1166 
-1172 ASNAYHKDTEDFY
+1172 
-1185 ISLKIVDVK
+1185 
-1194 QPEGD
+1194 
-1199 QRVYRT
+1199 
-1205 STYDLTTDEISKV
+1205 
-1218 KQAFINANR
+1218 
-1227 DVITL
+1227 
-1232 AEGDISVTNTPNGAN
+1232 
-1247 VSTITVNINKGRL
+1247 
-1260 TKSFA
+1260 
-1265 SNLANMNFLR
+1265 
-1275 WVNFPQDYT
+1275 
-1284 VTWTNAKIANRPTD
+1284 
-1298 GGLSWSDDHKSLI
+1298 
-1311 YRYDATLGTQITTN
+1311 DATL
-1325 DILTMLKATTTVPG
+1325 
-1339 LRNNIT
+1339 R
-1345 GNEKAQAEAGGRP
+1345 
-1358 NYRTTGYS
+1358 
-1366 QANASSDGQRQYT
+1366 
-1379 LNGQVIQIL
+1379 
-1388 DIINPSNGYGGQPV
+1388 
-1402 TNSNTR
+1402 
-1408 ANHSNATVVNVNE
+1408 
-1421 PAANGAGAF
+1421 
-1430 TIDHVVKS
+1430 
-1438 NSTHNAS
+1438 
-1445 DAVYKAQLY
+1445 
-1454 LTPYG
+1454 
-1459 PKQYVEHLNQNTGN
+1459 NQNYL
-1473 TTDAINIYFVPS
+1473 DADES
-1485 DLVNPTISVG
+1485 
-1495 NYTNHQVFSGETF
+1495 
-1508 TNTITAND
+1508 
-1516 NFGVQSVT
+1516 
-1524 VPTTSQITGTVDNNH
+1524 
-1539 QHVSATAPNV
+1539 
-1549 TSATTKTINLL
+1549 K
-1560 ATDTSG
+1560 
-1566 NTATTSF
+1566 
-1573 NVTVKPLRDKY
+1573 R
-1584 RVGTSSTAANP
+1584 
-1595 VRIANISNNATVS
+1595 NA
-1608 QADQTA
+1608 
-1614 IINSLTF
+1614 
-1621 TSNAPNRNY
+1621 Y
-1630 ATASANEITS
+1630 
-1640 KTVSNVSRT
+1640 
-1649 GNNAN
+1649 
-1654 VTVTVTYQDGTTST
+1654 
-1668 VTVPVKHVIPEI
+1668 
-1680 VAHSHYTVQGQDF
+1680 
-1693 PAGNGSSA
+1693 
-1701 SDYFKLSNGS
+1701 
-1711 AIPDAT
+1711 
-1717 ITWVSGQAPNKDN
+1717 
-1730 TRIGQDIN
+1730 
-1738 VTAHILIDG
+1738 
-1747 ETTPITKTATYKV
+1747 
-1760 VSSVPKHVFE
+1760 
-1770 TNRGAVFPGVSDV
+1770 
-1783 YDAKQYVKPV
+1783 
-1793 NDSWTQ
+1793 
-1799 NAQRM
+1799 
-1804 NFQFTNSYGPSKDV
+1804 
-1818 VGISTRD
+1818 
-1825 IRVTYDNHQTQI
+1825 
-1837 IKILAK
+1837 
-1843 VKPDPPRIDG
+1843 
-1853 NSVTYKAG
+1853 
-1861 LTNQQIKINNVL
+1861 
-1873 SSSSIKLFKAD
+1873 
-1884 NTPLTITNTTY
+1884 
-1895 GSGNTAVVTVSDAL
+1895 
-1909 PNGVIKARSSITMNN
+1909 
-1924 VTYTTQDEHGRA
+1924 
-1936 IDVTRNESVDSNDSA
+1936 
-1951 TVTVTPQLQA
+1951 
-1961 TTEGAVFIKG
+1961 
-1971 GDGFDFGHVE
+1971 
-1981 RFIQNPPHGA
+1981 
-1991 TVAWHDNP
+1991 
-1999 DTWKNTVGNTHKTAV
+1999 
-2014 VTLPSGQ
+2014 
-2021 GTRNVEVPVKVY
+2021 
-2033 PVANAKAPSRDVKG
+2033 
-2047 QNLTNGTDAMNYITF
+2047 
-2062 DPNTNTNGI
+2062 
-2071 TAAWANRQ
+2071 
-2079 QPNNQQAGVQHL
+2079 
-2091 NVDVTYPGIS
+2091 
-2101 AAKRVPVTVN
+2101 
-2111 VYQFEFP
+2111 
-2118 QTTYTT
+2118 
-2124 TVGGTLASGTQASG
+2124 TQA
-2138 YAHMQNAN
+2138 
-2146 GLPTD
+2146 
-2151 GFTYKWNNAATGT
+2151 
-2164 NDANWAA
+2164 
-2171 MNKPNAAKVVNAKY
+2171 
-2185 DVIYNGRTFATSLPA
+2185 
-2200 KFVVKD
+2200 
-2206 VQPAKPTVTETA
+2206 
-2218 AGAITIA
+2218 
-2225 PGANQTVNTHAGNV
+2225 
-2239 TTYADKLVIKRNGNV
+2239 
-2254 VTTFT
+2254 
-2259 RHNNTS
+2259 
-2265 PWVKE
+2265 
-2270 ASAATVAGI
+2270 
-2279 AGTNNGITVAAGT
+2279 
-2292 FNPADTIQVVATQG
+2292 
-2306 SGETVSDEQRS
+2306 
-2317 DDFTV
+2317 
-2322 VAPQPNQATTK
+2322 
-2333 IWQNGHI
+2333 
-2340 DITPNNPSGH
+2340 
-2350 LINPT
+2350 
-2355 QAMDIAY
+2355 
-2362 TEKVGNGAEHS
+2362 
-2373 KTINVVRGQNNQW
+2373 
-2386 TIANKPDYVTL
+2386 
-2397 DAQTGKVTFNANT
+2397 
-2410 IKPNSA
+2410 
-2416 ITITPKAGT
+2416 
-2425 GHSAS
+2425 
-2430 SNPSTLTA
+2430 
-2438 PATHTVNTTEIVK
+2438 
-2451 DYGSN
+2451 
-2456 VTAAEIN
+2456 VTAAEGIL
-2463 NAVQVANKRTATI
+2463 NKQT
-2476 KNGTAM
+2476 
-2482 PTNLAGGSTTTI
+2482 GGNTS
-2494 PVTVTYN
+2494 
-2501 DGSTEEVQ
+2501 
-2509 ESIFTKA
+2509 KA
-2516 DKRELITAKNHL
+2516 D
-2528 DDPVST
+2528 
-2534 DGKKPGTITQYNN
+2534 
-2547 AIHNAQQQINTA
+2547 
-2559 KTEAQQVI
+2559 
-2567 NNERATPQQV
+2567 
-2577 SDALTKVRAA
+2577 
-2587 QTKIDQAKALLQNKE
+2587 
-2602 DNSQLVTSKNNLQS
+2602 
-2616 SVNQVPSTAGM
+2616 
-2627 TQQSIDNYNAKK
+2627 
-2639 REAES
+2639 
-2644 EITAAQRVID
+2644 
-2654 NGDATAQQIS
+2654 
-2664 DEKHRVDNA
+2664 VDNA
-2673 LTALNQAKQNLTA
+2673 LNAVTRAKAALNGADNLRNAKTSATNMIDGLPNLTQLQKDNLKHQVEQAQNVAGVNGVKDKGNTLNTAMGALRTSIQNDNTTKTSQNYLDASDSNKNNYNTAVNNANGVINATNNPNMDANAINGMANQVNTTKAALNGAQNLAQAKTNATNTINNAHDLNQKQKDALKTQVNNAQRVSDANNVQHTATELNSAMTALKAAIADKERTKASGNYVNADQEKRQAYDSKVTNAENIISGTPNATLTVNDVNSAASQVNAAKTALNGDNNLRVAKE
-2686 DTHALE
+2686 HANNTIDGL
-2692 QAVQQLNRTGT
+2692 AQLNNAQ
-2703 TTGKKPA
+2703 K
-2710 SITAYNNSI
+2710 
-2719 RALQSDLTSAKNSAN
+2719 AKLKE
-2734 AIIQKPIRTVQEVQ
+2734 QVQ
-2748 SALTNVNRVNERL
+2748 SATTLDGVQTVK
-2761 TQAINQLVPLADN
+2761 N
-2774 SALRTAK
+2774 S
-2781 TKLDEEINKSVTT
+2781 S
-2794 DGMTQSSIQAYENA
+2794 
-2808 KRAGQTESTNAQ
+2808 QT
-2820 NVINNGD
+2820 
-2827 ATDQQIA
+2827 
-2834 AEKAKVEEKYN
+2834 
-2845 SLKQAIAGL
+2845 
-2854 TPDLAPLQA
+2854 
-2863 AKTQLQNDIDQ
+2863 
-2874 PTSTTGMTSA
+2874 
-2884 SVATFN
+2884 
-2890 EKLSA
+2890 
-2895 ARTKIQ
+2895 
-2901 EIDRVLA
+2901 
-2908 SHPDVATIRQNV
+2908 
-2920 TAANAAKSALDQA
+2920 
-2933 RNGLTVDKAPLENAK
+2933 
-2948 NQLQHSIDTQTSTT
+2948 
-2962 GMTQDSVNAY
+2962 
-2972 NAKLTAARNKIQ
+2972 
-2984 KINQV
+2984 
-2989 LAGSPTVDQINT
+2989 
-3001 NTSAANQAKSDL
+3001 
-3013 DHARQAL
+3013 
-3020 TPDKAPLQT
+3020 
-3029 AKTQLEQSINQPTD
+3029 
-3043 TTGMT
+3043 
-3048 IASLNAYNQKLQAA
+3048 
-3062 RQKLTEIN
+3062 
-3070 QVLNGNPT
+3070 
-3078 VQNIND
+3078 
-3084 KVAEANQAK
+3084 
-3093 DQLNTARQGLT
+3093 LNTAMKGLR
-3104 LDRQPALTTLHGA
+3104 DSIANEA
-3117 SNLNQ
+3117 
-3122 AQQNNFTQQIN
+3122 
-3133 AAQNHAA
+3133 
-3140 LETIKS
+3140 TIK
-3146 NITALNN
+3146 A
-3153 AMTKLKESVADNN
+3153 
-3166 TIKSGQNYTD
+3166 GQNYTD
-3176 ATPANKQAYD
+3176 ASPNNRNEYDSAVTAAKAIINQTSNPTMEPNTITQVTSQVTTKEQALNGARNLAQAKTTAKNNLNNLTSINNAQKDALTRSIDGATTVAGVNQETAKATELNNAMHSLQNGINDETQTKQTQKYLDAEPSKKSAYD
-3186 NAVNAAKGVIGETN
+3186 QAVNAAK
-3200 NPTMDV
+3200 
-3206 NTVNQKAASVKS
+3206 
-3218 TKDAL
+3218 
-3223 DGQQNLQRAKTE
+3223 
-3235 ATNAITH
+3235 AI
-3242 ASDLNQAQ
+3242 L
-3250 KNALTQQVN
+3250 
-3259 SAQNVQAVNDIKQTT
+3259 
-3274 QSLNTAM
+3274 
-3281 TGLKRGVANHNQVVQ
+3281 
-3296 SDNYVNADTNKKN
+3296 
-3309 DYNNAY
+3309 
-3315 NHANDII
+3315 
-3322 NGNAQHPVITP
+3322 
-3333 SDVNNA
+3333 
-3339 LSNVTSK
+3339 
-3346 EHALNGEAKLNTAK
+3346 
-3360 QEANTALGQLNNLN
+3360 
-3374 NAQRQNLQS
+3374 
-3383 QINGAHQIETV
+3383 
-3394 NTIKQNATNLN
+3394 
-3405 SAMGNLRQV
+3405 
-3414 VADKDQVK
+3414 
-3422 RTEDYADADTAKQ
+3422 
-3435 NAYNSAVS
+3435 
-3443 SAETIINQSTNPTMS
+3443 
-3458 VNDVNSATS
+3458 
-3467 AVTTNKNALNGDEK
+3467 
-3481 LAQSKTDAVRA
+3481 
-3492 IDALPHLN
+3492 
-3500 NAQKAD
+3500 
-3506 VKSKINAASNIAGV
+3506 
-3520 NTVKQQGTDLNTAM
+3520 
-3534 GNLQGAINDEQTTL
+3534 
-3548 NSQNYQDATPS
+3548 
-3559 KKTAYTNAVQAA
+3559 
-3571 KDILNKSNGQNK
+3571 
-3583 TKDQVAEAMNQ
+3583 
-3594 VNSAKNNLDGTR
+3594 
-3606 LLDQAKQTAKQ
+3606 
-3617 QLNNMTHLTTAQKTN
+3617 
-3632 LTNQINSGT
+3632 
-3641 TVAGVHTV
+3641 
-3649 QSNANTLDQAMNTL
+3649 
-3663 RQSIANKDATKASED
+3663 TKASGQN
-3678 YVDANNDKQTAYN
+3678 VDKA
-3691 NAVAAAETIINANS
+3691 AVEQALQN
-3705 NPEMNPSTITQ
+3705 
-3716 KADQVNSSKTALNGD
+3716 VNSTKT
-3731 ENLAAAKQN
+3731 
-3740 AKTYLNTLTSIT
+3740 
-3752 DAQKNNLI
+3752 
-3760 SQITSATRVSGV
+3760 
-3772 DTVKQNAQHLDQAMA
+3772 
-3787 SLQSGINNESQVKSS
+3787 
-3802 EKYRDADTNKQQE
+3802 
-3815 YDNAITAAKA
+3815 
-3825 ILNKQH
+3825 
-3831 GPNTAQNAVEA
+3831 
-3842 ALQRVNTA
+3842 
-3850 KDALNGDAKLI
+3850 ALNGDAKLNE
-3861 AAQNAAKQHLG
+3861 AKAAAKQTLG
-3872 TLTHITTAQRN
+3872 TLTHINNAQRTALDN
-3883 DLTNQISQATN
+3883 EITQATN
-3894 LAGVES
+3894 VEGVNT
-3900 VKQSANSLDGAM
+3900 VKAKAQQLDGAM
-3912 GNLQTAINDK
+3912 GQLETSIRDKDTTLQ
-3922 SGTLASQNFLD
+3922 SQNYQD
-3933 ADEQKRNAYNQAVS
+3933 ADDAKRTAYSQAVN
-3947 AAETIL
+3947 AAATIL
-3953 NKQTGPN
+3953 NKTAGGN
-3960 TAKTAVEQ
+3960 TPKADVERAMQAVTQ
-3968 ALNNVNNAKHALNG
+3968 ANTALNG
-3982 TQNLNNAKQAAITA
+3982 IQNLDRAKQAANTA
-3996 INGASDLN
+3996 ITNASDLN
-4004 QHQKDALKAQANGAQ
+4004 TKQKEALKAQVTSAGRVSAANG
-4019 RVSNAQD
+4019 VEHT
-4026 VQRNATELN
+4026 ATELN
-4035 TAMGTLK
+4035 TAMTALK
-4042 HAIADKTNTL
+4042 RAIADKAETK
-4052 ASSKYVNADSTK
+4052 ASGNYVNADANK
-4064 QNAYTTKVTNAEH
+4064 RQAYDEKVTAAEN
-4077 IISGTPTVVTTPSE
+4077 IVSGTPTPTLTPADVTNAATQ
-4091 VTAAANQV
+4091 VTN
-4099 NSAKQELN
+4099 AKTQLN
-4107 GDERLRVAKQNAN
+4107 GNHNLEVAKQNAN
-4120 TAIDALTQ
+4120 TAIDGLTS
-4128 LNTPQKAKLKEQVG
+4128 LNGPQKAKLKEQVG
-4142 QANRLEDVQTVQT
+4142 QATTLPNVQTVRDNAQT
-4155 NGQSLNNAMKGLR
+4155 LNTAMKGLR
-4168 DSIANETTVKASQN
+4168 DSIANEATIKAGQN
-4182 YTDASPNNQSTYNS
+4182 YTDASQNKQTDYNS
-4196 AVSNAKGIINQTNNP
+4196 AVTAAKAIIGQTTSPSMNAQEINQAKDQVTAKQQALNGQENLRTAQTNAKQHLNGLSDLTDAQKDAVKRQIEGATHVNEV
-4211 TMDTS
+4211 
-4216 AITQA
+4216 TQA
-4221 TTQVNNA
+4221 QNNADALNTAMTNLKNGIQDQNTIKQGVNFTDADEAKRNAYTNAVTQAEQILNKAQGPNTSKDGVETALENVQRAKNELNGNQNVANAKTTAKNALNNLTSINNAQKEALKSQIEGATTVAGVNQVSTTASELNTAMSNLQNGINDEAATKAAQKYTDADREKQTAYNDAVTAAKTLLDKTAGSNDNKAAVEQALQRVNTA
-4228 KTALNGDA
+4228 KTALNGDE
-4236 RLNEAKNTAKQQLAT
+4236 RLNEAKNTAKQQVAT
-4251 MSHLTDTQKANL
+4251 MSHLTDAQKANL

-4301 ATKASEDYQDAN
+4301 ATKSSEDYQDAN
-4313 ADLQNAYNR
+4313 ADLQNAYND
-4322 AVSDAEGII
+4322 AVTNAEGII

-4365 TAKQSAKS
+4365 AAKQTAKS
-4373 DIGRLSD
+4373 DIGRLTD

-4390 AEVDH
+4390 AEVDQ

-4447 TAVTQAEG
+4447 TAVTQAEA

-4484 GDNKVAQAKEAAKRA
+4484 GDNKVAQAKESAKRA
-4499 LASYNNLNNAQSTA
+4499 LASYSNLNNAQSTA
-4513 AISQIDNAT
+4513 ATSQIDNAT

-4664 GAMQRLESAI
+4664 GAMQRLQSAI

-4724 IQSVTTAKNALNG
+4724 IQSVTSTENALNG

-4744 KTEATQAIDNLTH
+4744 KTEAIQAIDNLTH
-4757 LNTAQKTALKQQV
+4757 LNTPQKTALKQQV

-4803 DTIVAGGNYTNA
+4803 DTIVASGNYTNA

-4871 QQAKEALRQMT
+4871 QQAKDALRQMT

-4893 GQIDNATLVTG
+4893 GQIDSATQVTG

-4917 AMNQLRNSIANKDEV
+4917 AMNQLRNSIANKDDV
-4932 KASQPYVDADTDK
+4932 KASQPYVDADRDK
-4945 QNAYNTAVTSAENI
+4945 QNAYNTAVTNAENI

-4972 VTQAANQVNTNK
+4972 VTQAANQVSTNK

-5134 NLNNV
+5134 NLNNA

-5202 EAVRNAENILNKS
+5202 EAVHNAENILNKS

-5227 AMNQVNTTK
+5227 AMNQVNATK

-5250 HANTVIDGL
+5250 HANTAIDGL

-5264 AQKDALKQLVQQ
+5264 AQKEALKQLVQQ

-5318 ASPNKKDAYNNAVTT
+5318 ASQNKKDAYNNAVTT

-5372 AAKQQAT
+5372 AAKQQAS

-5391 QKQAVTNQINGAHTV
+5391 QKQTVTDQINGAHTV

-5466 ANGGNATQSEVEQAI
+5466 ANGGNATQAEVEQAI
-5481 QQVNATKQALNGNAN
+5481 KQVNAAKQALNGNAN

-5590 SGTPDVVVTP
+5590 SATPDVVVTP

-5657 VPNVNAIEQ
+5657 VPNVNAIQQ

-5753 QAAKTNLG
+5753 QDAKTTLG

-5805 NALHDKTETLNSI
+5805 NALQDKTETLNSI

-5831 TNAVAHAEGI
+5831 TNAVSHAEGI

-5878 KDAAKQVITNENDL
+5878 KDAAKQVITNANDL

-5982 QALQQVTQA
+5982 QALQQVNQA

-6091 QIANGTPTPVLT
+6091 QIANGIPTPVLT

-6129 AKQDAIANLDTL
+6129 AKQEALANLDTL

-6212 VSQAEGIINQMQNPT
+6212 VSQAEGIINQTTNPT

-6238 QVTDAKNSLNG
+6238 QVTDAKNGLNG

-6254 TEKQNAKDAVNAMT
+6254 TEKQNAKDAVSGMT

-6286 EIATVTQVKQTAT
+6286 EIATVNQVKQTAT
-6299 SLDQAMNQLSQAI
+6299 SLDQAMDQLSQAI
-6312 NDKTQTLT
+6312 NDKAQTLA

-6419 INQKAQALDYAME
+6419 INQKAQTLDHAME
-6432 LLRNSIADNQATL
+6432 LLRNSVADNQTTL

-6460 YNQAVTAAKNIINQ
+6460 YNQAVTAANNIINQ
-6474 TTSPTMNPDEVNRA
+6474 TTSPTMNPDDVNGA

-6503 NLAATKQQANNR
+6503 NLAAAKQQANNR
-6515 LNQLDH
+6515 LDQLDH

-6537 SDIATVNGHKQT
+6537 SDIAAVNGHKQT

-6582 KQTAHTT
+6582 KQTAYNT
-6589 AVNEAEAMINKQTG
+6589 AVNEAAAMINKQTG

-6641 IDALPN
+6641 IDALTS
-6647 LNQPQKT
+6647 LNDPQKT

-6665 VTAVHQIEQTAN
+6665 VTAVHQIEQNAN

-6686 RESIQD
+6686 RQSIQD

-6802 ALDQLMNTLQQ
+6802 ALDQLMDALQQ

-6833 KKQAYDEAVQNAE
+6833 KKQSYDEAVQNAE

-6861 VSSATQAVTSS
+6861 VSSATQAVISS

-6914 TTRDKVAEIIAQA
+6914 T
-6927 QALNEAMKA
+6927 
-6936 LKESIKDQPQ
+6936 
-6946 TEASSKFI
+6946 
-6954 NEDQAQKDA
+6954 
-6963 YTQAVQHAKDL
+6963 
-6974 INKTTDPTLVKSVID
+6974 
-6989 QATQAVNDAKNN
+6989 
-7001 LHGDQKLAQDKQRA
+7001 
-7015 TETLNNLSNLN
+7015 
-7026 TPQRQ
+7026 
-7031 ALENQINNAAT
+7031 T

-7085 QKDAYQAAVQHAKDL
+7085 QKDAYQAAVQNAKDL
-7100 INQTSNP
+7100 INQTNNP
-7107 TLDKAQVEQLTQGVN
+7107 TLDKAQVEQLTQAVN

-7142 TDLNQLNS
+7142 TDLNQLNG

-7165 AATRDEVAQKLAE
+7165 AATRGEVAQKLAE
-7178 AQALDQAMQ
+7178 AKALDQAMQ

-7221 HAKDLINQ
+7221 NAKDLINQ

-7364 AVEQALTKLQE
+7364 AVDQVLTKLQE
-7375 KVNELNGNERVA
+7375 KENELNGNERVA
-7387 EAKAQAK
+7387 EAKTQAK
-7394 QTIDQLAHLNAD
+7394 QTIDQLTHLNAD

-7462 DKQNAYKQAIAEA
+7462 DKQNAYKQAIADA
-7475 ENVLKQNSNKQ
+7475 ENVLKQNANKQ

-7535 RIDQSHDL
+7535 RIDQSNDL

-7565 EITGNEGRTK
+7565 EITDNEGRTK

-7583 DTQVKQVYDEAVD
+7583 DTQVKQVYDETVD

-7602 DKSTGQNLTAEQ
+7602 DKSTGQNLTAKQ

-7636 NRKSEA
+7636 NRKAEA

-7706 YINADNNLK
+7706 YINADDNLK

-7755 LNGDQNLANTKDK
+7755 LNGDQNLANAKDK

-7778 LNLQQQDLA
+7778 LNQQQQDLA

-7874 DAIQNLNGDQRLQD
+7874 DAIHNLNGDQRLQD

-7898 QALTNKLKEI
+7898 QALANKLKEI
-7908 EASNATEQDKL
+7908 EASNATDQDKL

-7938 ATSNQDVSQVQTAG
+7938 ATSNQAVSQVQTAG
-7952 KQAIE
+7952 NHAIE

-7969 DANKDADKQVQAL
+7969 DANKDVDKQVQAL
-7982 IDEID
+7982 IDEIDRNPNLTDKEKQALKDRINQILQQGHNGINNAMTKEEIEQAKAQLAQALQDIKDLVKAKEDAKQDVDKQVQALIDEIDQNPNLTDKEKQALKDRINQILQQGHNDINNALTKEEIEQAKAQLAQALQDIKDLVKAKEDAKNAIKALANAKRDQINSNPDLTPEQKAKALKEIDEAEKRALQNVENAQTIDQLNRGLNLGLDDIRNTHVWEVDEQPAVNEIFEATPEQILVNGELIVHRDDIITEQDILAHINLIDQLSAEVIDTPSTATISDSLTAKVEVTLLDGSKVIVNVPVKVVEKELSVVKQQAIESIENAAQQKINEINNSVTLTLEQKEAAIAEVNKLKQQAIDHVNNAPDVHSVEEIQQQEQAHIEQFNPEQFTIEQAKSNAIKSIEDAIQHMIDEIKARTDLTDKEKQEAIAKLNQLKEQAIQAIQRAQSIDEISEQLEQFKAQMKAANPTAKELAKRKQEAISRIKDFSNEKINSIRNSEIGTADEKQAAMNQINEIVLETIRDINNAHTLQQVEAALNNGIARISAVQIVTSDRAKQSSSTGNESNSHLTIGYGTANHPFNSSTIGHKKKLDEDDDIDPLHMRHFSNNFGNVIKNAIGVVGISGLLASFWFFIAKRRRKEDEEEELEIRDNNKDSIKETLDDTKHLPLLFAKRRRKEDEEDVTVEEKDSLNNGESLDKVKHTPFFLPKRRRKEDEEDVEVTNENTDEKVLKDNEHSPLLFAKRRKDKEEDVETTTSIESKDEDVPLLLAKKKNQKDNQSKDKKSASKNTSKKVAAKKKKKKAKKNKK